1 MQNCVNLLEG
11 YSKDMNL
18 KDIEALLYENY
29 YKYKAWGYDVNA
41 IFDQFIDNISKQETA
56 NLDQN
61 ISYTTFNNYDKIT
74 YLIATLGIKSDDYL
88 SFVKEEVDK
97 YDNIVPI
104 DAQLYLARI
113 GIAAINNPSLVSSV
127 INRIKQKS
135 DIKVPILD
143 RLLFISGIGGA
154 GKSSVVAKYITDY
167 AKNKNKNITAAG
179 PTDTQVKGLNESL
192 GVTDGITAEQLLSL
206 VIDDSKYKNLNGKFN
221 NLSSTDNVDSLI
233 SNADVKNHDSGV
245 LVIDEVTHFST
256 LDLALIN
263 KWAKKNDIFIL
274 GLGDDTQSGYTTD
287 KMIANIDTDNVFCL
301 RTPRLAI
308 SLRNGNIQQS
318 SDTKL
323 LYGLTQ
329 QVRTLINDVMPK
341 DKYVQARN
349 AIKSYSPR
357 YSYSSGELH
366 GTIITDSFD
375 QWDMIPSDTP
385 KKIAYIGP
393 NDITSKI
400 PTAIKLNSIK
410 ELQGQ
415 EFDYLIYEGDIKAQT
430 RDYDD
435 AAVGDLLNS
444 SRKLYTLISRGIK
457 GAVIISPNSGFTST
471 EEFYTG
477 DTTDFSQYAND
488 RRNSLIEE
496 LNSYTLNPSTNTTS
510 TNTTS
515 TSTTSNDEGNDS
527 SSSVETIT
535 YYNMADLDDMIQ
547 DLDITPTDKES
558 LDADNKQA
566 SAFTESIIKTEPS
579 ENNFDRCYGNFSLL
593 GLKRGSKKEWIQDI
607 ESNDL
612 SDIGVVARFNGA
624 NQIISDGK
632 EKDQL
637 VRQLLTLKYA
647 LMQVRMPNTDER
659 LSGKT
664 FLEYHPELRL
674 YFNNSPETFENLKY
688 YITLR
693 KKKDTDSLVGFSDLN
708 NDGVSFKYNGKQIV
722 AVVEA
727 RWSTTDSEGN
737 IINNII
743 TLGSL
748 PNPSDNGAYSK
759 YADEH
764 QELLPTYENYVKQFK
779 DIYDEGGQREINAP
793 KNLITLLKHT
803 DSQIPFQ
810 KVRPQQTWRWE
821 RNINGE
827 TFKGTTEGTLRDADT
842 IDKAALKDRGYLSV
856 SDPIVYMGGANKL
869 KGVNPKME
877 GQVVYLVSSLPNMST
892 EELVQMYCSNKL
904 GDSKSDQDRMKVR
917 MIVPTHRGLS
927 FQDLTNQVW
936 QDMYT
941 LKATDTESANK
952 YPQDQTQLGLRMYA
966 HLWNTRANLKRVLN
980 ALQVNPND
988 DLHIY
993 NQFRRLNPEG
1003 LENKNL
1009 RYYIGW
1015 DEKTRNDA
1023 FSEFAKKQTNTNKH
1037 YNWDDDNDLITVGLK
1052 SLFIEKQKNLKES
1065 DPNKLKSYIYATP
1078 EYMKQMLEVVEGAL
1092 APFKDF
1098 INLKTLNDDG
1108 TTSEFDELNYI
1119 TFDKEGRTNDIR
1131 KLFIHS
1137 LRDYQENNRRY
1148 QFAFPTYNSDGNE
1161 RTVLVELDQDV
1172 IKSQQQLAEARNN
1185 QYKPWSIFKIVPMIL
1200 TKNYR
1205 FVSMAMSPQGNK
1217 LWNKDSNKYKY
1228 RYTDSEGKSQV
1239 KILPMQDLIEASK
1252 KTGST
1257 TEFTNIIDLIFH
1269 GTTKVQDPNVF
1280 RESSAPFRW
1289 GIWAYPRV
1297 DYEQGSE
1304 LLYKK
1309 SLADRGTAYFRRVR
1323 NTSGTNN
1330 INSLYMS
1337 DVIPIPLADIS
1348 LEKRTDTTTKEQP
1361 TKAVI
1366 SGDTGRIN
1374 SIRNIGVITGSY
1386 STVQEAMTAHNSKL
1400 STLDSTLF
1408 GEYPQASLIYL
1419 EDGNLQYIDFDS
1431 NEITQGFDFKS
1442 GKVKNIFKSIDTG
1455 KYYIINNDGI
1465 VEEYKL
1471 NSDDSS
1477 KKKKLIEEAIK
1488 DKEVLSKIYD
1498 ELLDTTAYDENDM
1511 STDYISRDD
1520 FMKLSSVEDVKSK
1533 IGEILDET
1541 GTDGLQPE
1549 KEYID
1554 NIIDYKNCSI
1564 NLV

>member
-1 MQNCVNLLEG
+1 MQNNCVNLLEG
-11 YSKDMNL
+11 YSPDMDL

-29 YKYKAWGYDVNA
+29 YKYKAQGYEVNA
-41 IFDQFIDNISKQETA
+41 IFDQFIDNINKQETT
-56 NLDQN
+56 NLDQTV
-61 ISYTTFNNYDKIT
+61 SYTTFNNYDKIS
-74 YLIATLGIKSDDYL
+74 YLLATLGVKSDDYL
-88 SFVKEEVDK
+88 SFIKEEVDK

-113 GIAAINNPSLVSSV
+113 GIAAINNSSLVSSV
-127 INRIKQKS
+127 ISRIKKKS

-143 RLLFISGIGGA
+143 RLLFISGIGGS
-154 GKSSVVAKYITDY
+154 GKTSVVAKYITDY
-167 AKNKNKNITAAG
+167 AKNKHIIVAG
-179 PTDTQVKGLNESL
+179 PTDTQVTGLNKSL
-192 GVTDGITAEQLLSL
+192 GVTDGVNAKQLLSL
-206 VIDDSKYKNLNGKFN
+206 VIDDAKYDKLNGKFN
-221 NLSSTDNVDSLI
+221 NLSSTDSVDSLI
-233 SNADVKNHDSGV
+233 NNVDVKNHDSGI

-375 QWDMIPSDTP
+375 QWDMIPQDTP
-385 KKIAYIGP
+385 KGIAYIGP

-400 PTAIKLNSIK
+400 PTARKFNNIK

-415 EFDYLIYEGDIKAQT
+415 EFDYLIYEGNIKAQT
-430 RDYDD
+430 REYDD
-435 AAVGDLLNS
+435 TAVGDLLNS
-444 SRKLYTLISRGIK
+444 SRELYTLISRGIK

-488 RRNSLIEE
+488 RRNSLLEE
-496 LNSYTLNPSTNTTS
+496 LNSYTFNPSTNTTPTS
-510 TNTTS
+510 TNTNNS
-515 TSTTSNDEGNDS
+515 P
-527 SSSVETIT
+527 SVETVT
-535 YYNMADLDDMIQ
+535 YYNMADLDDAVQ

-558 LDADNKQA
+558 LDKDNKEA
-566 SAFTESIIKTEPS
+566 SNFTLESIVSAPN
-579 ENNFDRCYGNFSLL
+579 ENSFDRCYGNFSLL
-593 GLKRGSKKEWIQDI
+593 GLKRGSKKEWLQDI
-607 ESNDL
+607 TSNEL
-612 SDIGVVARFNGA
+612 SDIGVVARFNRA

-632 EKDQL
+632 EKDRL
-637 VRQLLTLKYA
+637 IRQLLTLKYA
-647 LMQVRMPNTDER
+647 LMQVRRTDTNER
-659 LSGKT
+659 WDGVT
-664 FLEYHPELRL
+664 FLANHPELNQ
-674 YFNNSPETFENLKY
+674 YFNSPETFENLKY

-693 KKKDTDSLVGFSDLN
+693 EKKDTDSLVGFSDLN
-708 NDGVSFKYNGKQIV
+708 NDKVSFNYNGKQVI

-727 RWSTTDSEGN
+727 KWVTTDPEGN
-737 IINNII
+737 TVNNTI

-748 PNPSDNGAYSK
+748 PNPDKNGAYSK
-759 YADEH
+759 YIEDH
-764 QELLPTYENYVKQFK
+764 NELLPVYDNYVKQFRA
-779 DIYDEGGQREINAP
+779 IYDEGGQREINAP

-803 DSQIPFQ
+803 NSQIPFQ

-821 RNINGE
+821 RTINGE

-842 IDKAALKDRGYLSV
+842 INKAALKDRGYLSV
-856 SDPIVYMGGANKL
+856 SEPIVYMGGANKL
-869 KGVNPKME
+869 EGVNPKME

-904 GDSKSDQDRMKVR
+904 NISSDNLDRMKVR

-1003 LENKNL
+1003 LENKSL

-1015 DEKTRNDA
+1015 DEKDRNDA
-1023 FSEFAKKQTNTNKH
+1023 FFKYTNGV
-1037 YNWDDDNDLITVGLK
+1037 YNWNDDTPVVETFKEN
-1052 SLFIEKQKNLKES
+1052 FIREQRELKES
-1065 DPNKLKSYIYATP
+1065 NPNKLKSYIYATP
-1078 EYMKQMLEVVEGAL
+1078 EYMQQMLKVVEGAL

-1098 INLKTLNDDG
+1098 INLKTFNNDG

-1131 KLFIHS
+1131 KLFMHS
-1137 LRDYQENNRRY
+1137 LRNYQENSRTY
-1148 QFAFPTYNSDGNE
+1148 QFAFPTYNANGNE
-1161 RTVLVELDQDV
+1161 RTVLVELNQDV

-1228 RYTDSEGKSQV
+1228 KYTDSEGKSQV
-1239 KILPMQDLIEASK
+1239 KVLPMQDLIKAGQDI
-1252 KTGST
+1252 GST

-1269 GTTKVQDPNVF
+1269 GTTKVQDPKVF
-1280 RESSAPFRW
+1280 RESTAPFRW

-1309 SLADRGTAYFRRVR
+1309 SLADRGTAYFRKVR

-1348 LEKRTDTTTKEQP
+1348 LEKRTDTITKEQP
-1361 TKAVI
+1361 TAAVI
-1366 SGDTGRIN
+1366 SGDTKKIN
-1374 SIRNIGVITGSY
+1374 SIKNIGVITGSY
-1386 STVQEAMTAHNSKL
+1386 STVQEAITAHNSKL

-1419 EDGNLQYIDFDS
+1419 EDGNLKYIDFDS
-1431 NEITQGFDFKS
+1431 GEITQGFDFKS
-1442 GKVKNIFKSIDTG
+1442 GKIKNIFKSIDTG
-1455 KYYIINNDGI
+1455 KYYIISNDGI

-1477 KKKKLIEEAIK
+1477 KKKKLIEEAVK
-1488 DKEVLSKIYD
+1488 DKKVLSKIYD
-1498 ELLDTTAYDENDM
+1498 ELLDTTAYEEEDM

-1520 FMKLSSVEDVKSK
+1520 FMNLSSVEDVKSK
-1533 IGEILDET
+1533 IEEILDDT
-1541 GTDGLQPE
+1541 ATDGLQSE
-1549 KEYID
+1549 GQYID
-1554 NIIDYKNCSI
+1554 NIIDYENCSI

>member
-1 MQNCVNLLEG
+1 MQTCVNLLEG
-11 YSKDMNL
+11 YSEDMDL

-29 YKYKAWGYDVNA
+29 YKYKVQGYKVDA

-74 YLIATLGIKSDDYL
+74 YLLATLGIKSDDYL
-88 SFVKEEVDK
+88 SFIKEEVDK

-127 INRIKQKS
+127 ISRIRKKS
-135 DIKVPILD
+135 DIRVPILD

-167 AKNKNKNITAAG
+167 AKNRNKNITAAG
-179 PTDTQVKGLNESL
+179 PTDTQVKGLNKSL
-192 GVTDGITAEQLLSL
+192 GVTDGINAQQLLSL
-206 VIDDSKYKNLNGKFN
+206 VIDDSKHDKLNGKFN
-221 NLSSTDNVDSLI
+221 NLSSTDSVESLI
-233 SNADVKNHDSGV
+233 SDADVKNHDSGV

-263 KWAKKNDIFIL
+263 KWAKKNDIFII

-375 QWDMIPSDTP
+375 QWDMIPQDTP

-430 RDYDD
+430 KDYDD
-435 AAVGDLLNS
+435 TAVGDLLNS

-477 DTTDFSQYAND
+477 DTTDFSQYAEE
-488 RRNSLIEE
+488 RRNNLQEE
-496 LNSYTLNPSTNTTS
+496 LNSYTFNPS

-515 TSTTSNDEGNDS
+515 TSTTNASNNTS
-527 SSSVETIT
+527 SSPSVETVT

-566 SAFTESIIKTEPS
+566 SNFTLESIASAPN
-579 ENNFDRCYGNFSLL
+579 ENSFDRCYGNFSLL
-593 GLKRGSKKEWIQDI
+593 GLKRTSKKEWIKDN
-607 ESNDL
+607 SNEL
-612 SDIGVVARFNGA
+612 SDIGVIARFNNT

-647 LMQVRMPNTDER
+647 LMQVRRTDTNER
-659 LSGKT
+659 WDGVT
-664 FLEYHPELRL
+664 FLANHPELNQ
-674 YFNNSPETFENLKY
+674 YFDSPETFENLKY

-693 KKKDTDSLVGFSDLN
+693 EKKDTDSLVGFPDLN
-708 NDGVSFKYNGKQIV
+708 NDEVSFNYNGKQIV

-727 RWSTTDSEGN
+727 KWSTIDSDGN
-737 IINNII
+737 TVTNTI

-748 PNPSDNGAYSK
+748 PNPDINGAYSK
-759 YADEH
+759 YADSHE
-764 QELLPTYENYVKQFK
+764 ELLPAYENYVKQFK
-779 DIYDEGGQREINAP
+779 AIYDEGGQREINAP

-810 KVRPQQTWRWE
+810 KVRPQQTWKWE
-821 RNINGE
+821 RTINGE
-827 TFKGTTEGTLRDADT
+827 TFSGTTEGTLRDADT
-842 IDKAALKDRGYLSV
+842 INKAALKDRGYLSV
-856 SDPIVYMGGANKL
+856 SEPIVYMGGANKL
-869 KGVNPKME
+869 EGINPKME

-892 EELVQMYCSNKL
+892 QELVQMYCSNKL
-904 GDSKSDQDRMKVR
+904 NTSQDNLDRMKVR
-917 MIVPTHRGLS
+917 MIVPIHRGLS

-941 LKATDTESANK
+941 LKATDTESASK

-993 NQFRRLNPEG
+993 NQFRRLNSEG

-1015 DEKTRNDA
+1015 DEKERNEA
-1023 FSEFAKKQTNTNKH
+1023 FSKFVQNQTNTNKS
-1037 YNWDDDNDLITVGLK
+1037 YNWNDDNNVIVEGLK
-1052 SLFIEKQKNLKES
+1052 ALFIEEQGKLKES

-1078 EYMKQMLEVVEGAL
+1078 EYMQQMLKVVEGAL

-1131 KLFIHS
+1131 RLFMHS
-1137 LRDYQENNRRY
+1137 LRDYQENSRTY
-1148 QFAFPTYNSDGNE
+1148 QFAFPTYNTDGNE

-1228 RYTDSEGKSQV
+1228 KYTDSKGKSQV
-1239 KILPMQDLIEASK
+1239 KILPMQDLIKAGQDI
-1252 KTGST
+1252 GST
-1257 TEFTNIIDLIFH
+1257 TEFTNIVDLIFH
-1269 GTTKVQDPNVF
+1269 GTTKVQDPKVF
-1280 RESSAPFRW
+1280 RESTAPFRW
-1289 GIWAYPRV
+1289 GIWTYPRV

-1309 SLADRGTAYFRRVR
+1309 SLADRGTAYFRKVR

-1348 LEKRTDTTTKEQP
+1348 LEKRTDTITKEQP
-1361 TKAVI
+1361 TATVI
-1366 SGDTGRIN
+1366 SGDTGKIN
-1374 SIRNIGVITGSY
+1374 SIKNIGVITGSY

-1419 EDGNLQYIDFDS
+1419 EDGNLKYIDFDS
-1431 NEITQGFDFKS
+1431 EQVTQGFDFKS
-1442 GKVKNIFKSIDTG
+1442 GGTKNIFKSIDTG
-1455 KYYIINNDGI
+1455 KYYIISNDGI

-1533 IGEILDET
+1533 IEEILDET

>member
-1 MQNCVNLLEG
+1 MQNNCVNLLES
-11 YSKDMNL
+11 YSEDMDL

-29 YKYKAWGYDVNA
+29 YKYKAQGYDVNA
-41 IFDQFIDNISKQETA
+41 IFDQFIDNINKQETT
-56 NLDQN
+56 NLDQTV
-61 ISYTTFNNYDKIT
+61 SYTTFNNYDKIS
-74 YLIATLGIKSDDYL
+74 YLLATLGVKSDDYL
-88 SFVKEEVDK
+88 SFIKEEVDK

-113 GIAAINNPSLVSSV
+113 GIAAINNPSLISSV
-127 INRIKQKS
+127 INRIKKKS

-143 RLLFISGIGGA
+143 RLLFISGIGGS
-154 GKSSVVAKYITDY
+154 GKTSVVAKYITDY
-167 AKNKNKNITAAG
+167 AKNKHIIVAG
-179 PTDTQVKGLNESL
+179 PTDTQVTGLNKSL
-192 GVTDGITAEQLLSL
+192 GVTDGIDAKQLLSL
-206 VIDDSKYKNLNGKFN
+206 VINDAKYKDLNGKFN
-221 NLSSTDNVDSLI
+221 NLSSIDSVESLI
-233 SNADVKNHDSGV
+233 SDADVKNHDSGI

-263 KWAKKNDIFIL
+263 KWARKNDIFIL

-287 KMIANIDTDNVFCL
+287 KMIANIDTDNAFCL

-375 QWDMIPSDTP
+375 QWDMIPQDTP

-400 PTAIKLNSIK
+400 PTAIKFNNIK

-415 EFDYLIYEGDIKAQT
+415 EFDYLIYEGKIKAQT
-430 RDYDD
+430 REYDD
-435 AAVGDLLNS
+435 TAVGDLLNS
-444 SRKLYTLISRGIK
+444 SRELYTLISRGIK

-488 RRNSLIEE
+488 RRNSLLEE
-496 LNSYTLNPSTNTTS
+496 LNSYTFNPSTSTTS
-510 TNTTS
+510 TNTNTDNS
-515 TSTTSNDEGNDS
+515 P
-527 SSSVETIT
+527 SVETVT
-535 YYNMADLDDMIQ
+535 YYNMADLDDMVQ

-558 LDADNKQA
+558 LDKDNKQA
-566 SAFTESIIKTEPS
+566 SHFTEAIVETEPN
-579 ENNFDRCYGNFSLL
+579 ENSFDRCYGNFSLL
-593 GLKRGSKKEWIQDI
+593 GLSRGSKKEWFSPDI
-607 ESNDL
+607 TSKEV
-612 SDIGVVARFNGA
+612 SDVGVITRFNKA
-624 NQIISDGK
+624 SQVISDGK
-632 EKDQL
+632 EKDRL

-647 LMQVRMPNTDER
+647 LMQVRNPETNER
-659 LSGKT
+659 WNGKD
-664 FLEYHPELRL
+664 FLENHKDLKK
-674 YFNNSPETFENLKY
+674 YFNDSSETFENLKY

-693 KKKDTDSLVGFSDLN
+693 KKKNTDTLVGFPDLN
-708 NDGVSFKYNGKQIV
+708 NDEVSFNYNGEQIV

-727 RWSTTDSEGN
+727 RWSAIDKNGN
-737 IINNII
+737 TVNNTI

-759 YADEH
+759 YANEH
-764 QELLPTYENYVKQFK
+764 TELLPAYDNYVKQFK
-779 DIYDEGGQREINAP
+779 AIYDEGRQREINAP
-793 KNLITLLKHT
+793 KNLITSLKHT
-803 DSQIPFQ
+803 NSQIPFQ

-821 RNINGE
+821 RTINGE

-842 IDKAALKDRGYLSV
+842 INKAALKDRGYLSV
-856 SDPIVYMGGANKL
+856 SEPIVYMGGANKL
-869 KGVNPKME
+869 EGVNPKME

-892 EELVQMYCSNKL
+892 EELVQMYCYNKL
-904 GDSKSDQDRMKVR
+904 NNRAYDPDKMKVR

-1015 DEKTRNDA
+1015 DEKDRNDA
-1023 FSEFAKKQTNTNKH
+1023 FFKYTNGV
-1037 YNWDDDNDLITVGLK
+1037 YNWNDDAPVVETFKEN
-1052 SLFIEKQKNLKES
+1052 FIREQRELKES
-1065 DPNKLKSYIYATP
+1065 NPNKLKSYIYATP
-1078 EYMKQMLEVVEGAL
+1078 EYMQQMLKVVEGAL

-1098 INLKTLNDDG
+1098 INLKSLNDDG

-1131 KLFIHS
+1131 KLFMHS

-1148 QFAFPTYNSDGNE
+1148 QFAFPTHNADGNE

-1228 RYTDSEGKSQV
+1228 KYTDSEGKSQV
-1239 KILPMQDLIEASK
+1239 KVLPMQDLIKAGQDI
-1252 KTGST
+1252 GST
-1257 TEFTNIIDLIFH
+1257 TEFTNIVDLIFH
-1269 GTTKVQDPNVF
+1269 GTTKVQDPKVF
-1280 RESSAPFRW
+1280 RESTAPFRW
-1289 GIWAYPRV
+1289 GIWTYPRV

-1309 SLADRGTAYFRRVR
+1309 NLADRGTSYFRRVR

-1361 TKAVI
+1361 IETVI
-1366 SGDTGRIN
+1366 SEDTKKIN
-1374 SIRNIGVITGSY
+1374 SIKNIGVITGSY
-1386 STVQEAMTAHNSKL
+1386 STVQEAITAHNLKL
-1400 STLDSTLF
+1400 STEDNTSLGSYSQT
-1408 GEYPQASLIYL
+1408 PPLIYL
-1419 EDGNLQYIDFDS
+1419 EDNNLKYIRY
-1431 NEITQGFDFKS
+1431 NPKNIIQGFDFKS
-1442 GKVKNIFKSIDTG
+1442 GETKNIFKD
-1455 KYYIINNDGI
+1455 KHNPKNYYIVNNDGV
-1465 VEEYKL
+1465 VEEYVL
-1471 NSDDSS
+1471 NSEDSN

-1498 ELLDTTAYDENDM
+1498 EFLDIMDEWGY
-1511 STDYISRDD
+1511 SETDIQEEYEVSRDK
-1520 FMKLSSVEDVKSK
+1520 FMKSPSLEDIKYVIDDTAADISQHKNK
-1533 IGEILDET
+1533 
-1541 GTDGLQPE
+1541 
-1549 KEYID
+1549 YID
-1554 NIIDYKNCSI
+1554 NIINYDSCSI
-1564 NLV
+1564 NLI

>member
-1 MQNCVNLLEG
+1 MQTCVNLLEG
-11 YSKDMNL
+11 YSEDMDL

-29 YKYKAWGYDVNA
+29 YKYKAQGYKVDA

-74 YLIATLGIKSDDYL
+74 YLLATLGIKSDDYL
-88 SFVKEEVDK
+88 SFIKEEVDK

-127 INRIKQKS
+127 ISRIRKKS
-135 DIKVPILD
+135 DIRVPILD

-167 AKNKNKNITAAG
+167 AKNRNKNITAAG
-179 PTDTQVKGLNESL
+179 PTDTQVKGLNKSL
-192 GVTDGITAEQLLSL
+192 GVTDGINAQQLLSL
-206 VIDDSKYKNLNGKFN
+206 VIDDSKHDKLNGKFN
-221 NLSSTDNVDSLI
+221 NLSSTDSVESLI
-233 SNADVKNHDSGV
+233 SDADVKNHDSGV

-263 KWAKKNDIFIL
+263 KWAKKNDIFII

-375 QWDMIPSDTP
+375 QWDMIPQDTP

-430 RDYDD
+430 KDYNDT
-435 AAVGDLLNS
+435 AVGDLLNS

-477 DTTDFSQYAND
+477 DTTDFSQYAEE
-488 RRNSLIEE
+488 RRNNLQEE
-496 LNSYTLNPSTNTTS
+496 LNSYTFNLS

-515 TSTTSNDEGNDS
+515 TSTTNASNNTS
-527 SSSVETIT
+527 SSPSVETVT
-535 YYNMADLDDMIQ
+535 YYNMADLDDMVQ

-558 LDADNKQA
+558 LDRDNKQA
-566 SAFTESIIKTEPS
+566 SNFTLESIASAPN
-579 ENNFDRCYGNFSLL
+579 ENSFDRCYGNFSLL
-593 GLKRGSKKEWIQDI
+593 GLKRTSKKEWIKDN
-607 ESNDL
+607 SNEL
-612 SDIGVVARFNGA
+612 SDIGVIARFNNT

-632 EKDQL
+632 EKDRL

-647 LMQVRMPNTDER
+647 LMQVRRTDTNER
-659 LSGKT
+659 WDGVT
-664 FLEYHPELRL
+664 FLANHPELNQ
-674 YFNNSPETFENLKY
+674 YFDSPETFENLKY

-693 KKKDTDSLVGFSDLN
+693 EKKDTDSLVGFPDLN
-708 NDGVSFKYNGKQIV
+708 NDEVSFNYNGKQIV

-727 RWSTTDSEGN
+727 KWSTIDSDGN
-737 IINNII
+737 TVTNTI

-748 PNPSDNGAYSK
+748 PNPDINGAYSK
-759 YADEH
+759 YADSHE
-764 QELLPTYENYVKQFK
+764 ELLPAYENYVKQFK
-779 DIYDEGGQREINAP
+779 AIYDEGGQREINAP

-810 KVRPQQTWRWE
+810 KVRPQQTWKWE
-821 RNINGE
+821 RTINGE
-827 TFKGTTEGTLRDADT
+827 TFSGTTEGTLRDADT
-842 IDKAALKDRGYLSV
+842 INKAALKDRGYLSV
-856 SDPIVYMGGANKL
+856 SEPIVYMGGANKL
-869 KGVNPKME
+869 EGVNPKME

-892 EELVQMYCSNKL
+892 EELVQMYCENKL
-904 GDSKSDQDRMKVR
+904 NTKQYDPNRMKVR

-952 YPQDQTQLGLRMYA
+952 YPQDQTQLGLRMYVQ
-966 HLWNTRANLKRVLN
+966 LWNTRANLKRVLN
-980 ALQVNPND
+980 ALQVNPKD

-993 NQFRRLNPEG
+993 KQFRRLNPEG

-1015 DEKTRNDA
+1015 DEKERDEA
-1023 FSEFAKKQTNTNKH
+1023 FSKFVQKHTNINKS
-1037 YNWDDDNDLITVGLK
+1037 YKWDEDNLIVEGLK
-1052 SLFIEKQKNLKES
+1052 SSFIEEQRKLKES
-1065 DPNKLKSYIYATP
+1065 NPNKLKSYIYATP
-1078 EYMKQMLEVVEGAL
+1078 EYMQQMLKVVEGAL

-1098 INLKTLNDDG
+1098 INLKALNDDG
-1108 TTSEFDELNYI
+1108 TTSEFDELNPI
-1119 TFDKEGRTNDIR
+1119 TFDKENRTNDIR
-1131 KLFIHS
+1131 KLFMHS

-1148 QFAFPTYNSDGNE
+1148 QFAFPTYNADGDK

-1239 KILPMQDLIEASK
+1239 KILPMQDLIKAGQDI
-1252 KTGST
+1252 GST
-1257 TEFTNIIDLIFH
+1257 TEFTNIVDLIFH
-1269 GTTKVQDPNVF
+1269 GTTKVQDPKVF
-1280 RESSAPFRW
+1280 RESTAPFRW
-1289 GIWAYPRV
+1289 GIWTYPRV

-1309 SLADRGTAYFRRVR
+1309 SLADKGTAYFRKVR

-1348 LEKRTDTTTKEQP
+1348 LKKRTDTTTKEQP
-1361 TKAVI
+1361 TETVI
-1366 SGDTGRIN
+1366 SEDTKKIN
-1374 SIRNIGVITGSY
+1374 SIKNIGVITGSY
-1386 STVQEAMTAHNSKL
+1386 STIQEAITAHNLKL
-1400 STLDSTLF
+1400 STEDNTSLGSYSQT
-1408 GEYPQASLIYL
+1408 PPLIYL
-1419 EDGNLQYIDFDS
+1419 EDSNLKYIRYNPKD
-1431 NEITQGFDFKS
+1431 IIQGFDFKS
-1442 GKVKNIFKSIDTG
+1442 GETKNIFKD
-1455 KYYIINNDGI
+1455 KRNPKNYYIVNNDGI

-1471 NSDDSS
+1471 NFDDSS

-1488 DKEVLSKIYD
+1488 NKEVLSKIYD
-1498 ELLDTTAYDENDM
+1498 ELLDTTAYDEIGMNDEFQL
-1511 STDYISRDD
+1511 SRDS
-1520 FMKLSSVEDVKSK
+1520 FMNLSSIEDVKSK
-1533 IGEILDET
+1533 IEEILGAT
-1541 GTDGLQPE
+1541 YTDGLQPE
-1549 KEYID
+1549 GKYID

>member
-1 MQNCVNLLEG
+1 MQSNCVNLLEG
-11 YSKDMNL
+11 YSEDMDL

-29 YKYKAWGYDVNA
+29 YKYKAQGYDVNA
-41 IFDQFIDNISKQETA
+41 IFDQFIDNINKQETT
-56 NLDQN
+56 NLDQTV
-61 ISYTTFNNYDKIT
+61 SYTTFNNYDKIS
-74 YLIATLGIKSDDYL
+74 YLLASLGVKSDDYL
-88 SFVKEEVDK
+88 SFIKEEVNK
-97 YDNIVPI
+97 YKNIVPI

-127 INRIKQKS
+127 ISRIKKKS

-143 RLLFISGIGGA
+143 RLLFISGIGGS
-154 GKSSVVAKYITDY
+154 GKTSVVAKYITDY
-167 AKNKNKNITAAG
+167 AKNKHIIAAG
-179 PTDTQVKGLNESL
+179 PIDTQVKGLNESL
-192 GVTDGITAEQLLSL
+192 GITDGITAKQLLSL
-206 VIDDSKYKNLNGKFN
+206 VIDDAKYKDLNGKFN
-221 NLSSTDNVDSLI
+221 NLSSTNSVESLI
-233 SNADVKNHDSGV
+233 SNADVKNHDSGI
-245 LVIDEVTHFST
+245 LVIDEITHFST

-287 KMIANIDTDNVFCL
+287 KMIANIDTDNAFCL

-366 GTIITDSFD
+366 GTIITDSFN
-375 QWDMIPSDTP
+375 QWDMIPQDTP

-400 PTAIKLNSIK
+400 PTAIKFNNIK

-415 EFDYLIYEGDIKAQT
+415 EFDYLIYEGNIKAQT
-430 RDYDD
+430 REYDD
-435 AAVGDLLNS
+435 TAVGDLLNS
-444 SRKLYTLISRGIK
+444 SRELYTLISRGIK

-488 RRNSLIEE
+488 RRNSLLEE
-496 LNSYTLNPSTNTTS
+496 LNSYTFNPSTNTTS
-510 TNTTS
+510 TNTNNS
-515 TSTTSNDEGNDS
+515 P
-527 SSSVETIT
+527 SVETVT

-547 DLDITPTDKES
+547 DLDITPTDRES
-558 LDADNKQA
+558 LDKDNKQA
-566 SAFTESIIKTEPS
+566 SNFTLESIASVPN
-579 ENNFDRCYGNFSLL
+579 ENSFDRCYGNFSLL

-607 ESNDL
+607 TSNEL
-612 SDIGVVARFNGA
+612 SDIGVIARFNNA
-624 NQIISDGK
+624 NQIISEGK
-632 EKDQL
+632 EKDRL

-647 LMQVRMPNTDER
+647 LMQVRRTDNNER
-659 LSGKT
+659 WDGER
-664 FLEYHPELRL
+664 FLKNHPELRQ
-674 YFNNSPETFENLKY
+674 YFNSPETFENLKY

-693 KKKDTDSLVGFSDLN
+693 EKKDTDSLVGFSDLN
-708 NDGVSFKYNGKQIV
+708 DDKVSFNYNGEQIV

-727 RWSTTDSEGN
+727 KWQATDPNGN
-737 IINNII
+737 TVTNTI

-748 PNPSDNGAYSK
+748 PNPDINGAYSK
-759 YADEH
+759 YVEEH
-764 QELLPTYENYVKQFK
+764 NELLPAYDNYVKQFK
-779 DIYDEGGQREINAP
+779 AIYDEGRQREINAP

-803 DSQIPFQ
+803 NSQIPFQ

-821 RNINGE
+821 RTINGE
-827 TFKGTTEGTLRDADT
+827 TFNGTTEGTLRDADT
-842 IDKAALKDRGYLSV
+842 INKAALKDRGYLSV
-856 SDPIVYMGGANKL
+856 SEPIIYMGGANKL
-869 KGVNPKME
+869 EGVNPKME

-892 EELVQMYCSNKL
+892 EELVQMYCNNKL
-904 GDSKSDQDRMKVR
+904 NTSQDNLDRMKVR

-993 NQFRRLNPEG
+993 NQFRRLNPKG

-1015 DEKTRNDA
+1015 DEKDRNEA
-1023 FSEFAKKQTNTNKH
+1023 FSKFVQKQTNTNKF
-1037 YNWDDDNDLITVGLK
+1037 YNWNDDDDLIIAGLK
-1052 SLFIEKQKNLKES
+1052 PLFIEEQRKLKES

-1078 EYMKQMLEVVEGAL
+1078 EYMRQMLEVVEGAL

-1098 INLKTLNDDG
+1098 INLKALNNDG

-1131 KLFIHS
+1131 KLFMHS

-1148 QFAFPTYNSDGNE
+1148 QFAFPTYNADGNE
-1161 RTVLVELDQDV
+1161 RTVLIELDQDV
-1172 IKSQQQLAEARNN
+1172 IKSQQQLAEAKNN

-1217 LWNKDSNKYKY
+1217 LWNRDSNKYKY
-1228 RYTDSEGKSQV
+1228 KYTDSEGKSQIKV
-1239 KILPMQDLIEASK
+1239 LPMQDLIKAGQDI
-1252 KTGST
+1252 GSI
-1257 TEFTNIIDLIFH
+1257 TEFTNIVDLIFH
-1269 GTTKVQDPNVF
+1269 GTTKVQDPKVF
-1280 RESSAPFRW
+1280 RESTAPFRW

-1309 SLADRGTAYFRRVR
+1309 SLADRGTAYFRKIR

-1348 LEKRTDTTTKEQP
+1348 LEKRTDTITKEQP
-1361 TKAVI
+1361 TEAVI
-1366 SGDTGRIN
+1366 SGDTGKIN
-1374 SIRNIGVITGSY
+1374 SIKNIGVITGSY
-1386 STVQEAMTAHNSKL
+1386 STVQEAITAHNSKL

-1419 EDGNLQYIDFDS
+1419 EDGNLQYIDFNS
-1431 NEITQGFDFKS
+1431 EEITQGFDFKS
-1442 GKVKNIFKSIDTG
+1442 GESKNIFKSIDTG
-1455 KYYIINNDGI
+1455 KYYIISNDGI

-1498 ELLDTTAYDENDM
+1498 EILYTTDEDESTITEDFISREDFTQLNSIEEISEKIEEILDTTVTEGD
-1511 STDYISRDD
+1511 
-1520 FMKLSSVEDVKSK
+1520 
-1533 IGEILDET
+1533 
-1541 GTDGLQPE
+1541 QPE
-1549 KEYID
+1549 GKYID
-1554 NIIDYKNCSI
+1554 NILDYENCSI

>member
-1 MQNCVNLLEG
+1 MQSNCVNLLEG
-11 YSKDMNL
+11 YSEDMDL

-29 YKYKAWGYDVNA
+29 YKHKAQGYDVNS
-41 IFDQFIDNISKQETA
+41 IFDQFIDNINKQETT
-56 NLDQN
+56 NLDQTV
-61 ISYTTFNNYDKIT
+61 SYTTFNNYDKIS
-74 YLIATLGIKSDDYL
+74 YLLASLGVKSDDYL
-88 SFVKEEVDK
+88 SFIKEEVDK
-97 YDNIVPI
+97 YNNIVPI

-127 INRIKQKS
+127 INRIKKKS

-143 RLLFISGIGGA
+143 RLLFISGIGGS
-154 GKSSVVAKYITDY
+154 GKTSVVAKYITDY
-167 AKNKNKNITAAG
+167 AKNKHIIVAG
-179 PTDTQVKGLNESL
+179 PTDTQVTGLNKSL
-192 GVTDGITAEQLLSL
+192 GVTDGINAKQLLSL
-206 VIDDSKYKNLNGKFN
+206 VIDDAKYKDLNGKFN
-221 NLSSTDNVDSLI
+221 NLSSTNSVESLI
-233 SNADVKNHDSGV
+233 SNADVKNHDSGI
-245 LVIDEVTHFST
+245 LVIDEITHFST

-287 KMIANIDTDNVFCL
+287 KMIANIDTDNAFCL

-366 GTIITDSFD
+366 GTIITGSFD
-375 QWDMIPSDTP
+375 QWDMIPQDTP

-400 PTAIKLNSIK
+400 PTAIKFNNIK

-415 EFDYLIYEGDIKAQT
+415 EFDYLIYEGNIKAQT
-430 RDYDD
+430 REYDD
-435 AAVGDLLNS
+435 TAVGDLLNS
-444 SRKLYTLISRGIK
+444 SRELYTLISRGIK

-488 RRNSLIEE
+488 RRNNLLEE
-496 LNSYTLNPSTNTTS
+496 LNSYTFNPSTNTT
-510 TNTTS
+510 
-515 TSTTSNDEGNDS
+515 

-535 YYNMADLDDMIQ
+535 YYNMADLDDMVQ
-547 DLDITPTDKES
+547 DLDIIPTDKES
-558 LDADNKQA
+558 LDKDNKQA
-566 SAFTESIIKTEPS
+566 SNFTLESIESAPN
-579 ENNFDRCYGNFSLL
+579 ENSFDRCYGNFSLL
-593 GLKRGSKKEWIQDI
+593 GLKRGAKKEWFFPDI
-607 ESNDL
+607 ESKEL
-612 SDIGVVARFNGA
+612 SDVGVIARFNNA
-624 NQIISDGK
+624 SQVISDGK
-632 EKDQL
+632 EKDRL

-647 LMQVRMPNTDER
+647 LMQVRRTDNNER
-659 LSGKT
+659 WSGRS
-664 FLEYHPELRL
+664 FLDNHKDLQQ
-674 YFNNSPETFENLKY
+674 YFNNSSETFENLKY

-693 KKKDTDSLVGFSDLN
+693 KKKDTDTLVGFSDLN
-708 NDGVSFKYNGKQIV
+708 NDEVSFNYNGEQIV

-727 RWSTTDSEGN
+727 KWQAIDPDGN
-737 IINNII
+737 TVTNTI

-748 PNPSDNGAYSK
+748 PNPDINGAYSK
-759 YADEH
+759 YVEEH
-764 QELLPTYENYVKQFK
+764 NELLPAYDNYVKQFK
-779 DIYDEGGQREINAP
+779 AIYDEGGQREINAP

-803 DSQIPFQ
+803 NSQIPFQ
-810 KVRPQQTWRWE
+810 KVKPQQTWKWE
-821 RNINGE
+821 RTINGE

-842 IDKAALKDRGYLSV
+842 INKAALKDRGYLSV
-856 SDPIVYMGGANKL
+856 SEPIVYMGGANKL
-869 KGVNPKME
+869 EGVNPKME

-904 GDSKSDQDRMKVR
+904 NTDPDNLDRMKVR

-927 FQDLTNQVW
+927 FQDLTNQIW

-1015 DEKTRNDA
+1015 DEKARNDA
-1023 FSEFAKKQTNTNKH
+1023 FFKYTNGV
-1037 YNWDDDNDLITVGLK
+1037 YNWNDDAPVVETFKEN
-1052 SLFIEKQKNLKES
+1052 FIREQRRLKES
-1065 DPNKLKSYIYATP
+1065 NPNKLKSYIYATP
-1078 EYMKQMLEVVEGAL
+1078 EYMRQMLKVVEGAL

-1098 INLKTLNDDG
+1098 INLKSLNDDG

-1131 KLFIHS
+1131 KLFMHS

-1148 QFAFPTYNSDGNE
+1148 QFAFPTYNADGNE
-1161 RTVLVELDQDV
+1161 HTVLVELDQDV
-1172 IKSQQQLAEARNN
+1172 IKSQQQLAEAKNN

-1228 RYTDSEGKSQV
+1228 KYTDSEGKSQIKV
-1239 KILPMQDLIEASK
+1239 LPMQNLIKAGQDI
-1252 KTGST
+1252 GSI

-1269 GTTKVQDPNVF
+1269 GTTRVQDPKVF
-1280 RESSAPFRW
+1280 RESTAPFRW
-1289 GIWAYPRV
+1289 GIWTYPRV

-1309 SLADRGTAYFRRVR
+1309 SLADRGTAYFRKVR
-1323 NTSGTNN
+1323 NTLGTNN

-1337 DVIPIPLADIS
+1337 DAIPIPLADIS

-1361 TKAVI
+1361 TEAII
-1366 SGDTGRIN
+1366 SGDTEKIN
-1374 SIRNIGVITGSY
+1374 SIKNIGVITGNY
-1386 STVQEAMTAHNSKL
+1386 STIQEAMTAHNLKL
-1400 STLDSTLF
+1400 STEDNTSLDSYSQT
-1408 GEYPQASLIYL
+1408 PPLIYL
-1419 EDGNLQYIDFDS
+1419 EDGNLKYIRYNPED
-1431 NEITQGFDFKS
+1431 IIQGFDFKS
-1442 GKVKNIFKSIDTG
+1442 GETKNIFKD
-1455 KYYIINNDGI
+1455 KRNPKNYYIVNNDGI
-1465 VEEYKL
+1465 VEEYVL
-1471 NSDDSS
+1471 NSEDSN

-1498 ELLDTTAYDENDM
+1498 EFLDIMDKWGYSE
-1511 STDYISRDD
+1511 TDIQEEYEVSRDK
-1520 FMKLSSVEDVKSK
+1520 FMKSSSVEDMENT
-1533 IGEILDET
+1533 IGHVIEDTAADISQHEN
-1541 GTDGLQPE
+1541 
-1549 KEYID
+1549 KYVD
-1554 NIIDYKNCSI
+1554 NIVNYDSCSI
-1564 NLV
+1564 NLI

>member
-11 YSKDMNL
+11 YSLDMDL

-29 YKYKAWGYDVNA
+29 YKYKVQGYDVNA
-41 IFDQFIDNISKQETA
+41 IFDQFIDNINKQETT
-56 NLDQN
+56 NLDQTV
-61 ISYTTFNNYDKIT
+61 SYTTFNNYDKIS
-74 YLIATLGIKSDDYL
+74 YLLATLGVKSDDYL
-88 SFVKEEVDK
+88 SFIKEEVDK

-113 GIAAINNPSLVSSV
+113 GIAAINNPSLISSV
-127 INRIKQKS
+127 INRIKKKS

-143 RLLFISGIGGA
+143 RLLFISGIGGS
-154 GKSSVVAKYITDY
+154 GKTSVVAKYITDY
-167 AKNKNKNITAAG
+167 AKNKHIIVAG
-179 PTDTQVKGLNESL
+179 PTDTQVTGLNRSL
-192 GVTDGITAEQLLSL
+192 GVTDGINAKQLLSL
-206 VIDDSKYKNLNGKFN
+206 VVDDAKYKDLNGKFS
-221 NLSSTDNVDSLI
+221 NLSSTDSVESLI
-233 SNADVKNHDSGV
+233 SNADVKNHDSGI

-287 KMIANIDTDNVFCL
+287 KMIANIDTDNAFCL

-329 QVRTLINDVMPK
+329 QARTLINDVMPK

-375 QWDMIPSDTP
+375 QWDMIPPDTP

-400 PTAIKLNSIK
+400 PTAIKFNNIK

-415 EFDYLIYEGDIKAQT
+415 EFDYLIYEGNIKAQT
-430 RDYDD
+430 REYDD
-435 AAVGDLLNS
+435 TAVGDLLNS
-444 SRKLYTLISRGIK
+444 SRELYTLISRGIK

-488 RRNSLIEE
+488 RRNSLLEE
-496 LNSYTLNPSTNTTS
+496 LNNYTFNPSTNTTS
-510 TNTTS
+510 TNSVNTS
-515 TSTTSNDEGNDS
+515 TSNASNNTSS
-527 SSSVETIT
+527 SSSVETVT
-535 YYNMADLDDMIQ
+535 YYNMADLDDMVQ

-558 LDADNKQA
+558 LDKDNKQA
-566 SAFTESIIKTEPS
+566 SNFTLESIVSAPN
-579 ENNFDRCYGNFSLL
+579 ENSFDRCYGNFSLL
-593 GLKRGSKKEWIQDI
+593 GLTRGSKKEWFSPDI
-607 ESNDL
+607 TSNEL
-612 SDIGVVARFNGA
+612 SDIGVVARFNKSS
-624 NQIISDGK
+624 QVISDGK

-647 LMQVRMPNTDER
+647 LMQVRRTDTNER
-659 LSGKT
+659 WDGKT
-664 FLEYHPELRL
+664 FLANHPELNQ
-674 YFNNSPETFENLKY
+674 YFDSPETFENLKY

-693 KKKDTDSLVGFSDLN
+693 KKKNTDTLVGFSDLN
-708 NDGVSFKYNGKQIV
+708 NDEVSFNYNGEQIV

-727 RWSTTDSEGN
+727 KWSATDPDGN
-737 IINNII
+737 TVNNTI

-748 PNPSDNGAYSK
+748 PNPGKNGAYSK
-759 YADEH
+759 YAEDH
-764 QELLPTYENYVKQFK
+764 NELLPAYDNYVKQFK
-779 DIYDEGGQREINAP
+779 AIYDEGGQREINAP
-793 KNLITLLKHT
+793 KNLITLLKHIN
-803 DSQIPFQ
+803 SQIPFQ

-821 RNINGE
+821 HTINGE

-842 IDKAALKDRGYLSV
+842 INKAALKDRGYLSV
-856 SDPIVYMGGANKL
+856 SEPIVYMGGANKL
-869 KGVNPKME
+869 EGVNPKME

-904 GDSKSDQDRMKVR
+904 NTSSDNLDRMKVR

-993 NQFRRLNPEG
+993 SQFRRLNPEG

-1015 DEKTRNDA
+1015 DEKDRNDA
-1023 FSEFAKKQTNTNKH
+1023 FFKYTNGV
-1037 YNWDDDNDLITVGLK
+1037 YNWNDDAPVVETFKEN
-1052 SLFIEKQKNLKES
+1052 FIREQRKLKES
-1065 DPNKLKSYIYATP
+1065 NPNKLKSYIYATP
-1078 EYMKQMLEVVEGAL
+1078 EYMQQMLKVVEGAL

-1098 INLKTLNDDG
+1098 INLKSLNDDG

-1131 KLFIHS
+1131 KLFMHS
-1137 LRDYQENNRRY
+1137 LRDYQENSRTY
-1148 QFAFPTYNSDGNE
+1148 QFAFPTYNADGNE

-1172 IKSQQQLAEARNN
+1172 IKSQQQLAEAKNN

-1228 RYTDSEGKSQV
+1228 KYTDSEGKSQV
-1239 KILPMQDLIEASK
+1239 KILPMQDLIKAGQDI
-1252 KTGST
+1252 GST
-1257 TEFTNIIDLIFH
+1257 TEFTNIVDLIFH

-1280 RESSAPFRW
+1280 RESTAPFRW

-1309 SLADRGTAYFRRVR
+1309 SLADRGTAYFRKVR

-1348 LEKRTDTTTKEQP
+1348 LEKRTDTITKEQP
-1361 TKAVI
+1361 TAAVI
-1366 SGDTGRIN
+1366 SGDTGKIN
-1374 SIRNIGVITGSY
+1374 SIKNIGVITGSY
-1386 STVQEAMTAHNSKL
+1386 STVQEAMTAHNLKL

-1431 NEITQGFDFKS
+1431 EEITQGFDFKS
-1442 GKVKNIFKSIDTG
+1442 GGTKNIFKSIDTG
-1455 KYYIINNDGI
+1455 KYYIISNDGI

-1498 ELLDTTAYDENDM
+1498 ELLTTVDEMGYDEDTV
-1511 STDYISRDD
+1511 SEDYISRDD
-1520 FMKLSSVEDVKSK
+1520 FMKLSSIEDVKSK
-1533 IGEILDET
+1533 IEEILDDT
-1541 GTDGLQPE
+1541 TADGEQPE
-1549 KEYID
+1549 GKYID
-1554 NIIDYKNCSI
+1554 NIIDYENCSI

>member
-11 YSKDMNL
+11 YSPDMDL

-29 YKYKAWGYDVNA
+29 YKYKAQGYDVNA
-41 IFDQFIDNISKQETA
+41 IFDQFIDNINKQETT
-56 NLDQN
+56 NLDQTV
-61 ISYTTFNNYDKIT
+61 SYTTFNNYDKIS
-74 YLIATLGIKSDDYL
+74 YLLATLGVKSDNYL
-88 SFVKEEVDK
+88 SFIKEEVDK

-113 GIAAINNPSLVSSV
+113 GIASINNSSLVSSV
-127 INRIKQKS
+127 INRIKKKS

-143 RLLFISGIGGA
+143 RLLFISGIGGS
-154 GKSSVVAKYITDY
+154 GKTSVVAKYITDY
-167 AKNKNKNITAAG
+167 AKNKHIIVAG
-179 PTDTQVKGLNESL
+179 PTDTQVTGLNKSL
-192 GVTDGITAEQLLSL
+192 GVTDGINAKQLLSL
-206 VIDDSKYKNLNGKFN
+206 VIDDVKYKDLNGKFN
-221 NLSSTDNVDSLI
+221 NLSSTDSVESLI
-233 SNADVKNHDSGV
+233 SNTDVKNHDSGI

-287 KMIANIDTDNVFCL
+287 KMIANIDTDNAFCL

-375 QWDMIPSDTP
+375 QWDMIPQDTP

-400 PTAIKLNSIK
+400 PTAIKFNNIK

-415 EFDYLIYEGDIKAQT
+415 EFDYLIYEGNIKAQT
-430 RDYDD
+430 REYDD
-435 AAVGDLLNS
+435 TAVGDLLNS
-444 SRKLYTLISRGIK
+444 SRELYTLISRGIK

-488 RRNSLIEE
+488 RRNSLLEE
-496 LNSYTLNPSTNTTS
+496 LNSYTFNPSTNTTS
-510 TNTTS
+510 TNTNNS
-515 TSTTSNDEGNDS
+515 P
-527 SSSVETIT
+527 SVETVT
-535 YYNMADLDDMIQ
+535 YYNMADLDDMVQ
-547 DLDITPTDKES
+547 DLDITPIDKES
-558 LDADNKQA
+558 LDKDNKQA
-566 SAFTESIIKTEPS
+566 SNFTLESIVSAPN
-579 ENNFDRCYGNFSLL
+579 ENSFDRCYGNFSLL
-593 GLKRGSKKEWIQDI
+593 GLKRGSKKEWLQDI
-607 ESNDL
+607 TSNEL
-612 SDIGVVARFNGA
+612 SDIGVVAKFNKA
-624 NQIISDGK
+624 SQVISEGK

-647 LMQVRMPNTDER
+647 LMQVRRTDTDER
-659 LSGKT
+659 WDGKT
-664 FLEYHPELRL
+664 FLANHPELEQ
-674 YFNNSPETFENLKY
+674 YFDSPETFENLKY

-693 KKKDTDSLVGFSDLN
+693 EKKDTDYLVGFSDLN
-708 NDGVSFKYNGKQIV
+708 NDKVSFNYNGKQIV

-727 RWSTTDSEGN
+727 KWQTTDPDGN
-737 IINNII
+737 TVTNTI

-748 PNPSDNGAYSK
+748 PNPDINGAYSK
-759 YADEH
+759 YVEEH
-764 QELLPTYENYVKQFK
+764 NELLPTYDNYVKQFK
-779 DIYDEGGQREINAP
+779 AIYDEGGQREINAP

-803 DSQIPFQ
+803 NSQIPFQ

-821 RNINGE
+821 RTINGE

-842 IDKAALKDRGYLSV
+842 INKAALKDRGYLSV
-856 SDPIVYMGGANKL
+856 SEPIVYMGGANKL
-869 KGVNPKME
+869 EGVNPKME

-892 EELVQMYCSNKL
+892 EELVQMYCNNKL
-904 GDSKSDQDRMKVR
+904 NTSQDNLDRMKVR

-952 YPQDQTQLGLRMYA
+952 YPQDQTQLGLRMYV
-966 HLWNTRANLKRVLN
+966 HLWNTRANLKRILN
-980 ALQVNPND
+980 ALQINPND

-1015 DEKTRNDA
+1015 DEKDRNEA
-1023 FSEFAKKQTNTNKH
+1023 FSKFVQKQTNTNKF
-1037 YNWDDDNDLITVGLK
+1037 YNWNDDDDLIIAGLK
-1052 SLFIEKQKNLKES
+1052 PLFIEEQRKLKES

-1078 EYMKQMLEVVEGAL
+1078 EYMQQMLKVVEGAL

-1098 INLKTLNDDG
+1098 INLKSLNNDG

-1131 KLFIHS
+1131 KLFMHS

-1148 QFAFPTYNSDGNE
+1148 QFAFPTYNADGNE

-1172 IKSQQQLAEARNN
+1172 IKSQQQLAEAKNN

-1228 RYTDSEGKSQV
+1228 KYTDSEGKSQIKV
-1239 KILPMQDLIEASK
+1239 LPMQDLIKAGQDI
-1252 KTGST
+1252 GST
-1257 TEFTNIIDLIFH
+1257 TEFTNIVDLIFH
-1269 GTTKVQDPNVF
+1269 GTTKVQDPKVF
-1280 RESSAPFRW
+1280 RESTAPFRW

-1309 SLADRGTAYFRRVR
+1309 SLADRGTAYFRKIR

-1348 LEKRTDTTTKEQP
+1348 LEKRTDTITKEQP
-1361 TKAVI
+1361 TTAVI
-1366 SGDTGRIN
+1366 SGDTGKIN
-1374 SIRNIGVITGSY
+1374 SIKNIGVITGSY
-1386 STVQEAMTAHNSKL
+1386 STVQEAMTAHNLKL

-1419 EDGNLQYIDFDS
+1419 EDGNLKYIDFDS
-1431 NEITQGFDFKS
+1431 EEVTQGFDFKS
-1442 GKVKNIFKSIDTG
+1442 GESKNIFKSIDTG
-1455 KYYIINNDGI
+1455 KYYIISNDGI

-1488 DKEVLSKIYD
+1488 DKEVLSKIYN
-1498 ELLDTTAYDENDM
+1498 EILDTTGEDENTITEDF
-1511 STDYISRDD
+1511 ISRED
-1520 FMKLSSVEDVKSK
+1520 FTQLNSIEEISEK
-1533 IGEILDET
+1533 IEEILDTTVTE
-1541 GTDGLQPE
+1541 GDQPE
-1549 KEYID
+1549 GKYID
-1554 NIIDYKNCSI
+1554 NILDYENCSI

>member
-1 MQNCVNLLEG
+1 MQNNCVNLLES
-11 YSKDMNL
+11 YSEDVDL

-29 YKYKAWGYDVNA
+29 YKYKAQGYDVNA
-41 IFDQFIDNISKQETA
+41 IFDQFIDNINKQETT
-56 NLDQN
+56 NLDQTV
-61 ISYTTFNNYDKIT
+61 SYTTFNNYDKIS
-74 YLIATLGIKSDDYL
+74 YLLATLGVKSDDYL
-88 SFVKEEVDK
+88 SFIKEEVDK

-113 GIAAINNPSLVSSV
+113 GIAAINNPSLISSV
-127 INRIKQKS
+127 INRIKKKS

-143 RLLFISGIGGA
+143 RLLFISGIGGS
-154 GKSSVVAKYITDY
+154 GKTSVVAKYITDY
-167 AKNKNKNITAAG
+167 AKNKHIIVAG
-179 PTDTQVKGLNESL
+179 PTDTQVTGLNKSL
-192 GVTDGITAEQLLSL
+192 GVTDGIDAKQLLSL
-206 VIDDSKYKNLNGKFN
+206 VINDAKYKDLNGKFN
-221 NLSSTDNVDSLI
+221 NLSSTDSVESLI
-233 SNADVKNHDSGV
+233 SDADVKNHDSGI

-263 KWAKKNDIFIL
+263 KWARKNDIFIL

-287 KMIANIDTDNVFCL
+287 KMIANIDTDNAFCL

-329 QVRTLINDVMPK
+329 QARTLINDVMPK

-375 QWDMIPSDTP
+375 QWDMIPQDTP

-400 PTAIKLNSIK
+400 PTAIKFNNIK

-415 EFDYLIYEGDIKAQT
+415 EFDYLIYEGKIKAQT
-430 RDYDD
+430 REYDD
-435 AAVGDLLNS
+435 TAVGDLLNS
-444 SRKLYTLISRGIK
+444 SRELYTLISRGIK

-488 RRNSLIEE
+488 RRNSLLEE
-496 LNSYTLNPSTNTTS
+496 LNSYTFNPSTSTTS
-510 TNTTS
+510 TNTNTDNS
-515 TSTTSNDEGNDS
+515 P
-527 SSSVETIT
+527 SVETVT
-535 YYNMADLDDMIQ
+535 YYNMADLDDMVQ

-558 LDADNKQA
+558 LDKDNKQA
-566 SAFTESIIKTEPS
+566 SHFTEAIVETEPN
-579 ENNFDRCYGNFSLL
+579 ENSFDRCYGNFSLL
-593 GLKRGSKKEWIQDI
+593 GLSRGSKKEWFSPDI
-607 ESNDL
+607 TSKEV
-612 SDIGVVARFNGA
+612 SDVGVITRFNKA
-624 NQIISDGK
+624 SQVISDGK
-632 EKDQL
+632 EKDRL

-647 LMQVRMPNTDER
+647 LMQVRNPETNER
-659 LSGKT
+659 WNGKD
-664 FLEYHPELRL
+664 FLENHKDLKK
-674 YFNNSPETFENLKY
+674 YFNDSSETFENLKY

-693 KKKDTDSLVGFSDLN
+693 KKKNTDTLVGFPDLN
-708 NDGVSFKYNGKQIV
+708 NDEVSFNYNGEQIV

-727 RWSTTDSEGN
+727 RWSAIDKNGN
-737 IINNII
+737 TVNNTI

-759 YADEH
+759 YANEH
-764 QELLPTYENYVKQFK
+764 TELLPAYDNYVKQFK
-779 DIYDEGGQREINAP
+779 AIYDEGRQREINAP
-793 KNLITLLKHT
+793 KNLITSLKHT
-803 DSQIPFQ
+803 NSQIPFQ

-821 RNINGE
+821 RTINGE

-842 IDKAALKDRGYLSV
+842 INKAALKDRGYLSV
-856 SDPIVYMGGANKL
+856 SEPIVYMGGANKL
-869 KGVNPKME
+869 EGVNPKME

-892 EELVQMYCSNKL
+892 EELVQMYCYNKL
-904 GDSKSDQDRMKVR
+904 NNRAYDPDKMKVR

-1015 DEKTRNDA
+1015 DEKDRNDA
-1023 FSEFAKKQTNTNKH
+1023 FFKYTNGV
-1037 YNWDDDNDLITVGLK
+1037 YNWNDDAPVVETFKEN
-1052 SLFIEKQKNLKES
+1052 FIREQRELKES
-1065 DPNKLKSYIYATP
+1065 NPNKLKSYIYATP
-1078 EYMKQMLEVVEGAL
+1078 EYMQQMLKVVEGAL

-1098 INLKTLNDDG
+1098 INLKSLNDDG

-1131 KLFIHS
+1131 KLFMHS

-1148 QFAFPTYNSDGNE
+1148 QFAFPTHNADGNE

-1228 RYTDSEGKSQV
+1228 KYTDSEGKSQV
-1239 KILPMQDLIEASK
+1239 KVLPMQDLIKAGQDI
-1252 KTGST
+1252 GST
-1257 TEFTNIIDLIFH
+1257 TEFTNIVDLIFH
-1269 GTTKVQDPNVF
+1269 GTTKVQDPKVF
-1280 RESSAPFRW
+1280 RESTAPFRW
-1289 GIWAYPRV
+1289 GIWTYPRV

-1309 SLADRGTAYFRRVR
+1309 NLADRGTSYFRRVR

-1361 TKAVI
+1361 TETVI
-1366 SGDTGRIN
+1366 SEDTKKIN
-1374 SIRNIGVITGSY
+1374 SIKNIGVITGSY
-1386 STVQEAMTAHNSKL
+1386 STVQEAITAHNLKL
-1400 STLDSTLF
+1400 STEDNTLL
-1408 GEYPQASLIYL
+1408 GSYSQTPPLIYL
-1419 EDGNLQYIDFDS
+1419 EDNNLKYIRY
-1431 NEITQGFDFKS
+1431 NPKNIIQGFDFKS
-1442 GKVKNIFKSIDTG
+1442 GKTKNIFKD
-1455 KYYIINNDGI
+1455 KHNPKNYYIVNNDGV
-1465 VEEYKL
+1465 VEEYVL
-1471 NSDDSS
+1471 NSEDSN

-1498 ELLDTTAYDENDM
+1498 EFLDIMDKWGYSE
-1511 STDYISRDD
+1511 TDIQEEYEVSRDK
-1520 FMKLSSVEDVKSK
+1520 FMKSPSLEDIKYVIDDTAADISQHKNK
-1533 IGEILDET
+1533 
-1541 GTDGLQPE
+1541 
-1549 KEYID
+1549 YID
-1554 NIIDYKNCSI
+1554 NIINYDSCSI
-1564 NLV
+1564 NLI

>member
-1 MQNCVNLLEG
+1 MQSNCVNLLEG
-11 YSKDMNL
+11 YSPDMDL

-29 YKYKAWGYDVNA
+29 QKYKAQGYDVNA
-41 IFDQFIDNISKQETA
+41 IFDQFIDNINKQETT
-56 NLDQN
+56 NLDQTV
-61 ISYTTFNNYDKIT
+61 SYTTFNNYDKIT
-74 YLIATLGIKSDDYL
+74 YLLATLGVKSDDYL
-88 SFVKEEVDK
+88 SFIKKEVDK

-127 INRIKQKS
+127 INRIKKKS

-143 RLLFISGIGGA
+143 RLLFISGIGGS
-154 GKSSVVAKYITDY
+154 GKTSVVAKYITDY
-167 AKNKNKNITAAG
+167 AKNKHIIVAG
-179 PTDTQVKGLNESL
+179 PTDTQVTGLNKSL
-192 GVTDGITAEQLLSL
+192 GVTDGINAKQLLSL
-206 VIDDSKYKNLNGKFN
+206 VVDDAKYKDLNGKFN
-221 NLSSTDNVDSLI
+221 NLSSTDSVESLI
-233 SNADVKNHDSGV
+233 SNADVKNHDSGI
-245 LVIDEVTHFST
+245 LVIDEITHFST

-287 KMIANIDTDNVFCL
+287 KMIANIDTDNAFCL

-366 GTIITDSFD
+366 GTIITDSFN
-375 QWDMIPSDTP
+375 QWNMIPQDTP

-400 PTAIKLNSIK
+400 PTAIKFNNIK

-415 EFDYLIYEGDIKAQT
+415 EFDYLIYEGNIKAQT
-430 RDYDD
+430 REYDD
-435 AAVGDLLNS
+435 TAVGDLLNS
-444 SRKLYTLISRGIK
+444 SRELYTLISRGIK

-488 RRNSLIEE
+488 RRNSLLEE
-496 LNSYTLNPSTNTTS
+496 LNSYTFNPS

-515 TSTTSNDEGNDS
+515 TSTTNASTSNS
-527 SSSVETIT
+527 PFVETVT
-535 YYNMADLDDMIQ
+535 YYNMADLDDMVQ

-558 LDADNKQA
+558 LDKDNKQA
-566 SAFTESIIKTEPS
+566 SNFTLESIESAPN

-593 GLKRGSKKEWIQDI
+593 GLSRGSKKEWFSPDI
-607 ESNDL
+607 ESKELFDV
-612 SDIGVVARFNGA
+612 GVIARFNNA
-624 NQIISDGK
+624 SPVISDGK
-632 EKDQL
+632 EKDRL

-647 LMQVRMPNTDER
+647 LMQVRRTDTKDNER
-659 LSGKT
+659 WDGVT
-664 FLEYHPELRL
+664 FLANHPELRQ
-674 YFNNSPETFENLKY
+674 YFDSPETFENLKY
-688 YITLR
+688 YITLK
-693 KKKDTDSLVGFSDLN
+693 KKKDTDTLVGFSDLN
-708 NDGVSFKYNGKQIV
+708 NDEVSFNYNGEQIV

-727 RWSTTDSEGN
+727 KWQATDPDGN
-737 IINNII
+737 IVTNTI

-748 PNPSDNGAYSK
+748 PNPDINGAYSK
-759 YADEH
+759 YVEDH
-764 QELLPTYENYVKQFK
+764 KELLPAYDNYVKQFK
-779 DIYDEGGQREINAP
+779 AIYNEGRQREINAP

-821 RNINGE
+821 RTINGE

-842 IDKAALKDRGYLSV
+842 INKAALKDRGYLSV
-856 SDPIVYMGGANKL
+856 SEPIVYMGGANKL
-869 KGVNPKME
+869 EGVNPKME

-904 GDSKSDQDRMKVR
+904 NTSSDNLNRMKVR

-966 HLWNTRANLKRVLN
+966 HLWNTRANLKRVLS

-1015 DEKTRNDA
+1015 DEKDRNDA
-1023 FSEFAKKQTNTNKH
+1023 FFKYTNGV
-1037 YNWDDDNDLITVGLK
+1037 YNWNDDTPVVETFKEN
-1052 SLFIEKQKNLKES
+1052 FIREQRELKES
-1065 DPNKLKSYIYATP
+1065 NPNKLKSYIYATP
-1078 EYMKQMLEVVEGAL
+1078 EYMQQMLKVVEGAL

-1098 INLKTLNDDG
+1098 INLKSLNDDG

-1131 KLFIHS
+1131 KLFMHS

-1148 QFAFPTYNSDGNE
+1148 QFAFPTYNADGNE
-1161 RTVLVELDQDV
+1161 RTVLIELDQDV
-1172 IKSQQQLAEARNN
+1172 IKSQQQLAEAKNN

-1228 RYTDSEGKSQV
+1228 KYTDSEGKSQV
-1239 KILPMQDLIEASK
+1239 KILPMQDLIKAGQDI
-1252 KTGST
+1252 GST
-1257 TEFTNIIDLIFH
+1257 TEFTNIVDLIFH
-1269 GTTKVQDPNVF
+1269 GTTKVQDPKVF
-1280 RESSAPFRW
+1280 RESTAPFRW
-1289 GIWAYPRV
+1289 GIWTYPRV

-1309 SLADRGTAYFRRVR
+1309 SLADRGTAYFRKVR

-1348 LEKRTDTTTKEQP
+1348 LEKRTDITTKEQP
-1361 TKAVI
+1361 TEAII
-1366 SGDTGRIN
+1366 SGDTEKIN
-1374 SIRNIGVITGSY
+1374 NIKNIGVITGNY
-1386 STVQEAMTAHNSKL
+1386 STVQEAMTAHNLKL
-1400 STLDSTLF
+1400 STEDSTLLDS
-1408 GEYPQASLIYL
+1408 YSQTPPLIYL
-1419 EDGNLQYIDFDS
+1419 EDGNLKYIRYNPKD
-1431 NEITQGFDFKS
+1431 IMQGFDFKS
-1442 GKVKNIFKSIDTG
+1442 GKTKNIFKD
-1455 KYYIINNDGI
+1455 KRNPKNYYIVNNDGI
-1465 VEEYKL
+1465 IEEYVL
-1471 NSDDSS
+1471 NSEDSN

-1498 ELLDTTAYDENDM
+1498 EFLEIMDEWGYSETDIQEEYEVSRDKFMKSPSLEDIKYVIEDTAADM
-1511 STDYISRDD
+1511 SQHENKY
-1520 FMKLSSVEDVKSK
+1520 V
-1533 IGEILDET
+1533 
-1541 GTDGLQPE
+1541 
-1549 KEYID
+1549 D
-1554 NIIDYKNCSI
+1554 NIINYDSCSI
-1564 NLV
+1564 NLI

>member
-1 MQNCVNLLEG
+1 MQSNCVNLLEG
-11 YSKDMNL
+11 YSEDMDL

-29 YKYKAWGYDVNA
+29 YKHKAQGYDVNS
-41 IFDQFIDNISKQETA
+41 IFDQFIDNINKQETT
-56 NLDQN
+56 NLDQTV
-61 ISYTTFNNYDKIT
+61 SYTTFNNYDKIS
-74 YLIATLGIKSDDYL
+74 YLLASLGVKSDDYL
-88 SFVKEEVDK
+88 SFIKEEVDK

-127 INRIKQKS
+127 INRIKKKS

-143 RLLFISGIGGA
+143 RLLFISGIGGS
-154 GKSSVVAKYITDY
+154 GKTSVVAKYITDY
-167 AKNKNKNITAAG
+167 AKNKHIIVAG
-179 PTDTQVKGLNESL
+179 PTDTQVTGLNKSL
-192 GVTDGITAEQLLSL
+192 GVTDGINAKQLLSL
-206 VIDDSKYKNLNGKFN
+206 VIDDAKYKDLNGKFN
-221 NLSSTDNVDSLI
+221 NLSNTDSVESLI
-233 SNADVKNHDSGV
+233 SNADVKNHDSGI
-245 LVIDEVTHFST
+245 LVIDEITHFST

-287 KMIANIDTDNVFCL
+287 KMIANIDTDNAFCL

-375 QWDMIPSDTP
+375 QWDMIPQDTP

-400 PTAIKLNSIK
+400 PTAIKFNNIK

-415 EFDYLIYEGDIKAQT
+415 EFDYLIYEGNIKAQT
-430 RDYDD
+430 REYDD
-435 AAVGDLLNS
+435 TAVGDLLNS
-444 SRKLYTLISRGIK
+444 SRELYTLISRGIK

-477 DTTDFSQYAND
+477 DTTDFSQYANN
-488 RRNSLIEE
+488 RRNSLLEE
-496 LNSYTLNPSTNTTS
+496 LNNYTFNPSTNTTS
-510 TNTTS
+510 TSTNTNT
-515 TSTTSNDEGNDS
+515 NN
-527 SSSVETIT
+527 SSSVETVT
-535 YYNMADLDDMIQ
+535 YYNMADLDDMVQ
-547 DLDITPTDKES
+547 DLDIIPTDKES
-558 LDADNKQA
+558 LDKDNKQA
-566 SAFTESIIKTEPS
+566 SNFTLESIESAPN
-579 ENNFDRCYGNFSLL
+579 ENSFDRCYGNFSLL
-593 GLKRGSKKEWIQDI
+593 GLKRGAKKEWFFPDI
-607 ESNDL
+607 ESREL
-612 SDIGVVARFNGA
+612 SDVGVIARFNNA
-624 NQIISDGK
+624 SQVISDGK
-632 EKDQL
+632 EKDRL

-647 LMQVRMPNTDER
+647 LMQVRRTDNNER
-659 LSGKT
+659 WSGRS
-664 FLEYHPELRL
+664 FLDNHKDLQQ
-674 YFNNSPETFENLKY
+674 YFNNSSETFENLKY

-693 KKKDTDSLVGFSDLN
+693 KKKDTDTLVGFSDLN
-708 NDGVSFKYNGKQIV
+708 NDEVSFNYNGEQIV

-727 RWSTTDSEGN
+727 KWQAIDPD
-737 IINNII
+737 NNIVTNTI

-748 PNPSDNGAYSK
+748 PNPDINGAYSK
-759 YADEH
+759 YVEEH
-764 QELLPTYENYVKQFK
+764 KELLPAYDNYVKQFK
-779 DIYDEGGQREINAP
+779 AIYDEGGQREINAP

-803 DSQIPFQ
+803 NSQIPFQ
-810 KVRPQQTWRWE
+810 KVKPQQTWRWE
-821 RNINGE
+821 RTINGE

-842 IDKAALKDRGYLSV
+842 INKAALKDRGYLSV
-856 SDPIVYMGGANKL
+856 SEPIVYMGGANKL
-869 KGVNPKME
+869 EGVNPKME

-904 GDSKSDQDRMKVR
+904 NTDSDNLDRMKVR

-966 HLWNTRANLKRVLN
+966 HLWNTRANLKRVLS
-980 ALQVNPND
+980 ALQINPND

-1015 DEKTRNDA
+1015 DEKARNDA
-1023 FSEFAKKQTNTNKH
+1023 FFKYTNGV
-1037 YNWDDDNDLITVGLK
+1037 YNWNDNAPVVETFRQE
-1052 SLFIEKQKNLKES
+1052 FIKEQRSLKES
-1065 DPNKLKSYIYATP
+1065 NPNKLKSYIYATP
-1078 EYMKQMLEVVEGAL
+1078 EYMRQMLKVVEGAL

-1098 INLKTLNDDG
+1098 INLKSLNDDG

-1131 KLFIHS
+1131 KLFMHS

-1148 QFAFPTYNSDGNE
+1148 QFAFPTYNADGNE
-1161 RTVLVELDQDV
+1161 RTVLIELDQDV
-1172 IKSQQQLAEARNN
+1172 IKSQQQLAEAKNN

-1228 RYTDSEGKSQV
+1228 KYTDSEGKSQIKV
-1239 KILPMQDLIEASK
+1239 LPMQNLIKAGQDI
-1252 KTGST
+1252 GSI

-1269 GTTKVQDPNVF
+1269 GTTRVQDSKVF
-1280 RESSAPFRW
+1280 RESTAPFRW

-1309 SLADRGTAYFRRVR
+1309 SLADRGTAYFRKVR

-1361 TKAVI
+1361 TEAII
-1366 SGDTGRIN
+1366 SGDTEKIN
-1374 SIRNIGVITGSY
+1374 SIKNIGVITGSY
-1386 STVQEAMTAHNSKL
+1386 STIQEAITAHNLKL
-1400 STLDSTLF
+1400 STEDNTSLDSYSQT
-1408 GEYPQASLIYL
+1408 PPLIYL
-1419 EDGNLQYIDFDS
+1419 EDGNLKYIRY
-1431 NEITQGFDFKS
+1431 NPENIIQGFDFKS
-1442 GKVKNIFKSIDTG
+1442 GETKNIFKD
-1455 KYYIINNDGI
+1455 KRNPKNYYIINNDGI
-1465 VEEYKL
+1465 VEEYVL
-1471 NSDDSS
+1471 NSEDSN

-1488 DKEVLSKIYD
+1488 NKEVLSKIYD
-1498 ELLDTTAYDENDM
+1498 EFLDIMDKWGYSE
-1511 STDYISRDD
+1511 TDIQEEYEVSRDK
-1520 FMKLSSVEDVKSK
+1520 FMKSSSVEDMENT
-1533 IGEILDET
+1533 IGHVIEDTAADISQHEN
-1541 GTDGLQPE
+1541 
-1549 KEYID
+1549 KYVD
-1554 NIIDYKNCSI
+1554 NIVNYDSCSI
-1564 NLV
+1564 NLI

>member
-11 YSKDMNL
+11 YSKDMDL

-29 YKYKAWGYDVNA
+29 YKYKAQGYDVNA

-61 ISYTTFNNYDKIT
+61 ISYTTFNNYDKLT

-113 GIAAINNPSLVSSV
+113 GIAVINNPSLVSAV
-127 INRIKQKS
+127 IDRIKQKS
-135 DIKVPILD
+135 DIKIPILD

-154 GKSSVVAKYITDY
+154 GKTSVVAKYITDY
-167 AKNKNKNITAAG
+167 AKNKHIMVAG
-179 PTDTQVKGLNESL
+179 PTDNQVTGLNKSL
-192 GVTDGITAEQLLSL
+192 GVTDGINAQQLLSL
-206 VIDDSKYKNLNGKFN
+206 VIDNAKYKDLNGKFN
-221 NLSSTDNVDSLI
+221 NLSSTDSVDSLI
-233 SNADVKNHDSGV
+233 NNVDVKNHDSGI

-263 KWAKKNDIFIL
+263 KWAKKNNIVIL
-274 GLGDDTQSGYTTD
+274 GLGDDTQSGYTTN

-323 LYGLTQ
+323 LYELTQ
-329 QVRTLINDVMPK
+329 QVRPLINDVMPK

-349 AIKSYSPR
+349 AIKGYSPR

-375 QWDMIPSDTP
+375 QWDMIPPDTP

-400 PTAIKLNSIK
+400 PTAIKFNSVK

-415 EFDYLIYEGDIKAQT
+415 EFDYLIYEGNIKVQT

-435 AAVGDLLNS
+435 TAVGDLLNS
-444 SRKLYTLISRGIK
+444 SRELYTLISRGIK

-496 LNSYTLNPSTNTTS
+496 LNSYTLNPSTNTT
-510 TNTTS
+510 NTS
-515 TSTTSNDEGNDS
+515 TASNNEGNDS
-527 SSSVETIT
+527 SSSVETVT
-535 YYNMADLDDMIQ
+535 YYNMADLDDMVQ

-579 ENNFDRCYGNFSLL
+579 ENSFDRCYGNFSLL
-593 GLKRGSKKEWIQDI
+593 GLKRDSKKEWIQDTK
-607 ESNDL
+607 SNDL
-612 SDIGVVARFNGA
+612 SDIGVVARFKNA
-624 NQIISDGK
+624 STVISDGK

-647 LMQVRMPNTDER
+647 LMQVRMPNSNER
-659 LSGKT
+659 LSGKA
-664 FLEYHPELRL
+664 FLQYHPDLNL
-674 YFNNSPETFENLKY
+674 YFNDSPETFENLKY

-693 KKKDTDSLVGFSDLN
+693 EKKDTDSLVGFSDLN

-727 RWSTTDSEGN
+727 RWSSIDPEGN
-737 IINNII
+737 TVNNTI

-764 QELLPTYENYVKQFK
+764 QELLPAYENYAKQFK
-779 DIYDEGGQREINAP
+779 AIYDEGGQREINAP

-810 KVRPQQTWRWE
+810 KVRPQQTWKWE
-821 RNINGE
+821 RTINGE

-856 SDPIVYMGGANKL
+856 SEPIVYMGGANKL

-941 LKATDTESANK
+941 LEATDTESANK

-1015 DEKTRNDA
+1015 DEKARNDA
-1023 FSEFAKKQTNTNKH
+1023 FSKFTNGVYSWDSNAPVIETFKQA
-1037 YNWDDDNDLITVGLK
+1037 
-1052 SLFIEKQKNLKES
+1052 FIEEQKNLKES

-1098 INLKTLNDDG
+1098 INLKTLNDDD

-1131 KLFIHS
+1131 KLFMHS

-1148 QFAFPTYNSDGNE
+1148 QFAFPTYNADGNE

-1239 KILPMQDLIEASK
+1239 KILPMQDLIEAGK

-1348 LEKRTDTTTKEQP
+1348 LEKRTDTTTREQP
-1361 TKAVI
+1361 TETVI
-1366 SGDTGRIN
+1366 SEDTKKIN
-1374 SIRNIGVITGSY
+1374 SIKNIGVITGSY
-1386 STVQEAMTAHNSKL
+1386 STIQEAITAHNLKL
-1400 STLDSTLF
+1400 STENNTSLGSYSQT
-1408 GEYPQASLIYL
+1408 PPLIYL
-1419 EDGNLQYIDFDS
+1419 EDDNLKYIHYNPKD
-1431 NEITQGFDFKS
+1431 IIQGFDFKS
-1442 GKVKNIFKSIDTG
+1442 GETKNIFKD
-1455 KYYIINNDGI
+1455 KRNPKNYYIVNNDGV
-1465 VEEYKL
+1465 VEEYVL

-1498 ELLDTTAYDENDM
+1498 ELLYDTREYGFDDEDV
-1511 STDYISRDD
+1511 SEKKSRDD
-1520 FMKLSSVEDVKSK
+1520 FMKLSSIEEVASAIEEIFDYTGAGSEKS
-1533 IGEILDET
+1533 G
-1541 GTDGLQPE
+1541 
-1549 KEYID
+1549 EYID
-1554 NIIDYKNCSI
+1554 NITDYENCSI

>member
-1 MQNCVNLLEG
+1 MQSNCVNLLES
-11 YSKDMNL
+11 YSEDMDL

-29 YKYKAWGYDVNA
+29 YKYKAQGYDVNA
-41 IFDQFIDNISKQETA
+41 IFDQFIDNINKQETT
-56 NLDQN
+56 NLDQTV
-61 ISYTTFNNYDKIT
+61 SYTTFNNYDKIS
-74 YLIATLGIKSDDYL
+74 YLLASLGVKSDDYL
-88 SFVKEEVDK
+88 SFIKEEVDK

-127 INRIKQKS
+127 INRIKKKS

-143 RLLFISGIGGA
+143 RLLFISGIGGS
-154 GKSSVVAKYITDY
+154 GKTSVVAKYITDY
-167 AKNKNKNITAAG
+167 AKNKHIIVAG
-179 PTDTQVKGLNESL
+179 PTDTQVTGLNKSL
-192 GVTDGITAEQLLSL
+192 GVTDGINAKQLLSL
-206 VIDDSKYKNLNGKFN
+206 VIDDAKYKDLNGKFN
-221 NLSSTDNVDSLI
+221 NLSSTDSVESLI
-233 SNADVKNHDSGV
+233 SNADVKNHDSGI
-245 LVIDEVTHFST
+245 LVIDEITHFST

-287 KMIANIDTDNVFCL
+287 KMIANIDTDNAFCL

-341 DKYVQARN
+341 DKYVQVRN

-375 QWDMIPSDTP
+375 QWDMIPQDTP

-400 PTAIKLNSIK
+400 PTAIKFNNIK

-415 EFDYLIYEGDIKAQT
+415 EFDYLIYEGNIKAQT
-430 RDYDD
+430 REYDD
-435 AAVGDLLNS
+435 TAVGDLLNS
-444 SRKLYTLISRGIK
+444 SRELYTLISRGIK
-457 GAVIISPNSGFTST
+457 GAVIISPNSGFTCT

-488 RRNSLIEE
+488 RRNNLIEE
-496 LNSYTLNPSTNTTS
+496 LNNYTFNPSTNTIPTS
-510 TNTTS
+510 TDN
-515 TSTTSNDEGNDS
+515 
-527 SSSVETIT
+527 SSSVETVT
-535 YYNMADLDDMIQ
+535 YYNMADLDDMVQ

-558 LDADNKQA
+558 LDKDNKQA
-566 SAFTESIIKTEPS
+566 SNFTLESIESTPN
-579 ENNFDRCYGNFSLL
+579 ENSFDRCYGNFSLL
-593 GLKRGSKKEWIQDI
+593 GLKRSSKKEWFFPDT
-607 ESNDL
+607 ESKEL
-612 SDIGVVARFNGA
+612 SDVGVIARFNNA
-624 NQIISDGK
+624 SQVISDGK
-632 EKDQL
+632 EKDSL

-647 LMQVRMPNTDER
+647 LMQVRRTDNNER
-659 LSGKT
+659 WDGRT
-664 FLEYHPELRL
+664 FLENHKDLKK
-674 YFNNSPETFENLKY
+674 YFNDSSETFENLKY

-693 KKKDTDSLVGFSDLN
+693 KRKDTDTLVGFSDLN
-708 NDGVSFKYNGKQIV
+708 NDEISFNYNGEQIV

-727 RWSTTDSEGN
+727 KWQAIDPDGN
-737 IINNII
+737 TVTNTI

-748 PNPSDNGAYSK
+748 PNPDINGAYSK
-759 YADEH
+759 YVEEH
-764 QELLPTYENYVKQFK
+764 NELLPAYDNYVKQFK
-779 DIYDEGGQREINAP
+779 TIYNEGGQREINAP

-803 DSQIPFQ
+803 NSQIPFQ
-810 KVRPQQTWRWE
+810 KVKPQQTWRWE
-821 RNINGE
+821 RTINGE

-842 IDKAALKDRGYLSV
+842 INKAALKDRGYLSV
-856 SDPIVYMGGANKL
+856 SEPIVYMGGANKL
-869 KGVNPKME
+869 EGVNPKME

-904 GDSKSDQDRMKVR
+904 NTDPDNLDRMKVR

-1015 DEKTRNDA
+1015 DEKDRNDA
-1023 FSEFAKKQTNTNKH
+1023 FFKYTNGV
-1037 YNWDDDNDLITVGLK
+1037 YNWNDDAPVVETFKEN
-1052 SLFIEKQKNLKES
+1052 FIREQRKLKES

-1078 EYMKQMLEVVEGAL
+1078 EYMRQMLEVVEGAL

-1098 INLKTLNDDG
+1098 INLKSLNDDG

-1131 KLFIHS
+1131 KLFMHS

-1148 QFAFPTYNSDGNE
+1148 QFAFPTYNIDGNE
-1161 RTVLVELDQDV
+1161 RTVLIELDQDI
-1172 IKSQQQLAEARNN
+1172 IKSQQQLVEAKNN

-1228 RYTDSEGKSQV
+1228 KYTDSDGKSQIKV
-1239 KILPMQDLIEASK
+1239 LPMQDLIKAGQDI
-1252 KTGST
+1252 GSI
-1257 TEFTNIIDLIFH
+1257 TEFTNIVDLIFH
-1269 GTTKVQDPNVF
+1269 GTTRVQDPKVF
-1280 RESSAPFRW
+1280 RESTAPFRW
-1289 GIWAYPRV
+1289 GIWTYPRV

-1309 SLADRGTAYFRRVR
+1309 SLSDRGTAYFRKVR

-1361 TKAVI
+1361 TETII
-1366 SGDTGRIN
+1366 SEDTKKIN
-1374 SIRNIGVITGSY
+1374 SIKNIGVITGNY
-1386 STVQEAMTAHNSKL
+1386 STIQEAITAHNLKL
-1400 STLDSTLF
+1400 STEDNTSLSSYSQT
-1408 GEYPQASLIYL
+1408 PPLIYL
-1419 EDGNLQYIDFDS
+1419 EDGNLKYIRY
-1431 NEITQGFDFKS
+1431 NPEYIIQGFDFKS
-1442 GKVKNIFKSIDTG
+1442 GETKNIFKD
-1455 KYYIINNDGI
+1455 KRNPKNYYIVNNDGI
-1465 VEEYKL
+1465 VEEYVL
-1471 NSDDSS
+1471 NSEDSN

-1498 ELLDTTAYDENDM
+1498 EFLDIMDKWGYSE
-1511 STDYISRDD
+1511 TDIQEEYEVSRDK
-1520 FMKLSSVEDVKSK
+1520 FMKSSSVEDMENT
-1533 IGEILDET
+1533 IGYVIEDTAADMSQHEN
-1541 GTDGLQPE
+1541 
-1549 KEYID
+1549 KYVD
-1554 NIIDYKNCSI
+1554 NIVNYDSCSI
-1564 NLV
+1564 NLI

>member
-1 MQNCVNLLEG
+1 MQSNCVNLLEG
-11 YSKDMNL
+11 YSEDMDL

-29 YKYKAWGYDVNA
+29 YKHKAQGYDVNS
-41 IFDQFIDNISKQETA
+41 IFDQFIDNINKQETT
-56 NLDQN
+56 NLDQTV
-61 ISYTTFNNYDKIT
+61 SYTTFNNYDKIS
-74 YLIATLGIKSDDYL
+74 YLLASLGVKSDDYL
-88 SFVKEEVDK
+88 SFIKEEVDK

-127 INRIKQKS
+127 INRIKKKS

-143 RLLFISGIGGA
+143 RLLFISGIGGS
-154 GKSSVVAKYITDY
+154 GKTSVVAKYITDY
-167 AKNKNKNITAAG
+167 AKNKHIIVAG
-179 PTDTQVKGLNESL
+179 PTDTQVTGLNKSL
-192 GVTDGITAEQLLSL
+192 GVTDGINAKQLLSL
-206 VIDDSKYKNLNGKFN
+206 VIDDAKYKDLNGKFN
-221 NLSSTDNVDSLI
+221 NLSSTDNVESLI
-233 SNADVKNHDSGV
+233 SNANVKNHDSGI
-245 LVIDEVTHFST
+245 LVIDEITHFST

-287 KMIANIDTDNVFCL
+287 KMIANIDTDNAFCL

-341 DKYVQARN
+341 DKYVQVRN

-375 QWDMIPSDTP
+375 QWDMIPQDTP

-400 PTAIKLNSIK
+400 PTAIKFNNIK

-415 EFDYLIYEGDIKAQT
+415 EFDYLIYEGNIKAQT
-430 RDYDD
+430 REYDD
-435 AAVGDLLNS
+435 TAVGDLLNS
-444 SRKLYTLISRGIK
+444 SRELYTLISRGIK

-488 RRNSLIEE
+488 RRNNLIEK
-496 LNSYTLNPSTNTTS
+496 LNNYTFNPSTNTIPTS
-510 TNTTS
+510 TDN
-515 TSTTSNDEGNDS
+515 
-527 SSSVETIT
+527 SSSVETVT
-535 YYNMADLDDMIQ
+535 YYNMADLDDMVQ

-558 LDADNKQA
+558 LDKDNKQA
-566 SAFTESIIKTEPS
+566 SNFTLESIESTPN
-579 ENNFDRCYGNFSLL
+579 ENSFDRCYGNFSLL
-593 GLKRGSKKEWIQDI
+593 GLKRSSKKEWFFPDT
-607 ESNDL
+607 ESKEL
-612 SDIGVVARFNGA
+612 SDVGVIARFNNA
-624 NQIISDGK
+624 SQVISDGK
-632 EKDQL
+632 EKDSL

-647 LMQVRMPNTDER
+647 LMQVRRTDNNER
-659 LSGKT
+659 WDGRT
-664 FLEYHPELRL
+664 FLENHKDLKK
-674 YFNNSPETFENLKY
+674 YFNDSSETFENLKY

-693 KKKDTDSLVGFSDLN
+693 KRKDTDTLVGFSDLN
-708 NDGVSFKYNGKQIV
+708 NDEISFNYNGEQIV

-727 RWSTTDSEGN
+727 KWQAIDPDGN
-737 IINNII
+737 IVTNTI

-748 PNPSDNGAYSK
+748 PNPDINGAYSK
-759 YADEH
+759 YVEDH
-764 QELLPTYENYVKQFK
+764 KELLPAYNNYVKQFK
-779 DIYDEGGQREINAP
+779 AIYDEGGQREINAP

-803 DSQIPFQ
+803 NSQIPFQ
-810 KVRPQQTWRWE
+810 KVKPQQTWRWE
-821 RNINGE
+821 RTINGE

-842 IDKAALKDRGYLSV
+842 INKAALKDRGYLSV
-856 SDPIVYMGGANKL
+856 SEPIVYMGGANKL
-869 KGVNPKME
+869 EGVNPKME

-904 GDSKSDQDRMKVR
+904 NTDPDNLDRMKVR

-1015 DEKTRNDA
+1015 DEKDRNDA
-1023 FSEFAKKQTNTNKH
+1023 FFKYTNGV
-1037 YNWDDDNDLITVGLK
+1037 YNWNDDAPIVETFKEN
-1052 SLFIEKQKNLKES
+1052 FIREQRKLKES
-1065 DPNKLKSYIYATP
+1065 NPNKLKSYIYATP
-1078 EYMKQMLEVVEGAL
+1078 EYMRQMLKVVEGAL

-1098 INLKTLNDDG
+1098 INLKSLNDDG

-1131 KLFIHS
+1131 KLFMHS

-1148 QFAFPTYNSDGNE
+1148 QFAFPTYNANGNE
-1161 RTVLVELDQDV
+1161 RTVLIELDQDI
-1172 IKSQQQLAEARNN
+1172 IKSQQQLAEAKNN

-1228 RYTDSEGKSQV
+1228 KYTDSEGKSQI
-1239 KILPMQDLIEASK
+1239 KILPMQDLIKAGQDI
-1252 KTGST
+1252 GSI
-1257 TEFTNIIDLIFH
+1257 TEFTNIVDLIFH
-1269 GTTKVQDPNVF
+1269 GTTKVQDPKVF
-1280 RESSAPFRW
+1280 RESTAPFRW
-1289 GIWAYPRV
+1289 GIWTYPRV

-1309 SLADRGTAYFRRVR
+1309 SLADRGTAYFRKVR

-1361 TKAVI
+1361 TEAII
-1366 SGDTGRIN
+1366 SKDTEKIN
-1374 SIRNIGVITGSY
+1374 SIKNIGVITGSY
-1386 STVQEAMTAHNSKL
+1386 STIQEAMTDHNLKL
-1400 STLDSTLF
+1400 STEDNTSLSSYSQT
-1408 GEYPQASLIYL
+1408 PPLIYL
-1419 EDGNLQYIDFDS
+1419 EDDNLKYIRYNPED
-1431 NEITQGFDFKS
+1431 IIQGFDFKS
-1442 GKVKNIFKSIDTG
+1442 GETKNIFKD
-1455 KYYIINNDGI
+1455 KRNPKNYYIINNDGI
-1465 VEEYKL
+1465 VEEYVL
-1471 NSDDSS
+1471 NSEDSN
-1477 KKKKLIEEAIK
+1477 KKKKLIEETIK
-1488 DKEVLSKIYD
+1488 DKEVLDKIYNEILETTGED
-1498 ELLDTTAYDENDM
+1498 ESDLSESRKDFKQLNSLEK
-1511 STDYISRDD
+1511 IS
-1520 FMKLSSVEDVKSK
+1520 EK
-1533 IGEILDET
+1533 IQEILDNTLSE
-1541 GTDGLQPE
+1541 GDQPE
-1549 KEYID
+1549 GKYID
-1554 NIIDYKNCSI
+1554 NIINYENCSI

>member
-1 MQNCVNLLEG
+1 MQSNCVNLLEG
-11 YSKDMNL
+11 YSEDMDL

-29 YKYKAWGYDVNA
+29 YKHKAQGYDVNA
-41 IFDQFIDNISKQETA
+41 IFDQFIDNINKQETT
-56 NLDQN
+56 NLDQTV
-61 ISYTTFNNYDKIT
+61 SYTTFNNYDKIS
-74 YLIATLGIKSDDYL
+74 YLLASLGVKSDDYL
-88 SFVKEEVDK
+88 SFIKEEVDK

-127 INRIKQKS
+127 INRIKKKS

-143 RLLFISGIGGA
+143 RLLFISGIGGS
-154 GKSSVVAKYITDY
+154 GKTSVVAKYITDY
-167 AKNKNKNITAAG
+167 AKNKHIIVAG
-179 PTDTQVKGLNESL
+179 PTDTQVTGLNKSL
-192 GVTDGITAEQLLSL
+192 GVTDGINAKQLLSL
-206 VIDDSKYKNLNGKFN
+206 VIDDAKYKDLNGKFN
-221 NLSSTDNVDSLI
+221 NLSSTDSVESLI
-233 SNADVKNHDSGV
+233 SNADVKNHDSGI
-245 LVIDEVTHFST
+245 LVIDEITHFST

-287 KMIANIDTDNVFCL
+287 KMIANIDTDNAFCL

-375 QWDMIPSDTP
+375 QWDMIPQDTS

-400 PTAIKLNSIK
+400 PTAIKFNNIK

-415 EFDYLIYEGDIKAQT
+415 EFDYLIYEGNIKAQT
-430 RDYDD
+430 REYDD
-435 AAVGDLLNS
+435 TAVGDLLNS
-444 SRKLYTLISRGIK
+444 SRELYTLISRGIK

-488 RRNSLIEE
+488 RRNSLLEE
-496 LNSYTLNPSTNTTS
+496 LNSYTFNPS

-515 TSTTSNDEGNDS
+515 TSTTNTSTNTNNS
-527 SSSVETIT
+527 PSVETVT
-535 YYNMADLDDMIQ
+535 YYNMVDLDDMVQ
-547 DLDITPTDKES
+547 DLDIIPTDKES
-558 LDADNKQA
+558 LDKDNKQA
-566 SAFTESIIKTEPS
+566 SNFTLESIESVPN
-579 ENNFDRCYGNFSLL
+579 ENSFDRCYGNFSLL
-593 GLKRGSKKEWIQDI
+593 GLKRSSKKEWFFPDT
-607 ESNDL
+607 ESKEL
-612 SDIGVVARFNGA
+612 SDVGVIARFNNA
-624 NQIISDGK
+624 SQVISDGK
-632 EKDQL
+632 EKDRL

-647 LMQVRMPNTDER
+647 LMQVRRTDNNER
-659 LSGKT
+659 WDGT
-664 FLEYHPELRL
+664 FLENHKDLKK
-674 YFNNSPETFENLKY
+674 YFNDSQETFENLKY

-693 KKKDTDSLVGFSDLN
+693 KKKDTDTLVGFSDLN
-708 NDGVSFKYNGKQIV
+708 NDEVSFNYNGEQIV

-727 RWSTTDSEGN
+727 KWQAIDPDGN
-737 IINNII
+737 IVTNTI

-748 PNPSDNGAYSK
+748 PNPDINGAYSK
-759 YADEH
+759 YVEEH
-764 QELLPTYENYVKQFK
+764 NELLPAYDNYVKQFK
-779 DIYDEGGQREINAP
+779 AIYDEGGQREINAP

-803 DSQIPFQ
+803 NSQIPFQ
-810 KVRPQQTWRWE
+810 KVKPQQIWRWE
-821 RNINGE
+821 RTINGE

-842 IDKAALKDRGYLSV
+842 INKAALKDRGYLSV
-856 SDPIVYMGGANKL
+856 SEPIVYMGGANKL
-869 KGVNPKME
+869 EGVNPKME

-904 GDSKSDQDRMKVR
+904 NNDQDNLDRMKVR

-1015 DEKTRNDA
+1015 DEKDRNDA
-1023 FSEFAKKQTNTNKH
+1023 FFKYTNGV
-1037 YNWDDDNDLITVGLK
+1037 YNWNDDAPVVETFKEN
-1052 SLFIEKQKNLKES
+1052 FIREQRKLKES
-1065 DPNKLKSYIYATP
+1065 NPNKLKSYIYATP
-1078 EYMKQMLEVVEGAL
+1078 EYMRQMLKVVEGAL

-1098 INLKTLNDDG
+1098 INLKSLNDDG

-1119 TFDKEGRTNDIR
+1119 TFDKEGRINDIR
-1131 KLFIHS
+1131 KLFMHS

-1148 QFAFPTYNSDGNE
+1148 QFAFPTYNVDGNE
-1161 RTVLVELDQDV
+1161 RTVLIELDQDV
-1172 IKSQQQLAEARNN
+1172 IKSQQQLAEAKNN

-1228 RYTDSEGKSQV
+1228 KYTDSKGKSQIKV
-1239 KILPMQDLIEASK
+1239 LPMQDLIKASQDI
-1252 KTGST
+1252 GSI
-1257 TEFTNIIDLIFH
+1257 TEFTNIVDLIFH
-1269 GTTKVQDPNVF
+1269 GTTRVQDPKVF
-1280 RESSAPFRW
+1280 RESTAPFRW
-1289 GIWAYPRV
+1289 GIWTYPRV

-1309 SLADRGTAYFRRVR
+1309 SLADRGTAYFRKIR

-1348 LEKRTDTTTKEQP
+1348 LEKRTDTITKEQP
-1361 TKAVI
+1361 TAAVI
-1366 SGDTGRIN
+1366 SGDTGKIN
-1374 SIRNIGVITGSY
+1374 SIKNIGVITGSY
-1386 STVQEAMTAHNSKL
+1386 STVQEAITAHNSKL

-1419 EDGNLQYIDFDS
+1419 EDGNLKYIDFDS
-1431 NEITQGFDFKS
+1431 EETIQGFDFKS
-1442 GKVKNIFKSIDTG
+1442 GESKNIFKSIDTG
-1455 KYYIINNDGI
+1455 KYYIISNDGV

-1498 ELLDTTAYDENDM
+1498 ELLTTVDEMGYDEDTV
-1511 STDYISRDD
+1511 SEDYISRDD
-1520 FMKLSSVEDVKSK
+1520 FMKLSSIEDIKSK
-1533 IGEILDET
+1533 IEEILDDTTAE
-1541 GTDGLQPE
+1541 GEQPE
-1549 KEYID
+1549 GKYID
-1554 NIIDYKNCSI
+1554 NIIDYENCSI

>member
-11 YSKDMNL
+11 YSPDMDL

-29 YKYKAWGYDVNA
+29 YKYKAQGYDVNA
-41 IFDQFIDNISKQETA
+41 IFDQFIDNINKQETT
-56 NLDQN
+56 NLDQTV
-61 ISYTTFNNYDKIT
+61 SYTTFNNYDKIS
-74 YLIATLGIKSDDYL
+74 YLLAILGVKSDDYL
-88 SFVKEEVDK
+88 SFIKEEVDK

-113 GIAAINNPSLVSSV
+113 GIASINNPSLVSSV
-127 INRIKQKS
+127 INRIKKKS

-143 RLLFISGIGGA
+143 RLLFISGIGGS
-154 GKSSVVAKYITDY
+154 GKTSVVAKYITDY
-167 AKNKNKNITAAG
+167 AKNKHIIVAG
-179 PTDTQVKGLNESL
+179 PTDTQVTGLNKSL
-192 GVTDGITAEQLLSL
+192 GVTDGINAKQLLSL
-206 VIDDSKYKNLNGKFN
+206 VIDDAKYKDLNGKFN
-221 NLSSTDNVDSLI
+221 NLSSTNSVESLI
-233 SNADVKNHDSGV
+233 SNADVKNHDSGI
-245 LVIDEVTHFST
+245 LVIDEITHFST

-287 KMIANIDTDNVFCL
+287 KMIANIDTDNAFCL

-329 QVRTLINDVMPK
+329 QVRTLINDIMPK

-366 GTIITDSFD
+366 GTIITDSFN
-375 QWDMIPSDTP
+375 QWDMIPQDTS

-400 PTAIKLNSIK
+400 PTAIKFNNIK

-415 EFDYLIYEGDIKAQT
+415 EFDYLIYEGNIKAQT
-430 RDYDD
+430 REYDD
-435 AAVGDLLNS
+435 TAVGDLLNS
-444 SRKLYTLISRGIK
+444 SRELYTLISRGIK

-488 RRNSLIEE
+488 RRNSLLEE
-496 LNSYTLNPSTNTTS
+496 LNSYTFNPSTNTTS
-510 TNTTS
+510 TNTNNS
-515 TSTTSNDEGNDS
+515 P
-527 SSSVETIT
+527 SVETIT

-547 DLDITPTDKES
+547 DLDVTPIDKES
-558 LDADNKQA
+558 LDKDNKQA
-566 SAFTESIIKTEPS
+566 SNFTLESIASVPN
-579 ENNFDRCYGNFSLL
+579 ENSFDRCYGNFSLL

-607 ESNDL
+607 TSNEL
-612 SDIGVVARFNGA
+612 SDMGVVARFNKA
-624 NQIISDGK
+624 SQIISDGK

-637 VRQLLTLKYA
+637 VKQLLTLKYA
-647 LMQVRMPNTDER
+647 LMQVRRTDTDER
-659 LSGKT
+659 WDGKT
-664 FLEYHPELRL
+664 FLANHPELNQ
-674 YFNNSPETFENLKY
+674 YFDSPETFENLKY

-693 KKKDTDSLVGFSDLN
+693 EKKDTDSLVGFSDLN
-708 NDGVSFKYNGKQIV
+708 NDKVSFNYNGKQIV

-727 RWSTTDSEGN
+727 KWSTTDPDGS
-737 IINNII
+737 IVNNTI

-748 PNPSDNGAYSK
+748 PNPDINGAYSK
-759 YADEH
+759 YAEEH
-764 QELLPTYENYVKQFK
+764 NELLPAYDNYVKQFK
-779 DIYDEGGQREINAP
+779 AIYDEGGQREINAP

-803 DSQIPFQ
+803 NSQIPFQ
-810 KVRPQQTWRWE
+810 KVRPQQTWKWE
-821 RNINGE
+821 RTINGE

-842 IDKAALKDRGYLSV
+842 INKAALKDRGYLSV
-856 SDPIVYMGGANKL
+856 SEPIVYMGGANKL
-869 KGVNPKME
+869 EGVNPKME

-904 GDSKSDQDRMKVR
+904 NTSSDNLDRMKVR

-966 HLWNTRANLKRVLN
+966 HLWNTRANLKRVLS

-1015 DEKTRNDA
+1015 DEKDRNEA
-1023 FSEFAKKQTNTNKH
+1023 FSKFVQKQTNTNKF
-1037 YNWDDDNDLITVGLK
+1037 YNWNDDDDLIIAGLK
-1052 SLFIEKQKNLKES
+1052 PLFIEEQRKLKES

-1078 EYMKQMLEVVEGAL
+1078 EYMRQMLKVVEGAL

-1098 INLKTLNDDG
+1098 INLKSLNDDG

-1119 TFDKEGRTNDIR
+1119 TFDKEGKTNDIR
-1131 KLFIHS
+1131 KLFMHS
-1137 LRDYQENNRRY
+1137 LRDYQENSRTY
-1148 QFAFPTYNSDGNE
+1148 QFAFPTYNADGNE
-1161 RTVLVELDQDV
+1161 RTVLIELDQDV
-1172 IKSQQQLAEARNN
+1172 IKSQQQLAEAKNN

-1228 RYTDSEGKSQV
+1228 KYTDSEGKSQV
-1239 KILPMQDLIEASK
+1239 KVLPMQDLIKAGQDI
-1252 KTGST
+1252 GST
-1257 TEFTNIIDLIFH
+1257 TEFTNIVDLIFH
-1269 GTTKVQDPNVF
+1269 GTTKVQDPKVF
-1280 RESSAPFRW
+1280 RESTAPFRW

-1309 SLADRGTAYFRRVR
+1309 SLADRGTAYFRKVR

-1348 LEKRTDTTTKEQP
+1348 LEKRTDTITKEQP
-1361 TKAVI
+1361 TESVI
-1366 SGDTGRIN
+1366 SGDTEKIN
-1374 SIRNIGVITGSY
+1374 SIKNIGVITGSY
-1386 STVQEAMTAHNSKL
+1386 STVQEAITAHNLKL

-1419 EDGNLQYIDFDS
+1419 EDGNLKYIDFDS
-1431 NEITQGFDFKS
+1431 EEITQGFDFKS
-1442 GKVKNIFKSIDTG
+1442 GKTKNIFKSIDTG
-1455 KYYIINNDGI
+1455 KYYIISNDGI

-1498 ELLDTTAYDENDM
+1498 EILDTTDEDENTITEDF
-1511 STDYISRDD
+1511 ISRED
-1520 FMKLSSVEDVKSK
+1520 FTQLNSIEEISEK
-1533 IGEILDET
+1533 IEEILDTTVTE
-1541 GTDGLQPE
+1541 GDQPE
-1549 KEYID
+1549 GKYID
-1554 NIIDYKNCSI
+1554 NILDYENCSI

>member
-11 YSKDMNL
+11 YSPDMDL

-29 YKYKAWGYDVNA
+29 YKYKAQGYDVNA
-41 IFDQFIDNISKQETA
+41 IFDQFIDNINKQETT
-56 NLDQN
+56 NLDQTV
-61 ISYTTFNNYDKIT
+61 SYTTFNNYDKIS
-74 YLIATLGIKSDDYL
+74 YLLAILGVKSDDYL
-88 SFVKEEVDK
+88 SFIKEEVDK

-113 GIAAINNPSLVSSV
+113 GIASINNPSLVSSV
-127 INRIKQKS
+127 INRIKKKS

-143 RLLFISGIGGA
+143 RLLFISGIGGS
-154 GKSSVVAKYITDY
+154 GKTSVVAKYITDY
-167 AKNKNKNITAAG
+167 AKNKHIIVAG
-179 PTDTQVKGLNESL
+179 PTDTQVTGLNKSL
-192 GVTDGITAEQLLSL
+192 GVTDGINAKQLLSL
-206 VIDDSKYKNLNGKFN
+206 VIDDAKYKDLNGKFN
-221 NLSSTDNVDSLI
+221 NLSSTNSVESLI
-233 SNADVKNHDSGV
+233 SNADVKNHDSGI
-245 LVIDEVTHFST
+245 LVIDEITHFST

-287 KMIANIDTDNVFCL
+287 KMIANIDTDNAFCL

-329 QVRTLINDVMPK
+329 QARTLINDVMPK

-375 QWDMIPSDTP
+375 QWDMIPQDTP

-393 NDITSKI
+393 SDITSKI
-400 PTAIKLNSIK
+400 PTAIKFNNIK

-415 EFDYLIYEGDIKAQT
+415 EFDYLIYEGNIKAQT
-430 RDYDD
+430 REYDD
-435 AAVGDLLNS
+435 TAVGDLLNS
-444 SRKLYTLISRGIK
+444 SRELYTLISRGIK

-488 RRNSLIEE
+488 RRNSLLEE
-496 LNSYTLNPSTNTTS
+496 LNSYTFNLSTNTTS
-510 TNTTS
+510 
-515 TSTTSNDEGNDS
+515 
-527 SSSVETIT
+527 SSVETVT
-535 YYNMADLDDMIQ
+535 YYNMVDLDDIVQ
-547 DLDITPTDKES
+547 DLDITPTDRES
-558 LDADNKQA
+558 LDKDNKQA
-566 SAFTESIIKTEPS
+566 SNFTLESIASVPN
-579 ENNFDRCYGNFSLL
+579 ENSFDRCYGNFSLL

-607 ESNDL
+607 TSNEL
-612 SDIGVVARFNGA
+612 SDIGVVARFNKA
-624 NQIISDGK
+624 SQVISDGK

-637 VRQLLTLKYA
+637 VKQLLTLKYA
-647 LMQVRMPNTDER
+647 LMQVRRTDTNER
-659 LSGKT
+659 WDGKT
-664 FLEYHPELRL
+664 FLANHPELNQ
-674 YFNNSPETFENLKY
+674 YFDSPETFENLKY

-693 KKKDTDSLVGFSDLN
+693 EKKDTDSLVGFSDLN
-708 NDGVSFKYNGKQIV
+708 NDKVSFNYNGKQIV

-727 RWSTTDSEGN
+727 KWSTTDQDGN
-737 IINNII
+737 TVNNTI

-748 PNPSDNGAYSK
+748 PNPDINGAYSK
-759 YADEH
+759 YVEEH
-764 QELLPTYENYVKQFK
+764 NELLPAYDNYVKQFK
-779 DIYDEGGQREINAP
+779 AIYDEGGQREINAP

-803 DSQIPFQ
+803 NSQIPFQ
-810 KVRPQQTWRWE
+810 KVRPQQTWKWE
-821 RNINGE
+821 RTINGE

-842 IDKAALKDRGYLSV
+842 INKAALKDRGYLSV
-856 SDPIVYMGGANKL
+856 SEPIVYMGGANKL
-869 KGVNPKME
+869 EGVNPKME

-904 GDSKSDQDRMKVR
+904 NTSPDNLDRMKVR

-1015 DEKTRNDA
+1015 DEKDRNEA
-1023 FSEFAKKQTNTNKH
+1023 FSKFVQKQTNTNKF
-1037 YNWDDDNDLITVGLK
+1037 YNWNDDDDLIIAGLK
-1052 SLFIEKQKNLKES
+1052 PLFIEEQRKLKES

-1078 EYMKQMLEVVEGAL
+1078 EYMRQMLKVVEGAL

-1098 INLKTLNDDG
+1098 INLKSLNNDG
-1108 TTSEFDELNYI
+1108 TTSEFNELNYI
-1119 TFDKEGRTNDIR
+1119 TFDKEGKTNDIR
-1131 KLFIHS
+1131 KLFMHS
-1137 LRDYQENNRRY
+1137 LRDYQENSRTY
-1148 QFAFPTYNSDGNE
+1148 QFAFPTYNADGNE
-1161 RTVLVELDQDV
+1161 RTVLIELDQDV
-1172 IKSQQQLAEARNN
+1172 IKSQQQLAEAKNN

-1228 RYTDSEGKSQV
+1228 KYTNSEGKSQV
-1239 KILPMQDLIEASK
+1239 KVLPMQDLIKAGQDI
-1252 KTGST
+1252 GST
-1257 TEFTNIIDLIFH
+1257 TEFTNIVDLIFH
-1269 GTTKVQDPNVF
+1269 GTTKVQDPKVF
-1280 RESSAPFRW
+1280 RESTAPFRW

-1309 SLADRGTAYFRRVR
+1309 SLADRGTAYFRKVR

-1348 LEKRTDTTTKEQP
+1348 LEKRTDTITKEQP
-1361 TKAVI
+1361 TEAII
-1366 SGDTGRIN
+1366 SGDTEKINRIK
-1374 SIRNIGVITGSY
+1374 NIGVITESY
-1386 STVQEAMTAHNSKL
+1386 STVQEAITAHNLKL

-1419 EDGNLQYIDFDS
+1419 EDGNLKYIDFNS
-1431 NEITQGFDFKS
+1431 EEITQGFDFKS
-1442 GKVKNIFKSIDTG
+1442 GESKNIFKSIDTG
-1455 KYYIINNDGI
+1455 KYYIISNDGI

-1498 ELLDTTAYDENDM
+1498 EILDTTGEDENTITEDF
-1511 STDYISRDD
+1511 ISRED
-1520 FMKLSSVEDVKSK
+1520 FTQLNSIEEISEK
-1533 IGEILDET
+1533 IEEILDTTVTE
-1541 GTDGLQPE
+1541 GDQPE
-1549 KEYID
+1549 GKYID
-1554 NIIDYKNCSI
+1554 NILDYENCSI

>member
-1 MQNCVNLLEG
+1 MQNNCVNLLEG
-11 YSKDMNL
+11 YSPDMDL

-29 YKYKAWGYDVNA
+29 YKYKAQGYEVNA
-41 IFDQFIDNISKQETA
+41 IFDQFIDNINKQETT
-56 NLDQN
+56 NLDQTV
-61 ISYTTFNNYDKIT
+61 SYTTFNNYDKIS
-74 YLIATLGIKSDDYL
+74 YLLATLGVKSDDYL
-88 SFVKEEVDK
+88 SFIKEEVDK
-97 YDNIVPI
+97 YNNIVPI

-127 INRIKQKS
+127 ISRIKKKS

-143 RLLFISGIGGA
+143 RLLFISGIGGS
-154 GKSSVVAKYITDY
+154 GKTSVVAKYITDY
-167 AKNKNKNITAAG
+167 AKNKHIIVAG
-179 PTDTQVKGLNESL
+179 PTDTQVTGLNKSL
-192 GVTDGITAEQLLSL
+192 GVTDGVNAKQLLSL
-206 VIDDSKYKNLNGKFN
+206 VIDDAKYDKLNGKFN
-221 NLSSTDNVDSLI
+221 NLSSTDSVDSLI
-233 SNADVKNHDSGV
+233 NNVDVKNHDSGI

-375 QWDMIPSDTP
+375 QWDMIPQDTP
-385 KKIAYIGP
+385 KGIAYIGP

-400 PTAIKLNSIK
+400 PTARKFNNIK

-415 EFDYLIYEGDIKAQT
+415 EFDYLIYEGNIKAQT
-430 RDYDD
+430 REYDD
-435 AAVGDLLNS
+435 TAVGDLLNS
-444 SRKLYTLISRGIK
+444 SRELYTLISRGIK

-488 RRNSLIEE
+488 RRNSLLEE
-496 LNSYTLNPSTNTTS
+496 LNSYTFNPSTNTTPTS
-510 TNTTS
+510 TNTNNS
-515 TSTTSNDEGNDS
+515 P
-527 SSSVETIT
+527 SVETVT
-535 YYNMADLDDMIQ
+535 YYNMADLDDAVQ

-558 LDADNKQA
+558 LDKDNKEA
-566 SAFTESIIKTEPS
+566 SNFTLESIVSAPN
-579 ENNFDRCYGNFSLL
+579 ENSFDRCYGNFSLL
-593 GLKRGSKKEWIQDI
+593 GLKRGSKKEWLQDI
-607 ESNDL
+607 TSNEL
-612 SDIGVVARFNGA
+612 SDIGVVARFNRA

-632 EKDQL
+632 EKDRL
-637 VRQLLTLKYA
+637 IRQLLTLKYA
-647 LMQVRMPNTDER
+647 LMQVRRTDTNER
-659 LSGKT
+659 WDGVT
-664 FLEYHPELRL
+664 FLANHPELNQ
-674 YFNNSPETFENLKY
+674 YFNSPETFENLKY

-693 KKKDTDSLVGFSDLN
+693 EKKDTDSLVGFSDLN
-708 NDGVSFKYNGKQIV
+708 NDKVSFNYNGKQII

-727 RWSTTDSEGN
+727 KWVTTDPEGN
-737 IINNII
+737 TVNNTI

-748 PNPSDNGAYSK
+748 PNPDKNGAYSK
-759 YADEH
+759 YIEDH
-764 QELLPTYENYVKQFK
+764 NELLPVYDNYVKQFRA
-779 DIYDEGGQREINAP
+779 IYDEGGQREINAP

-803 DSQIPFQ
+803 NSQIPFQ

-821 RNINGE
+821 RTINGE

-842 IDKAALKDRGYLSV
+842 INKAALKDRGYLSV
-856 SDPIVYMGGANKL
+856 SEPIVYMGGANKL
-869 KGVNPKME
+869 EGVNPKME

-904 GDSKSDQDRMKVR
+904 NISSDNLDRMKVR

-1003 LENKNL
+1003 LENKSL

-1015 DEKTRNDA
+1015 DEKDRNDA
-1023 FSEFAKKQTNTNKH
+1023 FFKYTNGV
-1037 YNWDDDNDLITVGLK
+1037 YNWNDDAPVVETFKEN
-1052 SLFIEKQKNLKES
+1052 FIREQRELKES
-1065 DPNKLKSYIYATP
+1065 NPNKLKSYIYATP
-1078 EYMKQMLEVVEGAL
+1078 EYMQQMLKVVEGAL

-1098 INLKTLNDDG
+1098 INLKTLNNDG

-1131 KLFIHS
+1131 KLFMHS
-1137 LRDYQENNRRY
+1137 LRDYQENSRTY
-1148 QFAFPTYNSDGNE
+1148 QFAFPTYNADGNE
-1161 RTVLVELDQDV
+1161 RTVLVELNQDV

-1228 RYTDSEGKSQV
+1228 KYTDSEGKSQV
-1239 KILPMQDLIEASK
+1239 KVLPMQDLIKAGQDI
-1252 KTGST
+1252 GST

-1269 GTTKVQDPNVF
+1269 GTTKVQDPKVF
-1280 RESSAPFRW
+1280 RESTAPFRW
-1289 GIWAYPRV
+1289 GIWTYPRV

-1309 SLADRGTAYFRRVR
+1309 SLADRGTAYFRKVR

-1348 LEKRTDTTTKEQP
+1348 LEKRTDTITKEQP
-1361 TKAVI
+1361 TAAVI
-1366 SGDTGRIN
+1366 SGDTKKIN
-1374 SIRNIGVITGSY
+1374 SIKNIGVITGSY
-1386 STVQEAMTAHNSKL
+1386 STVQEAITAHNSKL

-1419 EDGNLQYIDFDS
+1419 EDGNLKYIDFDS
-1431 NEITQGFDFKS
+1431 EEITQGFDFKS
-1442 GKVKNIFKSIDTG
+1442 GKIKNIFKSIDTG
-1455 KYYIINNDGI
+1455 KYYIISNDGI

-1477 KKKKLIEEAIK
+1477 KKKKLIEEAVK
-1488 DKEVLSKIYD
+1488 DKKVLSKIYD
-1498 ELLDTTAYDENDM
+1498 ELLDTTAYEEEDM

-1520 FMKLSSVEDVKSK
+1520 FMNLSSVEDVKSK
-1533 IGEILDET
+1533 IEEILDDT
-1541 GTDGLQPE
+1541 ATDGLQSE
-1549 KEYID
+1549 GQYID
-1554 NIIDYKNCSI
+1554 NIIDYENCSI

>member
-1 MQNCVNLLEG
+1 MQSNCVNLLES
-11 YSKDMNL
+11 YSEDMDL

-29 YKYKAWGYDVNA
+29 YKYKAQGYDVNA
-41 IFDQFIDNISKQETA
+41 IFDQFIDNINKQETT
-56 NLDQN
+56 NLDQTV
-61 ISYTTFNNYDKIT
+61 SYTTFNNYDKIS
-74 YLIATLGIKSDDYL
+74 YLLASLGVKSDDYL
-88 SFVKEEVDK
+88 SFIKEEVDK

-127 INRIKQKS
+127 INRIKKKS

-143 RLLFISGIGGA
+143 RLLFISGIGGS
-154 GKSSVVAKYITDY
+154 GKTSVVAKYITDY
-167 AKNKNKNITAAG
+167 AKNKHIIVAG
-179 PTDTQVKGLNESL
+179 PTDTQVTGLNKSL
-192 GVTDGITAEQLLSL
+192 GVTDGINAKQLLSL
-206 VIDDSKYKNLNGKFN
+206 VIDDAKYKDLNGKFN
-221 NLSSTDNVDSLI
+221 NLSSTDSVESLI
-233 SNADVKNHDSGV
+233 SNADVKNHDSGI
-245 LVIDEVTHFST
+245 LVIDEITHFST

-287 KMIANIDTDNVFCL
+287 KMIANIDTDNAFCL

-341 DKYVQARN
+341 DKYVQVRN

-375 QWDMIPSDTP
+375 QWDMIPQDTP

-400 PTAIKLNSIK
+400 PTAIKFNNIK

-415 EFDYLIYEGDIKAQT
+415 EFDYLIYEGNIKAQT
-430 RDYDD
+430 REYDD
-435 AAVGDLLNS
+435 TAVGDLLNS
-444 SRKLYTLISRGIK
+444 SRELYTLISRGIK

-488 RRNSLIEE
+488 RRNNLIEE
-496 LNSYTLNPSTNTTS
+496 LNNYTFNPSTNTIPTS
-510 TNTTS
+510 TDN
-515 TSTTSNDEGNDS
+515 
-527 SSSVETIT
+527 SSSVETVT
-535 YYNMADLDDMIQ
+535 YYNMADLDDMVQ

-558 LDADNKQA
+558 LDKDNKQA
-566 SAFTESIIKTEPS
+566 SNFTLESIESTPN
-579 ENNFDRCYGNFSLL
+579 ENSFDRCYGNFSLL
-593 GLKRGSKKEWIQDI
+593 GLKRSSKKEWFFPDT
-607 ESNDL
+607 ESKEL
-612 SDIGVVARFNGA
+612 SDVGVIARFNNA
-624 NQIISDGK
+624 SQVISDGK
-632 EKDQL
+632 EKDSL

-647 LMQVRMPNTDER
+647 LMQVRRTDNNER
-659 LSGKT
+659 WDGRT
-664 FLEYHPELRL
+664 FLENHKDLKK
-674 YFNNSPETFENLKY
+674 YFNDSSETFENLKY

-693 KKKDTDSLVGFSDLN
+693 KRKDTDTLVGFSDLN
-708 NDGVSFKYNGKQIV
+708 NDEISFNYNGEQIV

-727 RWSTTDSEGN
+727 KWQAIDPDGN
-737 IINNII
+737 TVTNTI

-748 PNPSDNGAYSK
+748 PNPDINGAYSK
-759 YADEH
+759 YVEEH
-764 QELLPTYENYVKQFK
+764 NELLPAYDNYVKQFK
-779 DIYDEGGQREINAP
+779 TIYNEGGQREINAP

-803 DSQIPFQ
+803 NSQIPFQ
-810 KVRPQQTWRWE
+810 KVKPQQTWRWE
-821 RNINGE
+821 RTINGE

-842 IDKAALKDRGYLSV
+842 INKAALKDRGYLSV
-856 SDPIVYMGGANKL
+856 SEPIVYMGGANKL
-869 KGVNPKME
+869 EGVNPKME
-877 GQVVYLVSSLPNMST
+877 GRVVYLVSSLPNMST

-904 GDSKSDQDRMKVR
+904 NTDPDNLDRMKVR

-1015 DEKTRNDA
+1015 DEKDRNDA
-1023 FSEFAKKQTNTNKH
+1023 FFKYTNGV
-1037 YNWDDDNDLITVGLK
+1037 YNWNDDAPVVETFKEN
-1052 SLFIEKQKNLKES
+1052 FIREQRKLKES

-1078 EYMKQMLEVVEGAL
+1078 EYMRQMLEVVEGAL

-1098 INLKTLNDDG
+1098 INLKSLNDDG

-1131 KLFIHS
+1131 KLFMHS

-1148 QFAFPTYNSDGNE
+1148 QFAFPTYNIDGNE
-1161 RTVLVELDQDV
+1161 RTVLIELDQDI
-1172 IKSQQQLAEARNN
+1172 IKSQQQLAEAKNN

-1228 RYTDSEGKSQV
+1228 KYTDSDGKSQIKV
-1239 KILPMQDLIEASK
+1239 LPMQDLIKAGQDI
-1252 KTGST
+1252 GSI
-1257 TEFTNIIDLIFH
+1257 TEFTNIVDLIFH
-1269 GTTKVQDPNVF
+1269 GTTRVQDPKVF
-1280 RESSAPFRW
+1280 RESTAPFRW
-1289 GIWAYPRV
+1289 GIWTYPRV

-1309 SLADRGTAYFRRVR
+1309 SLSDRGTAYFRKVR

-1361 TKAVI
+1361 TETII
-1366 SGDTGRIN
+1366 SEDTKKIN
-1374 SIRNIGVITGSY
+1374 SIKNIGVNTGNY
-1386 STVQEAMTAHNSKL
+1386 STIQEAITAHNLKL
-1400 STLDSTLF
+1400 STEDNTSLSSYSQT
-1408 GEYPQASLIYL
+1408 PPLIYL
-1419 EDGNLQYIDFDS
+1419 EDGNLKYIRY
-1431 NEITQGFDFKS
+1431 NPEYIIQGFDFKS
-1442 GKVKNIFKSIDTG
+1442 GETKNIFKD
-1455 KYYIINNDGI
+1455 KRNPKNYYIVNNDGI
-1465 VEEYKL
+1465 VEEYVL
-1471 NSDDSS
+1471 NSQDSN

-1498 ELLDTTAYDENDM
+1498 EFLDIMDKWGYSE
-1511 STDYISRDD
+1511 TDIQEEYEVSRDK
-1520 FMKLSSVEDVKSK
+1520 FMKSSSVEDMENT
-1533 IGEILDET
+1533 IGYVIEDTAADMSQHEN
-1541 GTDGLQPE
+1541 
-1549 KEYID
+1549 KYVD
-1554 NIIDYKNCSI
+1554 NIVNYDSCSI
-1564 NLV
+1564 NLI

>member
-1 MQNCVNLLEG
+1 MQNNCVNLLEG
-11 YSKDMNL
+11 YSPDMDL

-29 YKYKAWGYDVNA
+29 YKYKAQGYEVNA
-41 IFDQFIDNISKQETA
+41 IFDQFIDNINKQETT
-56 NLDQN
+56 NLDQTV
-61 ISYTTFNNYDKIT
+61 SYTTFNNYDKIT
-74 YLIATLGIKSDDYL
+74 YLLATLGVKSDDYL
-88 SFVKEEVDK
+88 SFIKEEIDK

-113 GIAAINNPSLVSSV
+113 GIAAINNSSLVSSV
-127 INRIKQKS
+127 INRIKKKS

-143 RLLFISGIGGA
+143 RLLFISGIGGS
-154 GKSSVVAKYITDY
+154 GKTSVVAKYITDY
-167 AKNKNKNITAAG
+167 AKNKHIIVAG
-179 PTDTQVKGLNESL
+179 PTDTQVTGLNKSL
-192 GVTDGITAEQLLSL
+192 GVTDGINAKQLLSL
-206 VIDDSKYKNLNGKFN
+206 VIDDAKYKDLNGKFN
-221 NLSSTDNVDSLI
+221 NLSSTDSVESLI
-233 SNADVKNHDSGV
+233 SNADVKNHDSGI

-287 KMIANIDTDNVFCL
+287 KMIANIDTDNAFCL

-341 DKYVQARN
+341 DKYIQARN

-375 QWDMIPSDTP
+375 QWDMIPQDTP

-400 PTAIKLNSIK
+400 PTAIKFNNIK

-415 EFDYLIYEGDIKAQT
+415 EFDYLIYEGNIKAQT
-430 RDYDD
+430 REYDD
-435 AAVGDLLNS
+435 TAVGDLLNS
-444 SRKLYTLISRGIK
+444 SRELYTLISRGIK

-488 RRNSLIEE
+488 RRNSLLEE
-496 LNSYTLNPSTNTTS
+496 LNSYTFNPSTNTTS
-510 TNTTS
+510 TS
-515 TSTTSNDEGNDS
+515 TNNSP
-527 SSSVETIT
+527 SVETIT
-535 YYNMADLDDMIQ
+535 YYNMADLDDMVQ
-547 DLDITPTDKES
+547 DLDVTPTDKES
-558 LDADNKQA
+558 LDKDNKQA
-566 SAFTESIIKTEPS
+566 SNFTLESIESVPN
-579 ENNFDRCYGNFSLL
+579 ENSFDRCYGNFSLL
-593 GLKRGSKKEWIQDI
+593 GLSRGSKKEWFSPDI
-607 ESNDL
+607 TSNEL
-612 SDIGVVARFNGA
+612 SDVGVIARFNNA
-624 NQIISDGK
+624 SQVISDGK
-632 EKDQL
+632 EKDRL

-647 LMQVRMPNTDER
+647 LMQVRRTDTKDNER
-659 LSGKT
+659 WDGVT
-664 FLEYHPELRL
+664 FLANHPELKQ
-674 YFNNSPETFENLKY
+674 YFDSPETFENLKY

-693 KKKDTDSLVGFSDLN
+693 EKKNTDTLVGFPDLN
-708 NDGVSFKYNGKQIV
+708 NEEVSFNYNGEQIV

-727 RWSTTDSEGN
+727 KWQATDPDGN
-737 IINNII
+737 TVTNTI

-748 PNPSDNGAYSK
+748 PNPDINGAYSK
-759 YADEH
+759 YVEDH
-764 QELLPTYENYVKQFK
+764 KELLPAYDNYVKQFK
-779 DIYDEGGQREINAP
+779 AIYDEGRQREINAP

-821 RNINGE
+821 RTINGE

-842 IDKAALKDRGYLSV
+842 INKAALKDRGYLSV
-856 SDPIVYMGGANKL
+856 SEPIVYMGGANKL

-904 GDSKSDQDRMKVR
+904 NNNQDNLDRMKVR

-952 YPQDQTQLGLRMYA
+952 YPQDQTQLGLRMYT

-993 NQFRRLNPEG
+993 NQFRKLNPEG

-1015 DEKTRNDA
+1015 DEKDRNDA
-1023 FSEFAKKQTNTNKH
+1023 FFKYTNGV
-1037 YNWDDDNDLITVGLK
+1037 YNWNDDGPIVETFKEN
-1052 SLFIEKQKNLKES
+1052 FIREQRQLKES
-1065 DPNKLKSYIYATP
+1065 NPNKLKSYIYATP
-1078 EYMKQMLEVVEGAL
+1078 EYMQQMLKVVEGAL

-1098 INLKTLNDDG
+1098 INLKSLNNDG

-1131 KLFIHS
+1131 KLFMHS

-1148 QFAFPTYNSDGNE
+1148 QFAFPTYNSNGNE

-1172 IKSQQQLAEARNN
+1172 IKSQQQLAEAKNN

-1228 RYTDSEGKSQV
+1228 KYTDSNGKSQV
-1239 KILPMQDLIEASK
+1239 KVLPMQDLIKA
-1252 KTGST
+1252 GQDIGNT
-1257 TEFTNIIDLIFH
+1257 TEFTNIVDLIFH
-1269 GTTKVQDPNVF
+1269 GTTRVQDPKVF
-1280 RESSAPFRW
+1280 RESTAPFRW

-1309 SLADRGTAYFRRVR
+1309 SLADRGTAYFRKVR

-1348 LEKRTDTTTKEQP
+1348 LEKRTDTITKEQP
-1361 TKAVI
+1361 TEVII
-1366 SGDTGRIN
+1366 SGDTEKIN
-1374 SIRNIGVITGSY
+1374 NIKNIGVITGNY
-1386 STVQEAMTAHNSKL
+1386 STVQEAMTAHNLKL
-1400 STLDSTLF
+1400 STEDNTLLDSYSQT
-1408 GEYPQASLIYL
+1408 PPLIYL
-1419 EDGNLQYIDFDS
+1419 EDGNLKYIRYNPED
-1431 NEITQGFDFKS
+1431 IIQGFDFKS
-1442 GKVKNIFKSIDTG
+1442 GETKNIFKD
-1455 KYYIINNDGI
+1455 KRNPKNYYIVNNDGI
-1465 VEEYKL
+1465 VEEYVL
-1471 NSDDSS
+1471 NSEDSN

-1498 ELLDTTAYDENDM
+1498 EFLDIMDKWGYSETDIQEEYKVSRDKFMKSPSLEDIKHVIEDTAADM
-1511 STDYISRDD
+1511 SQHENKY
-1520 FMKLSSVEDVKSK
+1520 V
-1533 IGEILDET
+1533 
-1541 GTDGLQPE
+1541 
-1549 KEYID
+1549 D
-1554 NIIDYKNCSI
+1554 NIINYDSCSI
-1564 NLV
+1564 NLI

>member
-1 MQNCVNLLEG
+1 MQNNCVNLLES
-11 YSKDMNL
+11 YSEDMDS

-29 YKYKAWGYDVNA
+29 YKYKAQGYDVNA
-41 IFDQFIDNISKQETA
+41 IFDQFIDNINKQETT
-56 NLDQN
+56 NLDQTV
-61 ISYTTFNNYDKIT
+61 SYTTFNNYDKIS
-74 YLIATLGIKSDDYL
+74 YLLATLGVKSDDYL
-88 SFVKEEVDK
+88 SFIKEEVDK

-113 GIAAINNPSLVSSV
+113 GIAAINNPSLISSV
-127 INRIKQKS
+127 INRIKKKS

-143 RLLFISGIGGA
+143 RLLFISGIGGS
-154 GKSSVVAKYITDY
+154 GKTSVVAKYITDY
-167 AKNKNKNITAAG
+167 AKNKHIIVAG
-179 PTDTQVKGLNESL
+179 PTDTQVTGLNKSL
-192 GVTDGITAEQLLSL
+192 GVTDGIDAKQLLSL
-206 VIDDSKYKNLNGKFN
+206 VINDAKYKDLNGKFN
-221 NLSSTDNVDSLI
+221 NLSSTDSVESLI
-233 SNADVKNHDSGV
+233 SDADVKNHDSGI

-263 KWAKKNDIFIL
+263 KWARKNDIFIL

-287 KMIANIDTDNVFCL
+287 KMIANIDTDNAFCL

-329 QVRTLINDVMPK
+329 QARTLINDVMPK
-341 DKYVQARN
+341 DKYIQARN

-375 QWDMIPSDTP
+375 QWDMIPQDTP

-400 PTAIKLNSIK
+400 PTAIKFNNIK

-415 EFDYLIYEGDIKAQT
+415 EFDYLIYEGKIKAQT
-430 RDYDD
+430 REYDD
-435 AAVGDLLNS
+435 TAVGDLLNS
-444 SRKLYTLISRGIK
+444 SRELYTLISRGIK

-488 RRNSLIEE
+488 RRNSLLEE
-496 LNSYTLNPSTNTTS
+496 LNSYTFNPSTSTTS
-510 TNTTS
+510 TNTNTDNS
-515 TSTTSNDEGNDS
+515 P
-527 SSSVETIT
+527 SVETVT
-535 YYNMADLDDMIQ
+535 YYNMADLDDMVQ

-558 LDADNKQA
+558 LDKDNKQA
-566 SAFTESIIKTEPS
+566 SHFTEAIVETEPN
-579 ENNFDRCYGNFSLL
+579 ENSFDRCYGNFSLL
-593 GLKRGSKKEWIQDI
+593 GLSRGSKKEWFSPDI
-607 ESNDL
+607 TSKEV
-612 SDIGVVARFNGA
+612 SDVGVITRFNKA
-624 NQIISDGK
+624 SQVISDGK
-632 EKDQL
+632 EKDRL

-647 LMQVRMPNTDER
+647 LMQVRNPETNER
-659 LSGKT
+659 WNGKD
-664 FLEYHPELRL
+664 FLENHKDLKK
-674 YFNNSPETFENLKY
+674 YFNDSSETFENLKY

-693 KKKDTDSLVGFSDLN
+693 KKKNTDTLVGFPDLN
-708 NDGVSFKYNGKQIV
+708 NDEVSFNYNGEQIV

-727 RWSTTDSEGN
+727 RWSAIDKNGN
-737 IINNII
+737 TVNNTI

-759 YADEH
+759 YANEH
-764 QELLPTYENYVKQFK
+764 TELLPAYDNYVKQFK
-779 DIYDEGGQREINAP
+779 AIYDEGRQREINAP
-793 KNLITLLKHT
+793 KNLITSLKHT
-803 DSQIPFQ
+803 NSQIPFQ

-821 RNINGE
+821 RTINGE
-827 TFKGTTEGTLRDADT
+827 TFKGTTEGTLRDADN
-842 IDKAALKDRGYLSV
+842 INKAALKDRGYLSV
-856 SDPIVYMGGANKL
+856 SEPIVYMGGANKL
-869 KGVNPKME
+869 EGVNPKME

-892 EELVQMYCSNKL
+892 EELVQMYCYNKL
-904 GDSKSDQDRMKVR
+904 NNRAYDPDKMKVR
-917 MIVPTHRGLS
+917 MIVPTHKGLS

-1015 DEKTRNDA
+1015 DEKDRNDA
-1023 FSEFAKKQTNTNKH
+1023 FFKYTNGV
-1037 YNWDDDNDLITVGLK
+1037 YNWNDDAPVVETFKEN
-1052 SLFIEKQKNLKES
+1052 FIREQRELKES
-1065 DPNKLKSYIYATP
+1065 NPNKLKSYIYATP
-1078 EYMKQMLEVVEGAL
+1078 EYMQQMLKVVEGAL

-1098 INLKTLNDDG
+1098 INLKSLNDDG

-1131 KLFIHS
+1131 KLFMHS

-1148 QFAFPTYNSDGNE
+1148 QFAFPTHNADGNE

-1228 RYTDSEGKSQV
+1228 KYTDSEGKSQV
-1239 KILPMQDLIEASK
+1239 KVLPMQDLIKAGQDI
-1252 KTGST
+1252 GST
-1257 TEFTNIIDLIFH
+1257 TEFTNIVDLIFH
-1269 GTTKVQDPNVF
+1269 GTTKVQDPKVF
-1280 RESSAPFRW
+1280 RESTAPFRW
-1289 GIWAYPRV
+1289 GIWTYPRV

-1309 SLADRGTAYFRRVR
+1309 NLADRGTSYFRRVR

-1361 TKAVI
+1361 TETVI
-1366 SGDTGRIN
+1366 SEDTKKIN
-1374 SIRNIGVITGSY
+1374 SIKNIGVITGSY
-1386 STVQEAMTAHNSKL
+1386 STVQEAITAHNLKL
-1400 STLDSTLF
+1400 STEDNTSLGSYSQT
-1408 GEYPQASLIYL
+1408 PPLIYL
-1419 EDGNLQYIDFDS
+1419 EDNNLKYIRY
-1431 NEITQGFDFKS
+1431 NPKNIIQGFDFKS
-1442 GKVKNIFKSIDTG
+1442 GKTKNIFKD
-1455 KYYIINNDGI
+1455 KHNPKNYYIVNNDGV
-1465 VEEYKL
+1465 VEEYVL
-1471 NSDDSS
+1471 NSEDSN

-1498 ELLDTTAYDENDM
+1498 EFLDIMDKWGYSE
-1511 STDYISRDD
+1511 TDIQEEYEVSRDK
-1520 FMKLSSVEDVKSK
+1520 FMKSPSLEDIKYVIDDTAADISQHKNK
-1533 IGEILDET
+1533 
-1541 GTDGLQPE
+1541 
-1549 KEYID
+1549 YID
-1554 NIIDYKNCSI
+1554 NIINYDSCSI
-1564 NLV
+1564 NLI

>member
-1 MQNCVNLLEG
+1 MQSNCVNLLES
-11 YSKDMNL
+11 YSEDMDL

-29 YKYKAWGYDVNA
+29 YKYKAQGYEVNA
-41 IFDQFIDNISKQETA
+41 IFDQFIDNINKQETT
-56 NLDQN
+56 NLDQTV
-61 ISYTTFNNYDKIT
+61 SYTTFNNYDKIS
-74 YLIATLGIKSDDYL
+74 YLLATLGVKSDDYL
-88 SFVKEEVDK
+88 SFIKEEVDK

-113 GIAAINNPSLVSSV
+113 GIAAINNPSLISSV
-127 INRIKQKS
+127 INRIKKKS

-143 RLLFISGIGGA
+143 KLLFISGIGGS
-154 GKSSVVAKYITDY
+154 GKTSVVAKYITDY
-167 AKNKNKNITAAG
+167 AKNKHIIVAG
-179 PTDTQVKGLNESL
+179 PTDTQVTGLNKSL
-192 GVTDGITAEQLLSL
+192 GVTDGINAKQLLSL
-206 VIDDSKYKNLNGKFN
+206 VIDDAKYKDLNGKFN
-221 NLSSTDNVDSLI
+221 NLSSTDNVESLI
-233 SNADVKNHDSGV
+233 SNADVKNHDSGI
-245 LVIDEVTHFST
+245 LVIDEITHFST

-287 KMIANIDTDNVFCL
+287 KMIANIDTDNAFCL

-366 GTIITDSFD
+366 GTIITDSFN
-375 QWDMIPSDTP
+375 QWDMIPQDTP

-400 PTAIKLNSIK
+400 PTAIKFNNIK

-430 RDYDD
+430 KEYDD
-435 AAVGDLLNS
+435 TAVGDLLNS

-488 RRNSLIEE
+488 RRNNLLEE
-496 LNSYTLNPSTNTTS
+496 LNSYTFNPS

-515 TSTTSNDEGNDS
+515 TSTTSTNAGS
-527 SSSVETIT
+527 SSSPSVETVT
-535 YYNMADLDDMIQ
+535 YYNMADLDDMVQ
-547 DLDITPTDKES
+547 DLDVTPTDKES
-558 LDADNKQA
+558 LDRDNKQA
-566 SAFTESIIKTEPS
+566 SAFTEAIVETEPN
-579 ENNFDRCYGNFSLL
+579 ENSFDRCYGNFSLL
-593 GLKRGSKKEWIQDI
+593 GLSRGSKKEWFPPDI
-607 ESNDL
+607 TSKEV
-612 SDIGVVARFNGA
+612 SDVGVIARFNKTSPV
-624 NQIISDGK
+624 ISDGK
-632 EKDQL
+632 EKDRL

-647 LMQVRMPNTDER
+647 LMQVRRADTNER
-659 LSGKT
+659 WDGKT
-664 FLEYHPELRL
+664 FLANHPEISQ
-674 YFNNSPETFENLKY
+674 YFNSPETFENLKY

-693 KKKDTDSLVGFSDLN
+693 KKKNTDTLVGFSDLN
-708 NDGVSFKYNGKQIV
+708 NDEVSFNYNGEQIV

-727 RWSTTDSEGN
+727 RWSAIDKDGN
-737 IINNII
+737 IVNNTI

-759 YADEH
+759 YANKH
-764 QELLPTYENYVKQFK
+764 TELLPAYDNYVKQFK
-779 DIYDEGGQREINAP
+779 AIYDEGGQREINAP
-793 KNLITLLKHT
+793 KNLITSLKHT
-803 DSQIPFQ
+803 NSQIPFQ
-810 KVRPQQTWRWE
+810 KVKPQQTWRWE
-821 RNINGE
+821 RTINGE

-842 IDKAALKDRGYLSV
+842 INKAALKDRGYLSV
-856 SDPIVYMGGANKL
+856 SEPIVYMGGANKL
-869 KGVNPKME
+869 EGVNPKME

-904 GDSKSDQDRMKVR
+904 NTSSDNLNRMKVR

-980 ALQVNPND
+980 ALQINPND

-1015 DEKTRNDA
+1015 DEKARNDA
-1023 FSEFAKKQTNTNKH
+1023 FFKYTNGV
-1037 YNWDDDNDLITVGLK
+1037 YNWNDDAPVVETFKEN
-1052 SLFIEKQKNLKES
+1052 FIREQRELKES
-1065 DPNKLKSYIYATP
+1065 SPNKLKSYIYATP
-1078 EYMKQMLEVVEGAL
+1078 EYMQQMLKVVEGAL

-1098 INLKTLNDDG
+1098 INLKSLNDDG

-1131 KLFIHS
+1131 KLFMHS
-1137 LRDYQENNRRY
+1137 LRDYQENSRTY
-1148 QFAFPTYNSDGNE
+1148 QFAFPTYNADGNE

-1172 IKSQQQLAEARNN
+1172 IKSQQQLAETRNN

-1239 KILPMQDLIEASK
+1239 KILPMQDLIEAGK

-1269 GTTKVQDPNVF
+1269 GTTKVQDPKVF
-1280 RESSAPFRW
+1280 RESTAPFRW

-1309 SLADRGTAYFRRVR
+1309 SLADRGTAYFRKVR

-1348 LEKRTDTTTKEQP
+1348 LEKRTDTITKEQP
-1361 TKAVI
+1361 TAAVI
-1366 SGDTGRIN
+1366 SGDTGKIN
-1374 SIRNIGVITGSY
+1374 SIKNIGVITGSY
-1386 STVQEAMTAHNSKL
+1386 STIQEAMTAHNLKL

-1431 NEITQGFDFKS
+1431 KEVTQGFNFKS
-1442 GKVKNIFKSIDTG
+1442 GKIKNIFKNIDTG

-1465 VEEYKL
+1465 VEEYVL
-1471 NSDDSS
+1471 NFEDSS

-1498 ELLDTTAYDENDM
+1498 EILDTTDENENTITKDF
-1511 STDYISRDD
+1511 ISRED
-1520 FMKLSSVEDVKSK
+1520 FTQLNSIEEISEK
-1533 IGEILDET
+1533 IEEILDITVTE
-1541 GTDGLQPE
+1541 GDQPE
-1549 KEYID
+1549 GKYID
-1554 NIIDYKNCSI
+1554 NIFDYKNCPI

>member
-11 YSKDMNL
+11 YSPDMDL

-29 YKYKAWGYDVNA
+29 YKYKAQGYDVNA
-41 IFDQFIDNISKQETA
+41 IFDQFIDNINKQETT
-56 NLDQN
+56 NLDQT
-61 ISYTTFNNYDKIT
+61 ISYTTFNNYDKIS
-74 YLIATLGIKSDDYL
+74 YLLAILGVKSDDYL
-88 SFVKEEVDK
+88 SFIKEEVNK

-113 GIAAINNPSLVSSV
+113 GIASINNPSLVSSV
-127 INRIKQKS
+127 INRIKKKS

-143 RLLFISGIGGA
+143 RLLFISGIGGS
-154 GKSSVVAKYITDY
+154 GKTSVVAKYITDY
-167 AKNKNKNITAAG
+167 AKNKHIIVAG
-179 PTDTQVKGLNESL
+179 PTDTQVTGLNKSL
-192 GVTDGITAEQLLSL
+192 GVTDGINDKQLLSL
-206 VIDDSKYKNLNGKFN
+206 IIDDAKYKDLNGKFN
-221 NLSSTDNVDSLI
+221 NLSSTNSVESLI
-233 SNADVKNHDSGV
+233 SNADVKNHDSGI
-245 LVIDEVTHFST
+245 LVIDEITHFST

-287 KMIANIDTDNVFCL
+287 KMIANIDTDNAFCL

-375 QWDMIPSDTP
+375 QWDMIPQDTP

-400 PTAIKLNSIK
+400 PTAIKFNNIK

-415 EFDYLIYEGDIKAQT
+415 EFDYLIYEGNIKAQT
-430 RDYDD
+430 REYDD
-435 AAVGDLLNS
+435 TAVGDLLNS
-444 SRKLYTLISRGIK
+444 SRELYTLISRGIK

-488 RRNSLIEE
+488 RRNSLLEE
-496 LNSYTLNPSTNTTS
+496 LNSYTFNLSTNTT
-510 TNTTS
+510 
-515 TSTTSNDEGNDS
+515 S
-527 SSSVETIT
+527 SSSVETVT
-535 YYNMADLDDMIQ
+535 YYNMVDLDDMVQ
-547 DLDITPTDKES
+547 DLDVTPTDKES
-558 LDADNKQA
+558 LDKDNKQA
-566 SAFTESIIKTEPS
+566 SNFTLESIASVPN
-579 ENNFDRCYGNFSLL
+579 ENSFDRCYGNFSLL

-607 ESNDL
+607 TSNEL
-612 SDIGVVARFNGA
+612 SDIGVVARFNKA
-624 NQIISDGK
+624 SQVISDGK

-637 VRQLLTLKYA
+637 VKQLLTLKYT
-647 LMQVRMPNTDER
+647 LMQVRRTDTDER
-659 LSGKT
+659 WDGKT
-664 FLEYHPELRL
+664 FLANHPELNQ
-674 YFNNSPETFENLKY
+674 YFDSPETFENLKY

-693 KKKDTDSLVGFSDLN
+693 EKKDTDSLVGFSDLN
-708 NDGVSFKYNGKQIV
+708 NDKVSFNYNGKQIV

-727 RWSTTDSEGN
+727 KWSTTDPDGN
-737 IINNII
+737 TVNNTI

-748 PNPSDNGAYSK
+748 PNPDINGAYSK
-759 YADEH
+759 YVEEH
-764 QELLPTYENYVKQFK
+764 NELLPAYDNYVKQFK
-779 DIYDEGGQREINAP
+779 AIYDEGGQREINAP

-803 DSQIPFQ
+803 NSQIPFQ
-810 KVRPQQTWRWE
+810 KVRPQQTWKWE
-821 RNINGE
+821 RTINGE

-842 IDKAALKDRGYLSV
+842 INKAALKDRGYLSV
-856 SDPIVYMGGANKL
+856 SEPIVYMGGANKL
-869 KGVNPKME
+869 EGINPKME

-892 EELVQMYCSNKL
+892 EELVQMYCDNKL
-904 GDSKSDQDRMKVR
+904 NTSSDNLDRMKVR

-980 ALQVNPND
+980 ALQVNSND

-993 NQFRRLNPEG
+993 SQFRRLNPEG

-1015 DEKTRNDA
+1015 DEKDRNEA
-1023 FSEFAKKQTNTNKH
+1023 FSKFVQKQTNTNKF
-1037 YNWDDDNDLITVGLK
+1037 YNWNDDDDLIIAGLK
-1052 SLFIEKQKNLKES
+1052 PLFIEEQRKLKES

-1078 EYMKQMLEVVEGAL
+1078 EYMRQMLKVVEGAL

-1098 INLKTLNDDG
+1098 INLKSLNNDG

-1119 TFDKEGRTNDIR
+1119 TFDKEGKTNDIR
-1131 KLFIHS
+1131 KLFMHS
-1137 LRDYQENNRRY
+1137 LRDYQENSRTY
-1148 QFAFPTYNSDGNE
+1148 QFAFPTYNADGNE

-1172 IKSQQQLAEARNN
+1172 IKSQQQLAEAKNN

-1228 RYTDSEGKSQV
+1228 KYTDSEGKSQIKV
-1239 KILPMQDLIEASK
+1239 LPMQDLIKAGQDI
-1252 KTGST
+1252 GST

-1269 GTTKVQDPNVF
+1269 GTTKVQDPKVF
-1280 RESSAPFRW
+1280 RESTAPFRW

-1309 SLADRGTAYFRRVR
+1309 SLADRGTAYFRKVR

-1348 LEKRTDTTTKEQP
+1348 LEKRTDTITKEQP
-1361 TKAVI
+1361 TEAII
-1366 SGDTGRIN
+1366 SGDTVKIN
-1374 SIRNIGVITGSY
+1374 SIKNIGVITGSY
-1386 STVQEAMTAHNSKL
+1386 STVQEAVTAHNLKL

-1419 EDGNLQYIDFDS
+1419 EDDNLKYIDFDS
-1431 NEITQGFDFKS
+1431 EKITQGFDFKS
-1442 GKVKNIFKSIDTG
+1442 GESKNIFKSIDTG
-1455 KYYIINNDGI
+1455 KYYIISNDGI

-1498 ELLDTTAYDENDM
+1498 EILDTTDEDENTITEDF
-1511 STDYISRDD
+1511 ISRED
-1520 FMKLSSVEDVKSK
+1520 FTQLNSIEEISEK
-1533 IGEILDET
+1533 IEEILDTTVTE
-1541 GTDGLQPE
+1541 GDQPE
-1549 KEYID
+1549 GKYID
-1554 NIIDYKNCSI
+1554 NILDYENCSI

>member
-1 MQNCVNLLEG
+1 MQNNCVNLLES
-11 YSKDMNL
+11 YSEDMDL

-29 YKYKAWGYDVNA
+29 YKYKAQGYDVNA
-41 IFDQFIDNISKQETA
+41 IFDQFIDNINKQETT
-56 NLDQN
+56 NLNQTV
-61 ISYTTFNNYDKIT
+61 SYTTFNNYDKIS
-74 YLIATLGIKSDDYL
+74 YLLASLGVKSDDYL
-88 SFVKEEVDK
+88 SFIKEEVDK

-113 GIAAINNPSLVSSV
+113 GIAAINNPSLISSV
-127 INRIKQKS
+127 INRIKKKS

-143 RLLFISGIGGA
+143 RLLFISGIGGS
-154 GKSSVVAKYITDY
+154 GKTSVVAKYITDY
-167 AKNKNKNITAAG
+167 AKNKHIIVAG
-179 PTDTQVKGLNESL
+179 PTDTQVTGLNKSL
-192 GVTDGITAEQLLSL
+192 GVTDGIDAKQLLSL
-206 VIDDSKYKNLNGKFN
+206 VINDAKYKDLNGKFN
-221 NLSSTDNVDSLI
+221 NLSSTDSVESLI
-233 SNADVKNHDSGV
+233 SNADVKNHDSGI

-287 KMIANIDTDNVFCL
+287 KMIANIDTDNAFCL

-329 QVRTLINDVMPK
+329 QARTLINDVMPK
-341 DKYVQARN
+341 DKYIQARN

-375 QWDMIPSDTP
+375 QWDMIPPNTP
-385 KKIAYIGP
+385 KGIAYIGP

-400 PTAIKLNSIK
+400 PTARKFNNIK

-415 EFDYLIYEGDIKAQT
+415 EFDYLIYEGNIKAQT
-430 RDYDD
+430 REYDD
-435 AAVGDLLNS
+435 TAVGDLLNS
-444 SRKLYTLISRGIK
+444 SRELYTLISRGIK

-488 RRNSLIEE
+488 RRNSLLEE
-496 LNSYTLNPSTNTTS
+496 LNSYTFNPSTSTTS
-510 TNTTS
+510 TNTNTNNS
-515 TSTTSNDEGNDS
+515 P
-527 SSSVETIT
+527 SVETVT
-535 YYNMADLDDMIQ
+535 YYNMADLDDMVQ

-558 LDADNKQA
+558 LDKDNKQA
-566 SAFTESIIKTEPS
+566 SNFTLESIVSAPD
-579 ENNFDRCYGNFSLL
+579 ENSFDRCYGNFSLL
-593 GLKRGSKKEWIQDI
+593 GLTRGSKKEWFSPDI
-607 ESNDL
+607 TSNEL
-612 SDIGVVARFNGA
+612 SDIGVVARFNKA
-624 NQIISDGK
+624 SQVISNGK

-647 LMQVRMPNTDER
+647 LMQVRRTDTNER
-659 LSGKT
+659 WDGKT
-664 FLEYHPELRL
+664 FLANHPELTR
-674 YFNNSPETFENLKY
+674 YFDSPETFENLKY

-693 KKKDTDSLVGFSDLN
+693 EKKDTDSLVGFSDLN
-708 NDGVSFKYNGKQIV
+708 NDEVSFNYNGKQIV

-727 RWSTTDSEGN
+727 RWSSIDPDGN
-737 IINNII
+737 TVNNTI

-748 PNPSDNGAYSK
+748 PNPDKNGAYSK
-759 YADEH
+759 YAEDH
-764 QELLPTYENYVKQFK
+764 NELLPAYDNYVKQFK
-779 DIYDEGGQREINAP
+779 AIYDEGGQREINAP

-803 DSQIPFQ
+803 NSQIPFQ

-821 RNINGE
+821 RTINGE

-856 SDPIVYMGGANKL
+856 SEPIVYMGGANKL

-904 GDSKSDQDRMKVR
+904 NTSSDNLDRMKVR

-993 NQFRRLNPEG
+993 SQFRRLNPEG

-1015 DEKTRNDA
+1015 DEKDRNDA
-1023 FSEFAKKQTNTNKH
+1023 FFKYTNGV
-1037 YNWDDDNDLITVGLK
+1037 YNWNDDAPVVETFKEN
-1052 SLFIEKQKNLKES
+1052 FIREQRKLKES
-1065 DPNKLKSYIYATP
+1065 NPNKLKSYIYATP
-1078 EYMKQMLEVVEGAL
+1078 EYMQQMLKVVEGAL

-1098 INLKTLNDDG
+1098 INLKSLNDDG

-1131 KLFIHS
+1131 KLFMHS
-1137 LRDYQENNRRY
+1137 LRDYQENSRTY
-1148 QFAFPTYNSDGNE
+1148 QFAFPTYNADGNE
-1161 RTVLVELDQDV
+1161 RTVLVELNQDV
-1172 IKSQQQLAEARNN
+1172 IKSQQQLAEAKNN

-1228 RYTDSEGKSQV
+1228 KYTDSEGKSQV
-1239 KILPMQDLIEASK
+1239 KILPMQDLIK
-1252 KTGST
+1252 VGQDIGSI
-1257 TEFTNIIDLIFH
+1257 TEFTNIVDLIFH
-1269 GTTKVQDPNVF
+1269 GTTKVQDPKVF
-1280 RESSAPFRW
+1280 RESTAPFRW

-1309 SLADRGTAYFRRVR
+1309 SLADRGTAYFRKVR

-1348 LEKRTDTTTKEQP
+1348 LEKRTDATTKEQP
-1361 TKAVI
+1361 TATVI
-1366 SGDTGRIN
+1366 SGDTGKIN
-1374 SIRNIGVITGSY
+1374 SIKNIGVITGSY
-1386 STVQEAMTAHNSKL
+1386 STVQEAMTAHNLKL
-1400 STLDSTLF
+1400 SILDSTLF

-1431 NEITQGFDFKS
+1431 EKITQGFDFKS
-1442 GKVKNIFKSIDTG
+1442 GGTKNIFKSIDTG
-1455 KYYIINNDGI
+1455 KYYIISNDGI

-1471 NSDDSS
+1471 NFDDSS
-1477 KKKKLIEEAIK
+1477 KKKKLIEEAVK

-1498 ELLDTTAYDENDM
+1498 ELLDTTAYDEDDM

-1533 IGEILDET
+1533 IEEILDET

>member
-1 MQNCVNLLEG
+1 MQSNCVNLLES
-11 YSKDMNL
+11 YSEDMDL

-29 YKYKAWGYDVNA
+29 YKYKAQGYDVNA
-41 IFDQFIDNISKQETA
+41 IFDQFIDNINKQETT
-56 NLDQN
+56 NLDQTV
-61 ISYTTFNNYDKIT
+61 SYTTFNNYDKIS
-74 YLIATLGIKSDDYL
+74 YLLASLGVKSDDYL
-88 SFVKEEVDK
+88 SFIKEEVDK

-127 INRIKQKS
+127 INRIKKKS

-143 RLLFISGIGGA
+143 RLLFISGIGGS
-154 GKSSVVAKYITDY
+154 GKTSVVAKYITDY
-167 AKNKNKNITAAG
+167 AKNKHIIVAG
-179 PTDTQVKGLNESL
+179 PTDTQVTGLNKSL
-192 GVTDGITAEQLLSL
+192 GVTDGINAKQLLSL
-206 VIDDSKYKNLNGKFN
+206 VIDDAKYKDLNGKFN
-221 NLSSTDNVDSLI
+221 NLSSTDSVESLI
-233 SNADVKNHDSGV
+233 SNADVKNHDSGI
-245 LVIDEVTHFST
+245 LVIDEITHFST

-287 KMIANIDTDNVFCL
+287 KMIANIDTDNAFCL

-341 DKYVQARN
+341 DKYVQVRN

-375 QWDMIPSDTP
+375 QWDMIPQDTP

-400 PTAIKLNSIK
+400 PTAIKFNNIK

-415 EFDYLIYEGDIKAQT
+415 EFDYLIYEGNIKAQT
-430 RDYDD
+430 REYDD
-435 AAVGDLLNS
+435 TAVGDLLNS
-444 SRKLYTLISRGIK
+444 SRELYTLISRGIK

-488 RRNSLIEE
+488 RRNNLIEE
-496 LNSYTLNPSTNTTS
+496 LNNYTFNPSTNTIPTS
-510 TNTTS
+510 TDN
-515 TSTTSNDEGNDS
+515 
-527 SSSVETIT
+527 SSSVETVT
-535 YYNMADLDDMIQ
+535 YYNMADLDDMVQ

-558 LDADNKQA
+558 LDKDNKQA
-566 SAFTESIIKTEPS
+566 SNFTLESIESTPN
-579 ENNFDRCYGNFSLL
+579 ENSFDRCYGNFSLL
-593 GLKRGSKKEWIQDI
+593 GLKRSSKKEWFFPDT
-607 ESNDL
+607 ESKEL
-612 SDIGVVARFNGA
+612 SDVGVIARFNNA
-624 NQIISDGK
+624 SQVISDGK
-632 EKDQL
+632 EKDSL

-647 LMQVRMPNTDER
+647 LMQVRRTDNNER
-659 LSGKT
+659 WDGRT
-664 FLEYHPELRL
+664 FLENHKDLKK
-674 YFNNSPETFENLKY
+674 YFNDSSETFENLKY

-693 KKKDTDSLVGFSDLN
+693 KRKDTDTLVGFSDLN
-708 NDGVSFKYNGKQIV
+708 NDEISFNYNGEQIV

-727 RWSTTDSEGN
+727 KWQAIDPDGN
-737 IINNII
+737 TVTNTI

-748 PNPSDNGAYSK
+748 PNPDINGAYSK
-759 YADEH
+759 YVEEH
-764 QELLPTYENYVKQFK
+764 NELLPAYDNYVKQFK
-779 DIYDEGGQREINAP
+779 TIYNEGGQREINAP

-803 DSQIPFQ
+803 NSQIPFQ
-810 KVRPQQTWRWE
+810 KVKPQQTWRWE
-821 RNINGE
+821 RTINGE

-842 IDKAALKDRGYLSV
+842 INKAALKDRGYLSV
-856 SDPIVYMGGANKL
+856 SEPIVYMGGANKL
-869 KGVNPKME
+869 EGVNPKME

-904 GDSKSDQDRMKVR
+904 NTDPDNLDRMKVR

-1015 DEKTRNDA
+1015 DEKDRNDA
-1023 FSEFAKKQTNTNKH
+1023 FFKYTNGV
-1037 YNWDDDNDLITVGLK
+1037 YNWNDDAPVVETFKEN
-1052 SLFIEKQKNLKES
+1052 FIREQRKLKES

-1078 EYMKQMLEVVEGAL
+1078 EYMRQMLEVVEGAL

-1098 INLKTLNDDG
+1098 INLKSLNDDG

-1131 KLFIHS
+1131 KLFMHS

-1148 QFAFPTYNSDGNE
+1148 QFAFPTYNTDGNE
-1161 RTVLVELDQDV
+1161 RTVLIELDQDI
-1172 IKSQQQLAEARNN
+1172 IKSQQQLAEAKNN

-1228 RYTDSEGKSQV
+1228 KYTDSDGKSQIKV
-1239 KILPMQDLIEASK
+1239 LPMQDLIKAGQDI
-1252 KTGST
+1252 GSI
-1257 TEFTNIIDLIFH
+1257 TEFTNIVDLIFH
-1269 GTTKVQDPNVF
+1269 GTTRVQDPKVF
-1280 RESSAPFRW
+1280 RESTAPFRW
-1289 GIWAYPRV
+1289 GIWTYPRV

-1309 SLADRGTAYFRRVR
+1309 SLSDRGTAYFRKVR

-1361 TKAVI
+1361 TETII
-1366 SGDTGRIN
+1366 SEDTKKIN
-1374 SIRNIGVITGSY
+1374 SIKNIGVITGNY
-1386 STVQEAMTAHNSKL
+1386 STIQEAITAHNLKL
-1400 STLDSTLF
+1400 STEDNTSLSSYSQT
-1408 GEYPQASLIYL
+1408 PPLIYL
-1419 EDGNLQYIDFDS
+1419 EDGNLKYIRY
-1431 NEITQGFDFKS
+1431 NPEYIIQGFDFKS
-1442 GKVKNIFKSIDTG
+1442 GETKNIFKD
-1455 KYYIINNDGI
+1455 KRNPKNYYIVNNDGI
-1465 VEEYKL
+1465 VEEYVL
-1471 NSDDSS
+1471 NSEDSN

-1498 ELLDTTAYDENDM
+1498 EFLDIMDKWGYSE
-1511 STDYISRDD
+1511 TDIQEEYEVSRDK
-1520 FMKLSSVEDVKSK
+1520 FMKSSSVEDMENT
-1533 IGEILDET
+1533 IGYVIEDTAADMSQHEN
-1541 GTDGLQPE
+1541 
-1549 KEYID
+1549 KYVD
-1554 NIIDYKNCSI
+1554 NIVNYDSCSI
-1564 NLV
+1564 NLI

>member
-1 MQNCVNLLEG
+1 MQSNCVNLLEG
-11 YSKDMNL
+11 YSPDMDL

-29 YKYKAWGYDVNA
+29 YKYKIQGYDVNA
-41 IFDQFIDNISKQETA
+41 IFDQFIDNINKQETT
-56 NLDQN
+56 NLDQTV
-61 ISYTTFNNYDKIT
+61 SYTTFNNYDKIS
-74 YLIATLGIKSDDYL
+74 YLLATLGVKSDDYL
-88 SFVKEEVDK
+88 SFIKEEVDK

-113 GIAAINNPSLVSSV
+113 GIAAINNPSLISSV
-127 INRIKQKS
+127 INRIKKKS

-143 RLLFISGIGGA
+143 RLLFISGIGGS
-154 GKSSVVAKYITDY
+154 GKTSVVAKYITDY
-167 AKNKNKNITAAG
+167 AKNKHIIVAG
-179 PTDTQVKGLNESL
+179 PTDTQVIGLNKSL
-192 GVTDGITAEQLLSL
+192 GVTDGINAKQLLSL
-206 VIDDSKYKNLNGKFN
+206 VINDAKYDKLNGKFN
-221 NLSSTDNVDSLI
+221 NLSSTDSVESLI
-233 SNADVKNHDSGV
+233 SDADVKNHDSGI

-287 KMIANIDTDNVFCL
+287 KMIANIDTDNAFCL

-329 QVRTLINDVMPK
+329 QARTLINDVMPK

-375 QWDMIPSDTP
+375 QWDMIPPNTP
-385 KKIAYIGP
+385 KGIAYIGP

-400 PTAIKLNSIK
+400 PTARKFNNIK

-415 EFDYLIYEGDIKAQT
+415 EFDYLIYEGNIKAQT
-430 RDYDD
+430 REYDD
-435 AAVGDLLNS
+435 TAVGDLLNS
-444 SRKLYTLISRGIK
+444 SRELYTLISRGIK

-488 RRNSLIEE
+488 RRNSLLEE
-496 LNSYTLNPSTNTTS
+496 LNSYTFNPSTNTTPTS
-510 TNTTS
+510 TNTNNS
-515 TSTTSNDEGNDS
+515 P
-527 SSSVETIT
+527 SVETVT
-535 YYNMADLDDMIQ
+535 YYNMADLDDAVQ

-558 LDADNKQA
+558 LDKNNKEA
-566 SAFTESIIKTEPS
+566 SNFTLESIVSAPN
-579 ENNFDRCYGNFSLL
+579 ENSFDRCYGNFSLL
-593 GLKRGSKKEWIQDI
+593 GLKRGSKKEWLQDI
-607 ESNDL
+607 TSNEL
-612 SDIGVVARFNGA
+612 SDIGVVARFNRA

-632 EKDQL
+632 EKDRL
-637 VRQLLTLKYA
+637 IRQLLTLKYA
-647 LMQVRMPNTDER
+647 LMQVRRTDTNER
-659 LSGKT
+659 WDGVT
-664 FLEYHPELRL
+664 FLANHPELNQ
-674 YFNNSPETFENLKY
+674 YFNSPETFENLKY

-693 KKKDTDSLVGFSDLN
+693 EKKDTDSLVGFSDLN
-708 NDGVSFKYNGKQIV
+708 NDKVSFNYNGEQIV

-727 RWSTTDSEGN
+727 RWSSIDPDGN
-737 IINNII
+737 TINNTI

-748 PNPSDNGAYSK
+748 PNPDKNGAYSK
-759 YADEH
+759 YIEDH
-764 QELLPTYENYVKQFK
+764 NELLPVYDNYVKQFRA
-779 DIYDEGGQREINAP
+779 IYDEGGQREINAP

-803 DSQIPFQ
+803 NSQIPFQ

-821 RNINGE
+821 RTINGE

-842 IDKAALKDRGYLSV
+842 INKAALKDRGYLSV
-856 SDPIVYMGGANKL
+856 SEPIVYMGGANKL
-869 KGVNPKME
+869 EGVNPKME

-904 GDSKSDQDRMKVR
+904 NTSSDNLDRMKVR

-1003 LENKNL
+1003 LENKSL

-1015 DEKTRNDA
+1015 DEKDRNDA
-1023 FSEFAKKQTNTNKH
+1023 FFKYTNGV
-1037 YNWDDDNDLITVGLK
+1037 YNWNDDTPVVETFKEN
-1052 SLFIEKQKNLKES
+1052 FIREQRELKES
-1065 DPNKLKSYIYATP
+1065 NPNKLKSYIYATP
-1078 EYMKQMLEVVEGAL
+1078 EYMQQMLKVVEGAL

-1098 INLKTLNDDG
+1098 INLKTLNNDG

-1131 KLFIHS
+1131 KLFMHS
-1137 LRDYQENNRRY
+1137 LRDYQENSRTY
-1148 QFAFPTYNSDGNE
+1148 QFAFPTYNADGNE

-1172 IKSQQQLAEARNN
+1172 IKSQQQLAEAKNN

-1239 KILPMQDLIEASK
+1239 KVLPMQDLIKAGQDV
-1252 KTGST
+1252 GST

-1269 GTTKVQDPNVF
+1269 GTTKVQDPKVF
-1280 RESSAPFRW
+1280 RESTAPFRW
-1289 GIWAYPRV
+1289 GIWTYPRV

-1309 SLADRGTAYFRRVR
+1309 SLADRGIAYFRKVR

-1348 LEKRTDTTTKEQP
+1348 LEKRTDTITKEQP
-1361 TKAVI
+1361 TAAVI
-1366 SGDTGRIN
+1366 SGDAGKIN
-1374 SIRNIGVITGSY
+1374 SIKNIGVITGSY
-1386 STVQEAMTAHNSKL
+1386 STVQEAITAHNSKL

-1419 EDGNLQYIDFDS
+1419 EDGNLKYIDFDS
-1431 NEITQGFDFKS
+1431 EEITQCFDFKS
-1442 GKVKNIFKSIDTG
+1442 GKIKNIFKNIDTG
-1455 KYYIINNDGI
+1455 KYYIISNDGI

-1477 KKKKLIEEAIK
+1477 KKKKLIEESIK
-1488 DKEVLSKIYD
+1488 DKTILSKIYD
-1498 ELLDTTAYDENDM
+1498 ELLMTVDEMGYDEDAV
-1511 STDYISRDD
+1511 SEDYISRDD
-1520 FMKLSSVEDVKSK
+1520 FMKLSSVEDIKSK
-1533 IGEILDET
+1533 IEEILDDT
-1541 GTDGLQPE
+1541 AADGEQPE
-1549 KEYID
+1549 GKYID
-1554 NIIDYKNCSI
+1554 NIIDYENCSI

>member
-1 MQNCVNLLEG
+1 MQNNCVNLLES
-11 YSKDMNL
+11 YSEDMDL

-29 YKYKAWGYDVNA
+29 YKYKAQGYDVNA
-41 IFDQFIDNISKQETA
+41 IFDQFIDNINKQETT
-56 NLDQN
+56 NLDQTV
-61 ISYTTFNNYDKIT
+61 SYTTFNNYDKIS
-74 YLIATLGIKSDDYL
+74 YLLASLGVKSDDYL
-88 SFVKEEVDK
+88 SFIKEEVDK

-113 GIAAINNPSLVSSV
+113 GIAAINNPSLISSV
-127 INRIKQKS
+127 INRIKKKS

-143 RLLFISGIGGA
+143 RLLFISGIGGS
-154 GKSSVVAKYITDY
+154 GKTSVVAKYITDY
-167 AKNKNKNITAAG
+167 AKNKHIIVAG
-179 PTDTQVKGLNESL
+179 PTDTQVTGLNKSL
-192 GVTDGITAEQLLSL
+192 GVTDGIDTKQLLSL
-206 VIDDSKYKNLNGKFN
+206 VINDAKYKDLNGKFN
-221 NLSSTDNVDSLI
+221 NLSSTDSVESLI
-233 SNADVKNHDSGV
+233 SDADVKNHDSGI

-287 KMIANIDTDNVFCL
+287 KMIANIDTDNAFCL
-301 RTPRLAI
+301 RTPKLAI

-329 QVRTLINDVMPK
+329 QARTLINDVMPK
-341 DKYVQARN
+341 DKYIQARN

-375 QWDMIPSDTP
+375 QWDMIPPNTP
-385 KKIAYIGP
+385 KGIAYIGP

-400 PTAIKLNSIK
+400 PTAKKFNNIK

-415 EFDYLIYEGDIKAQT
+415 EFDYLIYEGNIKAQT
-430 RDYDD
+430 REYDD
-435 AAVGDLLNS
+435 TAVGDLLNS
-444 SRKLYTLISRGIK
+444 SRELYTLISRGIK

-488 RRNSLIEE
+488 RRNSLLEE
-496 LNSYTLNPSTNTTS
+496 LNSYTFNPSTSTTS
-510 TNTTS
+510 TNTNT
-515 TSTTSNDEGNDS
+515 NN
-527 SSSVETIT
+527 SSSVETVT
-535 YYNMADLDDMIQ
+535 YYNMADLDDMVQ

-558 LDADNKQA
+558 LDKDNKQA
-566 SAFTESIIKTEPS
+566 SHFTEAIVETEPN
-579 ENNFDRCYGNFSLL
+579 ENSFDRCYGNFSLL
-593 GLKRGSKKEWIQDI
+593 GLSRGSKKEWFSPDI
-607 ESNDL
+607 TSKEV
-612 SDIGVVARFNGA
+612 SDVGVITRFNKA
-624 NQIISDGK
+624 SPVISDGK
-632 EKDQL
+632 EKDRL

-647 LMQVRMPNTDER
+647 LMQVRNPETNER
-659 LSGKT
+659 WNGKD
-664 FLEYHPELRL
+664 FLENHKDLKK
-674 YFNNSPETFENLKY
+674 YFNDSSETFENLKY

-693 KKKDTDSLVGFSDLN
+693 KKKNTDTLVGFSDLN
-708 NDGVSFKYNGKQIV
+708 NDEVSFNYNGEQIV

-727 RWSTTDSEGN
+727 RWSAIDKNGN
-737 IINNII
+737 TVNNTI

-759 YADEH
+759 YANEH
-764 QELLPTYENYVKQFK
+764 TELLPAYDNYVKQFK
-779 DIYDEGGQREINAP
+779 AIYDEGRQREINAP
-793 KNLITLLKHT
+793 KNLITSLKHT
-803 DSQIPFQ
+803 NSQIPFQ

-821 RNINGE
+821 RTINGE

-842 IDKAALKDRGYLSV
+842 INKAALKDRGYLSV
-856 SDPIVYMGGANKL
+856 SEPIVYMGGANKL
-869 KGVNPKME
+869 EGVNPKME

-892 EELVQMYCSNKL
+892 EELVQMYCYNKL
-904 GDSKSDQDRMKVR
+904 NNRAYDPDKMKVR

-1015 DEKTRNDA
+1015 DEKDRDDA
-1023 FSEFAKKQTNTNKH
+1023 FFKYTNGV
-1037 YNWDDDNDLITVGLK
+1037 YNWNDDAPVVETFKEN
-1052 SLFIEKQKNLKES
+1052 FIREQRELKES
-1065 DPNKLKSYIYATP
+1065 NPNKLKSYIYATP
-1078 EYMKQMLEVVEGAL
+1078 EYMQQMLKVVEGAL

-1098 INLKTLNDDG
+1098 INLKSLNDDG

-1131 KLFIHS
+1131 KLFMHS

-1148 QFAFPTYNSDGNE
+1148 QFAFPTHNADGNE

-1228 RYTDSEGKSQV
+1228 KYTDSEGKSQV
-1239 KILPMQDLIEASK
+1239 KVLPMQDLIKAGQDI
-1252 KTGST
+1252 GST
-1257 TEFTNIIDLIFH
+1257 TEFTNIVDLIFH
-1269 GTTKVQDPNVF
+1269 GTTKVQDPKVF
-1280 RESSAPFRW
+1280 RESTAPFRW
-1289 GIWAYPRV
+1289 GIWTYPRV

-1309 SLADRGTAYFRRVR
+1309 NLADRGTSYFRRVR

-1361 TKAVI
+1361 TETVI
-1366 SGDTGRIN
+1366 SEDTKKIN
-1374 SIRNIGVITGSY
+1374 SIKNIGVITGSY
-1386 STVQEAMTAHNSKL
+1386 STIQEAITAHNLKL
-1400 STLDSTLF
+1400 STEDNTSLGSYSQT
-1408 GEYPQASLIYL
+1408 PPLIYL
-1419 EDGNLQYIDFDS
+1419 EDSNLKYIRYNPKD
-1431 NEITQGFDFKS
+1431 IIQGFDFKS
-1442 GKVKNIFKSIDTG
+1442 GETKNIFKD
-1455 KYYIINNDGI
+1455 KHNPKNYYIVNNDGV
-1465 VEEYKL
+1465 VEEYVL
-1471 NSDDSS
+1471 NSEDSN

-1498 ELLDTTAYDENDM
+1498 EFLDIMDKWGYSE
-1511 STDYISRDD
+1511 TDIQEEYEVSRDK
-1520 FMKLSSVEDVKSK
+1520 FIKSPSLEDIKYVIDDTAADISQHKNK
-1533 IGEILDET
+1533 
-1541 GTDGLQPE
+1541 
-1549 KEYID
+1549 YID
-1554 NIIDYKNCSI
+1554 NIINYDSCSI
-1564 NLV
+1564 NLI

>member
-1 MQNCVNLLEG
+1 MQSNCVNLLES
-11 YSKDMNL
+11 YSEDMDL

-29 YKYKAWGYDVNA
+29 YKYKAQGYDVNA
-41 IFDQFIDNISKQETA
+41 IFDQFIDNINKQETT
-56 NLDQN
+56 NLDQTV
-61 ISYTTFNNYDKIT
+61 SYTTFNNYDKIS
-74 YLIATLGIKSDDYL
+74 YLLASLGVKSDDYL
-88 SFVKEEVDK
+88 SFIKEEVDK

-127 INRIKQKS
+127 INRIKKKS

-143 RLLFISGIGGA
+143 RLLFISGIGGS
-154 GKSSVVAKYITDY
+154 GKTSVVAKYITDY
-167 AKNKNKNITAAG
+167 AKNKHIIVAG
-179 PTDTQVKGLNESL
+179 PTDTQVTGLNKSL
-192 GVTDGITAEQLLSL
+192 GVTDGINAKQLLSL
-206 VIDDSKYKNLNGKFN
+206 VIDDAKYKDLNGKFN
-221 NLSSTDNVDSLI
+221 NLSSTDSVESLI
-233 SNADVKNHDSGV
+233 SNADVKNHDSGI
-245 LVIDEVTHFST
+245 LVIDEITHFST

-287 KMIANIDTDNVFCL
+287 KMIANIDTDNAFCL

-341 DKYVQARN
+341 DKYVQVRN

-375 QWDMIPSDTP
+375 QWDMIPQNTP

-400 PTAIKLNSIK
+400 PTAIKFNNIK

-415 EFDYLIYEGDIKAQT
+415 EFDYLIYEGNIKAQT
-430 RDYDD
+430 REYDD
-435 AAVGDLLNS
+435 TAVGDLLNS
-444 SRKLYTLISRGIK
+444 SRELYTLISRGIK

-488 RRNSLIEE
+488 RRNNLIEE
-496 LNSYTLNPSTNTTS
+496 LNNYTFNPSTNTIPTS
-510 TNTTS
+510 TDN
-515 TSTTSNDEGNDS
+515 
-527 SSSVETIT
+527 SSSVETVT
-535 YYNMADLDDMIQ
+535 YYNMADLDDMVQ

-558 LDADNKQA
+558 LDKDNKQA
-566 SAFTESIIKTEPS
+566 SNFTLESIESTPN
-579 ENNFDRCYGNFSLL
+579 ENSFDRCYGNFSLL
-593 GLKRGSKKEWIQDI
+593 GLKRSSKKEWFFPDT
-607 ESNDL
+607 ESKEL
-612 SDIGVVARFNGA
+612 SDVGVIARFNNA
-624 NQIISDGK
+624 SQVISDGK
-632 EKDQL
+632 EKDSL

-647 LMQVRMPNTDER
+647 LMQVRRTDNNER
-659 LSGKT
+659 WDGRT
-664 FLEYHPELRL
+664 FLENHKDLKK
-674 YFNNSPETFENLKY
+674 YFNDSSETFENLKY

-693 KKKDTDSLVGFSDLN
+693 KRKDTDTLVGFSDLN
-708 NDGVSFKYNGKQIV
+708 NDEISFNYNGEQIV

-727 RWSTTDSEGN
+727 KWQAIDPDGN
-737 IINNII
+737 TVTNTI

-748 PNPSDNGAYSK
+748 PNPDINGAYSK
-759 YADEH
+759 YVEEH
-764 QELLPTYENYVKQFK
+764 NELLPAYDNYVKQFK
-779 DIYDEGGQREINAP
+779 TIYNEGGQREINAP

-803 DSQIPFQ
+803 NSQIPFQ
-810 KVRPQQTWRWE
+810 KVKPQQTWRWE
-821 RNINGE
+821 RTINGE

-842 IDKAALKDRGYLSV
+842 INKAALKDRGYLSV
-856 SDPIVYMGGANKL
+856 SEPIVYMGGANKL
-869 KGVNPKME
+869 EGVNPKME

-904 GDSKSDQDRMKVR
+904 NTDPDNLDRMKVR

-1015 DEKTRNDA
+1015 DEKDRNDA
-1023 FSEFAKKQTNTNKH
+1023 FFKYTNGV
-1037 YNWDDDNDLITVGLK
+1037 YNWNDDAPVVETFKEN
-1052 SLFIEKQKNLKES
+1052 FIREQRKLKES

-1078 EYMKQMLEVVEGAL
+1078 EYMRQMLEVVEGAL

-1098 INLKTLNDDG
+1098 INLKSLNDDG

-1131 KLFIHS
+1131 KLFMHS
-1137 LRDYQENNRRY
+1137 LRDHQENNRRY
-1148 QFAFPTYNSDGNE
+1148 QFAFPTYNTDGNK
-1161 RTVLVELDQDV
+1161 RTVLIELDQDI
-1172 IKSQQQLAEARNN
+1172 IKSQQQLAEAKNN

-1228 RYTDSEGKSQV
+1228 KYTDSDGKSQIKV
-1239 KILPMQDLIEASK
+1239 LPMQDLIKAGQDI
-1252 KTGST
+1252 GSI
-1257 TEFTNIIDLIFH
+1257 TEFTNIVDLIFH
-1269 GTTKVQDPNVF
+1269 GTTRVQDPKVF
-1280 RESSAPFRW
+1280 RESTAPFRW
-1289 GIWAYPRV
+1289 GIWTYPRV

-1309 SLADRGTAYFRRVR
+1309 SLSDRGTAYFRKVR

-1361 TKAVI
+1361 TETII
-1366 SGDTGRIN
+1366 SEDTKKIN
-1374 SIRNIGVITGSY
+1374 SIKNIGVITGNY
-1386 STVQEAMTAHNSKL
+1386 STIQEAITAHNLKL
-1400 STLDSTLF
+1400 STEDNTSLSSYSQT
-1408 GEYPQASLIYL
+1408 PPLIYL
-1419 EDGNLQYIDFDS
+1419 EDGNLKYIRY
-1431 NEITQGFDFKS
+1431 NPEYIIQGFDFKS
-1442 GKVKNIFKSIDTG
+1442 GETKNIFKD
-1455 KYYIINNDGI
+1455 KRNPKNYYIVNNDGI
-1465 VEEYKL
+1465 VEEYVL
-1471 NSDDSS
+1471 NSEDSN

-1498 ELLDTTAYDENDM
+1498 EFLDIMDKWGYSE
-1511 STDYISRDD
+1511 TDIQEEYEVSRDK
-1520 FMKLSSVEDVKSK
+1520 FMKSSSVEDMENT
-1533 IGEILDET
+1533 IGYVIEDTAADMSQHEN
-1541 GTDGLQPE
+1541 
-1549 KEYID
+1549 KYVD
-1554 NIIDYKNCSI
+1554 NIVNYDSCSI
-1564 NLV
+1564 NLI

>member
-11 YSKDMNL
+11 YSPDMDL

-29 YKYKAWGYDVNA
+29 YKYKAQGYDVNA
-41 IFDQFIDNISKQETA
+41 IFDQFIDNINKQETT
-56 NLDQN
+56 NLDQT

-74 YLIATLGIKSDDYL
+74 YLLATLGIKSDDYL
-88 SFVKEEVDK
+88 SFIKEEVDK

-113 GIAAINNPSLVSSV
+113 GIAAINSPSLISSV
-127 INRIKQKS
+127 ISRIKQKS
-135 DIKVPILD
+135 DIKIPILD

-206 VIDDSKYKNLNGKFN
+206 VIDDAKYKNLNGKFN
-221 NLSSTDNVDSLI
+221 NLSSTDSIDSLI
-233 SNADVKNHDSGV
+233 SNIDVKNHDSGV

-263 KWAKKNDIFIL
+263 KWAKKNDIFII

-287 KMIANIDTDNVFCL
+287 KMIANIDTDNAFCL

-329 QVRTLINDVMPK
+329 QARTLINDVIPK

-375 QWDMIPSDTP
+375 QWDMIPQDTP

-400 PTAIKLNSIK
+400 PTAIKFNNIK

-415 EFDYLIYEGDIKAQT
+415 EFDYLIYEGNIKAQT
-430 RDYDD
+430 KEYDD
-435 AAVGDLLNS
+435 TAVGDLLNS

-477 DTTDFSQYAND
+477 DTTNFSQYAND
-488 RRNSLIEE
+488 RRNNLLEE
-496 LNSYTLNPSTNTTS
+496 LNSYTLNPSTSTTS

-515 TSTTSNDEGNDS
+515 INAGSSN
-527 SSSVETIT
+527 SSSVETVT

-558 LDADNKQA
+558 LDKDNKQA
-566 SAFTESIIKTEPS
+566 SHFTEAIVETEPN
-579 ENNFDRCYGNFSLL
+579 ENSFDRCYGNFSLL
-593 GLKRGSKKEWIQDI
+593 GLKRGSKKEWFQDI
-607 ESNDL
+607 TSNEL
-612 SDIGVVARFNGA
+612 SDIGVVARFNKA
-624 NQIISDGK
+624 SQVISDGK
-632 EKDQL
+632 EKDRL

-647 LMQVRMPNTDER
+647 LMQVRRTDTDER
-659 LSGKT
+659 WDGKT
-664 FLEYHPELRL
+664 FLANHPEISQ
-674 YFNNSPETFENLKY
+674 YFNSSETFENLKY

-693 KKKDTDSLVGFSDLN
+693 KKKDTDSLVGFPDLS
-708 NDGVSFKYNGKQIV
+708 NDEVSFNYNGEQIV

-727 RWSTTDSEGN
+727 RWSAIDKDGN
-737 IINNII
+737 TVNNTI

-748 PNPSDNGAYSK
+748 PNPNDNGAYSK
-759 YADEH
+759 YANEH
-764 QELLPTYENYVKQFK
+764 TELLPAYDNYVKQFK
-779 DIYDEGGQREINAP
+779 AIYDEGGQREINAP

-803 DSQIPFQ
+803 NSQIPFQ

-821 RNINGE
+821 RTINGE
-827 TFKGTTEGTLRDADT
+827 TFKGTTEGILRDADT
-842 IDKAALKDRGYLSV
+842 INKAALKDRGYLSV
-856 SDPIVYMGGANKL
+856 SEPIVYMGGANKL
-869 KGVNPKME
+869 EGVNPKME

-904 GDSKSDQDRMKVR
+904 NTSSDNLDRMKVR

-966 HLWNTRANLKRVLN
+966 HLWNTRANLKRILN

-1015 DEKTRNDA
+1015 DEKDRNDA
-1023 FSEFAKKQTNTNKH
+1023 FFKYTNGV
-1037 YNWDDDNDLITVGLK
+1037 YNWNDDAPVVETFKEN
-1052 SLFIEKQKNLKES
+1052 FIREQRELKES
-1065 DPNKLKSYIYATP
+1065 NPNKLKSYIYATP
-1078 EYMKQMLEVVEGAL
+1078 EYMQQMLKVVEGAL

-1098 INLKTLNDDG
+1098 INLKSLNDDG

-1119 TFDKEGRTNDIR
+1119 TFDKEGKTNDIR
-1131 KLFIHS
+1131 KLFMHS
-1137 LRDYQENNRRY
+1137 LRDYQENSRTY
-1148 QFAFPTYNSDGNE
+1148 QFAFPTYNADGNE
-1161 RTVLVELDQDV
+1161 RTVLIELDQDV
-1172 IKSQQQLAEARNN
+1172 IKSQQQLAEAKNN

-1228 RYTDSEGKSQV
+1228 KYTDSEGKSQV
-1239 KILPMQDLIEASK
+1239 KILPMQDLIK
-1252 KTGST
+1252 VGQDIGST
-1257 TEFTNIIDLIFH
+1257 TEFTNIVDLIFH
-1269 GTTKVQDPNVF
+1269 GTTKVQDPKVF
-1280 RESSAPFRW
+1280 RESTAPFRW

-1309 SLADRGTAYFRRVR
+1309 NLADRGIAYFRKVR

-1348 LEKRTDTTTKEQP
+1348 LEKRTDTITKEQP

-1366 SGDTGRIN
+1366 SGDTGKIN
-1374 SIRNIGVITGSY
+1374 SIKNIGVITGNY
-1386 STVQEAMTAHNSKL
+1386 STVQEAITAHNLKL

-1419 EDGNLQYIDFDS
+1419 EDSNLQYIDFDS
-1431 NEITQGFDFKS
+1431 EEITQGFDFKS
-1442 GKVKNIFKSIDTG
+1442 GETKNIFKSIDTG
-1455 KYYIINNDGI
+1455 KYYIISNDGI

-1488 DKEVLSKIYD
+1488 NKEVLSKIYD
-1498 ELLDTTAYDENDM
+1498 ELLTTVDEMGYDEDTV
-1511 STDYISRDD
+1511 SEDYISRDD
-1520 FMKLSSVEDVKSK
+1520 FMKLSSIEDIKSK
-1533 IGEILDET
+1533 IEEILDDT
-1541 GTDGLQPE
+1541 TADGEQPE
-1549 KEYID
+1549 GKYID
-1554 NIIDYKNCSI
+1554 NIIDYENCSI

>member
-1 MQNCVNLLEG
+1 MQNNCVNLLEN
-11 YSKDMNL
+11 YSEDMDL

-29 YKYKAWGYDVNA
+29 YKYKAQGYDVNA
-41 IFDQFIDNISKQETA
+41 IFDQFIDNINKQETT
-56 NLDQN
+56 NLDQTV
-61 ISYTTFNNYDKIT
+61 SYTTFNNYDKIS
-74 YLIATLGIKSDDYL
+74 YLLASLGVKSDDYL
-88 SFVKEEVDK
+88 SFIKEEVNK
-97 YDNIVPI
+97 YKNIVPI
-104 DAQLYLARI
+104 DAQLYLSRI

-127 INRIKQKS
+127 INRIKKKS

-143 RLLFISGIGGA
+143 RLLFISGIGGS
-154 GKSSVVAKYITDY
+154 GKTSVVAKYITDY
-167 AKNKNKNITAAG
+167 AKNKHIIVAG
-179 PTDTQVKGLNESL
+179 PTDTQVTGLNKSL
-192 GVTDGITAEQLLSL
+192 EVTDGINAKQLLSL
-206 VIDDSKYKNLNGKFN
+206 VIDDAKYNKLNGKFN
-221 NLSSTDNVDSLI
+221 NLSSTDSVESLI
-233 SNADVKNHDSGV
+233 SNADVKNHDSGI
-245 LVIDEVTHFST
+245 LVIDEITHFST

-274 GLGDDTQSGYTTD
+274 GLGDDTQSGYTTN
-287 KMIANIDTDNVFCL
+287 KMIANIDTDNAFCL

-366 GTIITDSFD
+366 GTVITDSFD
-375 QWDMIPSDTP
+375 QWDMIPPDTP

-400 PTAIKLNSIK
+400 PTAIKFNNIK

-415 EFDYLIYEGDIKAQT
+415 EFDYLIYEGNIKAQT
-430 RDYDD
+430 REYDD
-435 AAVGDLLNS
+435 TAVGDLLNS
-444 SRKLYTLISRGIK
+444 SRELYTLISRGIK

-488 RRNSLIEE
+488 RRNNLLEE
-496 LNSYTLNPSTNTTS
+496 LNNYTFNPSTNTTS
-510 TNTTS
+510 TNTTN
-515 TSTTSNDEGNDS
+515 TNTNN

-535 YYNMADLDDMIQ
+535 YYNMADLNDMVQ
-547 DLDITPTDKES
+547 DLDIIPTDKES
-558 LDADNKQA
+558 LDKDNKQA
-566 SAFTESIIKTEPS
+566 SNFTLESIESAPN
-579 ENNFDRCYGNFSLL
+579 ENSFDRCYGNFSLL
-593 GLKRGSKKEWIQDI
+593 GLKRSSKKEWLQDI
-607 ESNDL
+607 TSNEL
-612 SDIGVVARFNGA
+612 SDVGVVARFNNA
-624 NQIISDGK
+624 SQVISDGK
-632 EKDQL
+632 EKDRL

-647 LMQVRMPNTDER
+647 LMQVRRTDTGER
-659 LSGKT
+659 WDGKR
-664 FLEYHPELRL
+664 FLKNHPELKQ
-674 YFNNSPETFENLKY
+674 YFDSPETFENLKY

-693 KKKDTDSLVGFSDLN
+693 EKKDTDTLVGFPDLN
-708 NDGVSFKYNGKQIV
+708 NDEVSFNYNGKQIV

-727 RWSTTDSEGN
+727 KWQTTDSDGN
-737 IINNII
+737 TVTNTI

-748 PNPSDNGAYSK
+748 PNPDINGAYSK
-759 YADEH
+759 YVEEH
-764 QELLPTYENYVKQFK
+764 DELLPAYDNYVKQFK
-779 DIYDEGGQREINAP
+779 AIYDEGGQREINAP

-810 KVRPQQTWRWE
+810 KVKPQQTWRWE
-821 RNINGE
+821 RTINGE

-842 IDKAALKDRGYLSV
+842 INKAALKDRRYLSV
-856 SDPIVYMGGANKL
+856 SEPIVYMGGANKL
-869 KGVNPKME
+869 EGVNPKME

-904 GDSKSDQDRMKVR
+904 NTDSDNLDRMKVR

-966 HLWNTRANLKRVLN
+966 HLWNTRANLKRVLS

-1015 DEKTRNDA
+1015 DEKARNDA
-1023 FSEFAKKQTNTNKH
+1023 FFKYTNGV
-1037 YNWDDDNDLITVGLK
+1037 YNWNDDAPVVETFKEN
-1052 SLFIEKQKNLKES
+1052 FIREQRKLKES
-1065 DPNKLKSYIYATP
+1065 NPNKLKSYIYATP
-1078 EYMKQMLEVVEGAL
+1078 EYMRQMLKVVEGAL

-1098 INLKTLNDDG
+1098 INLKSLNDDG

-1131 KLFIHS
+1131 KLFMHS

-1148 QFAFPTYNSDGNE
+1148 QFAFPTYNADGNE

-1172 IKSQQQLAEARNN
+1172 IKSQQQLAEAKNN

-1217 LWNKDSNKYKY
+1217 LWNRDSNKYKY
-1228 RYTDSEGKSQV
+1228 KYTDSKGKSQV
-1239 KILPMQDLIEASK
+1239 KILPMQDLIKA
-1252 KTGST
+1252 GQDIGNI

-1269 GTTKVQDPNVF
+1269 GTTKVQDPKVF
-1280 RESSAPFRW
+1280 RESTAPFRW
-1289 GIWAYPRV
+1289 GIWTYPRV

-1309 SLADRGTAYFRRVR
+1309 SLADRGTAYFRKVR

-1337 DVIPIPLADIS
+1337 DAIPIPLADIS
-1348 LEKRTDTTTKEQP
+1348 LEKRTDTTTKEQL
-1361 TKAVI
+1361 TEAII
-1366 SGDTGRIN
+1366 SEDTEKIN
-1374 SIRNIGVITGSY
+1374 NIKNIGVITGNY
-1386 STVQEAMTAHNSKL
+1386 STIQEAMTAHNLKL
-1400 STLDSTLF
+1400 STEDNTSLGSYSQT
-1408 GEYPQASLIYL
+1408 PPLIYL
-1419 EDGNLQYIDFDS
+1419 EDGNLKYIRY
-1431 NEITQGFDFKS
+1431 NPEHIIQGFDFKS
-1442 GKVKNIFKSIDTG
+1442 GETKNIFKD
-1455 KYYIINNDGI
+1455 KRNPKNYYIVNNDGI
-1465 VEEYKL
+1465 VEEYVL
-1471 NSDDSS
+1471 NSEDSN

-1488 DKEVLSKIYD
+1488 NKEVLSKIYD
-1498 ELLDTTAYDENDM
+1498 EFLDIMDKWGYSE
-1511 STDYISRDD
+1511 TDIQEEYEVSRDK
-1520 FMKLSSVEDVKSK
+1520 FMKSSSVEDMENT
-1533 IGEILDET
+1533 IGHVIEDTAADISQHEN
-1541 GTDGLQPE
+1541 
-1549 KEYID
+1549 KYVD
-1554 NIIDYKNCSI
+1554 NIVNYDSCSI
-1564 NLV
+1564 NLI

>member
-11 YSKDMNL
+11 YSPDMDL

-29 YKYKAWGYDVNA
+29 YKYKAQGYDVNA
-41 IFDQFIDNISKQETA
+41 IFDQFIDNINKQETT
-56 NLDQN
+56 NLDQTV
-61 ISYTTFNNYDKIT
+61 SYTTFNNYDKIS
-74 YLIATLGIKSDDYL
+74 YLLAILGVKSDDYL
-88 SFVKEEVDK
+88 SFIKEEVDK

-113 GIAAINNPSLVSSV
+113 GIASINNPSLVSSV
-127 INRIKQKS
+127 INRIKKKS

-143 RLLFISGIGGA
+143 RLLFISGIGGS
-154 GKSSVVAKYITDY
+154 GKTSVVAKYITDY
-167 AKNKNKNITAAG
+167 AKNKHIIVAG
-179 PTDTQVKGLNESL
+179 PTDTQVTGLNKSL
-192 GVTDGITAEQLLSL
+192 GVTDGINAKQLLSL
-206 VIDDSKYKNLNGKFN
+206 VIDDAKYKDLNGKFN
-221 NLSSTDNVDSLI
+221 NLSSTNSVESLI
-233 SNADVKNHDSGV
+233 SNADVKNHDSGI
-245 LVIDEVTHFST
+245 LVIDEITHFST

-287 KMIANIDTDNVFCL
+287 KMIANIDTDNAFCL

-329 QVRTLINDVMPK
+329 QVRTLINDIMPK

-366 GTIITDSFD
+366 GTIITDSFN
-375 QWDMIPSDTP
+375 QWDMIPQDTS

-400 PTAIKLNSIK
+400 PTAIKFNNIK

-415 EFDYLIYEGDIKAQT
+415 EFDYLIYEGNIKAQT
-430 RDYDD
+430 REYDD
-435 AAVGDLLNS
+435 TAVGDLLNS
-444 SRKLYTLISRGIK
+444 SRELYTLISRGIK

-488 RRNSLIEE
+488 RRNSLLEE
-496 LNSYTLNPSTNTTS
+496 LNSYTFNPSTNTTS
-510 TNTTS
+510 TNTNNS
-515 TSTTSNDEGNDS
+515 P
-527 SSSVETIT
+527 SVETIT

-547 DLDITPTDKES
+547 DLDVTPIDKES
-558 LDADNKQA
+558 LDKDNKQA
-566 SAFTESIIKTEPS
+566 SNFTLESIASVPN
-579 ENNFDRCYGNFSLL
+579 ENSFDRCYGNFSLL

-607 ESNDL
+607 TSNEL
-612 SDIGVVARFNGA
+612 SDMGVVARFNKA
-624 NQIISDGK
+624 SQIISDGK

-637 VRQLLTLKYA
+637 VKQLLTLKYA
-647 LMQVRMPNTDER
+647 LMQVRRTDTDER
-659 LSGKT
+659 WDGKT
-664 FLEYHPELRL
+664 FLANHPELNQ
-674 YFNNSPETFENLKY
+674 YFDSPETFENLKY

-693 KKKDTDSLVGFSDLN
+693 EKKDTDSLVGFSDLN
-708 NDGVSFKYNGKQIV
+708 NDKVSFNYNGKQIV

-727 RWSTTDSEGN
+727 KWSTTDPDGS
-737 IINNII
+737 IVNNTI

-748 PNPSDNGAYSK
+748 PNPDINEAYSK
-759 YADEH
+759 YVEEH
-764 QELLPTYENYVKQFK
+764 NELLPAYDNYVKQFK
-779 DIYDEGGQREINAP
+779 AIYDEGGQREINAP

-803 DSQIPFQ
+803 NSQIPFQ
-810 KVRPQQTWRWE
+810 KVRPQQTWKWE
-821 RNINGE
+821 RTINGE

-842 IDKAALKDRGYLSV
+842 INKAALKDRGYLSV
-856 SDPIVYMGGANKL
+856 SEPIVYMGGANKL
-869 KGVNPKME
+869 EGVNPKME

-904 GDSKSDQDRMKVR
+904 NTSSDNLDRMKVR

-980 ALQVNPND
+980 ALQVNSND

-1015 DEKTRNDA
+1015 DEKDRNEA
-1023 FSEFAKKQTNTNKH
+1023 FSKFVQKQTNTNKF
-1037 YNWDDDNDLITVGLK
+1037 YNWNDDNDLIIAGLK
-1052 SLFIEKQKNLKES
+1052 PLFIEEQRKLKES

-1078 EYMKQMLEVVEGAL
+1078 EYMRQMLKVVEGAL

-1098 INLKTLNDDG
+1098 INLKSLNDDG

-1119 TFDKEGRTNDIR
+1119 TFDKEGKTNDIR
-1131 KLFIHS
+1131 KLFMHS
-1137 LRDYQENNRRY
+1137 LRDYQENSRTY
-1148 QFAFPTYNSDGNE
+1148 QFAFPTYNADGNE
-1161 RTVLVELDQDV
+1161 RTVLIELDQDV
-1172 IKSQQQLAEARNN
+1172 IKSQQQLAEAKNN

-1228 RYTDSEGKSQV
+1228 KYTDSEGKSQV
-1239 KILPMQDLIEASK
+1239 KVLPMQDLIKAGQDI
-1252 KTGST
+1252 GST
-1257 TEFTNIIDLIFH
+1257 TEFTNIVDLIFH
-1269 GTTKVQDPNVF
+1269 GTTKVQDPKVF
-1280 RESSAPFRW
+1280 RESTAPFRW

-1309 SLADRGTAYFRRVR
+1309 SLADRGTAYFRKVR

-1348 LEKRTDTTTKEQP
+1348 LEKRTDTITKEQP
-1361 TKAVI
+1361 TESVI
-1366 SGDTGRIN
+1366 SGDTEKIN
-1374 SIRNIGVITGSY
+1374 SIKNIGVITGSY
-1386 STVQEAMTAHNSKL
+1386 STVQEAITAHNLKL

-1419 EDGNLQYIDFDS
+1419 EDSNLKYIDFDS
-1431 NEITQGFDFKS
+1431 EEITQGFDFKS
-1442 GKVKNIFKSIDTG
+1442 GKTKNIFKSIDTG
-1455 KYYIINNDGI
+1455 KYYIISNDGI

-1498 ELLDTTAYDENDM
+1498 EILDTTDEDENTITEDF
-1511 STDYISRDD
+1511 ISRED
-1520 FMKLSSVEDVKSK
+1520 FTQLNSIEEISEK
-1533 IGEILDET
+1533 IEEILDTTVTE
-1541 GTDGLQPE
+1541 GDQPE
-1549 KEYID
+1549 GKYID
-1554 NIIDYKNCSI
+1554 NILDYENCSI

>member
-1 MQNCVNLLEG
+1 MQSNCVNLLEG
-11 YSKDMNL
+11 YSPDMDL

-29 YKYKAWGYDVNA
+29 YKYKAQGYDVNA
-41 IFDQFIDNISKQETA
+41 IFDQFIDNINKQETT
-56 NLDQN
+56 NLDQTV
-61 ISYTTFNNYDKIT
+61 SYTTFNNYDKIS
-74 YLIATLGIKSDDYL
+74 YLLATLGVKSDDYL
-88 SFVKEEVDK
+88 SFIKEEVNK

-113 GIAAINNPSLVSSV
+113 GIAAINNPSLISSV
-127 INRIKQKS
+127 ISRIKKKS

-143 RLLFISGIGGA
+143 RLLFISGIGGS
-154 GKSSVVAKYITDY
+154 GKTSVVAKYITDY
-167 AKNKNKNITAAG
+167 AKNKHIIVAG
-179 PTDTQVKGLNESL
+179 PTDTQVTGLNKSL
-192 GVTDGITAEQLLSL
+192 GVTDGIDAKQLLSL
-206 VIDDSKYKNLNGKFN
+206 VINDAKYKDLNGKFN
-221 NLSSTDNVDSLI
+221 NLSSTDSVESLI
-233 SNADVKNHDSGV
+233 SDADVKNHDSGI

-263 KWAKKNDIFIL
+263 KWAEKNDIFIL

-287 KMIANIDTDNVFCL
+287 KMIANIDTDNAFCL

-329 QVRTLINDVMPK
+329 QARTLINDVMPK

-375 QWDMIPSDTP
+375 QWDMIPPNTP
-385 KKIAYIGP
+385 KGIAYIGP

-400 PTAIKLNSIK
+400 PTARKFNNIK

-415 EFDYLIYEGDIKAQT
+415 EFDYLIYEGNIKAQT

-435 AAVGDLLNS
+435 TAVGDLLNS
-444 SRKLYTLISRGIK
+444 SRELYTLISRGIK

-496 LNSYTLNPSTNTTS
+496 LNSYTFNPSTNTNAS
-510 TNTTS
+510 
-515 TSTTSNDEGNDS
+515 SNN
-527 SSSVETIT
+527 SSSVETVT
-535 YYNMADLDDMIQ
+535 YYNMADLDDMVQ

-558 LDADNKQA
+558 LDKDNKQA
-566 SAFTESIIKTEPS
+566 SHFTEAIVETEPN
-579 ENNFDRCYGNFSLL
+579 ENSFDRCYGNFSLL
-593 GLKRGSKKEWIQDI
+593 GLSRGSKKEWFPPDI
-607 ESNDL
+607 TSKEV
-612 SDIGVVARFNGA
+612 SDVGVITRFNKTSPV
-624 NQIISDGK
+624 ISDGK
-632 EKDQL
+632 EKDRL

-647 LMQVRMPNTDER
+647 LMQVRRTDTDER
-659 LSGKT
+659 WDGKT
-664 FLEYHPELRL
+664 FLYNHPEINQ
-674 YFNNSPETFENLKY
+674 YFNSPETFENLKY

-693 KKKDTDSLVGFSDLN
+693 KKKNTDTLVGFPDLN
-708 NDGVSFKYNGKQIV
+708 NDEVSFNYNGEQII

-727 RWSTTDSEGN
+727 RWSAIDKDGN
-737 IINNII
+737 TVNNTI

-748 PNPSDNGAYSK
+748 PNPNENGAYSK
-759 YADEH
+759 YANEH
-764 QELLPTYENYVKQFK
+764 TELLPAYDNYVKQFK
-779 DIYDEGGQREINAP
+779 AIYDEGGQREINAP

-821 RNINGE
+821 RTINGE

-842 IDKAALKDRGYLSV
+842 INKAALKDRGYLSV
-856 SDPIVYMGGANKL
+856 SEPIVYMGGANKL
-869 KGVNPKME
+869 EGVNPKME

-904 GDSKSDQDRMKVR
+904 NTSSDNLDRMKVR

-941 LKATDTESANK
+941 LKATNIESANK
-952 YPQDQTQLGLRMYA
+952 YPQDQTQLGLRMYT

-1015 DEKTRNDA
+1015 DEKDRNDA
-1023 FSEFAKKQTNTNKH
+1023 FFKYTNGV
-1037 YNWDDDNDLITVGLK
+1037 YNWNDDAPVIETFKEN
-1052 SLFIEKQKNLKES
+1052 FIKEQRKLKES

-1078 EYMKQMLEVVEGAL
+1078 EYMRQMLEVVEGAL

-1131 KLFIHS
+1131 KLFMHS
-1137 LRDYQENNRRY
+1137 LRDYQENSRTY
-1148 QFAFPTYNSDGNE
+1148 QFAFPTYNADGNE

-1172 IKSQQQLAEARNN
+1172 IKSQQQLAEAKNN

-1228 RYTDSEGKSQV
+1228 KYTDSEGKSQIKV
-1239 KILPMQDLIEASK
+1239 LPMQDLIKAGQDI
-1252 KTGST
+1252 GST
-1257 TEFTNIIDLIFH
+1257 TEFTNIVDLIFH
-1269 GTTKVQDPNVF
+1269 GTTKVQDPKVF
-1280 RESSAPFRW
+1280 RESTAPFRW

-1309 SLADRGTAYFRRVR
+1309 SLADRGTAYFRKVR

-1348 LEKRTDTTTKEQP
+1348 LKKRTDTITKEQP
-1361 TKAVI
+1361 TAAVI
-1366 SGDTGRIN
+1366 SGDTGKIN
-1374 SIRNIGVITGSY
+1374 SIKNIGVITGSY
-1386 STVQEAMTAHNSKL
+1386 STVQEAITAHNSKL

-1419 EDGNLQYIDFDS
+1419 EDGNLKYIDFDS
-1431 NEITQGFDFKS
+1431 EEITQGFDFKS
-1442 GKVKNIFKSIDTG
+1442 GETKNIFKSIDTG
-1455 KYYIINNDGI
+1455 KYYIISNDGI

-1471 NSDDSS
+1471 NSEDSS

-1498 ELLDTTAYDENDM
+1498 ELLTTVDEMGYDEDTV
-1511 STDYISRDD
+1511 SEDYISRDD
-1520 FMKLSSVEDVKSK
+1520 FMKLSSIEDVKSK
-1533 IGEILDET
+1533 IEEILDDT
-1541 GTDGLQPE
+1541 TADGEQP
-1549 KEYID
+1549 KGKYID
-1554 NIIDYKNCSI
+1554 NIIDYENCSI

>member
-1 MQNCVNLLEG
+1 MQSNCVNLLEG
-11 YSKDMNL
+11 YSEDMDL

-29 YKYKAWGYDVNA
+29 YKYKAQGYDVNA
-41 IFDQFIDNISKQETA
+41 IFDQFIDNINKQETT
-56 NLDQN
+56 NLDQTV
-61 ISYTTFNNYDKIT
+61 SYTTFNNYDKIS
-74 YLIATLGIKSDDYL
+74 YLLATLGVKSDDYL
-88 SFVKEEVDK
+88 SFIKGEVDK

-113 GIAAINNPSLVSSV
+113 GIASINNPSLVSSV
-127 INRIKQKS
+127 INRIKKKS

-143 RLLFISGIGGA
+143 RLLFISGIGGS
-154 GKSSVVAKYITDY
+154 GKTSVVAKYITDY
-167 AKNKNKNITAAG
+167 AKNKHIIVAG
-179 PTDTQVKGLNESL
+179 PTDTQVTGLNKSL
-192 GVTDGITAEQLLSL
+192 GVTDGINAKQLLSL
-206 VIDDSKYKNLNGKFN
+206 VIDDAKYKDLNGKFN
-221 NLSSTDNVDSLI
+221 NLSSTNSVESLI
-233 SNADVKNHDSGV
+233 SNVDVKNHDSGI
-245 LVIDEVTHFST
+245 LVIDEITHFST

-287 KMIANIDTDNVFCL
+287 KMIANIDTDNAFCL

-375 QWDMIPSDTP
+375 QWDMIPQDTP

-400 PTAIKLNSIK
+400 PTAIKFNNIK

-415 EFDYLIYEGDIKAQT
+415 EFDYLIYEGNIKAQT
-430 RDYDD
+430 REYDD
-435 AAVGDLLNS
+435 TAVGDLLNS
-444 SRKLYTLISRGIK
+444 SRELYTLISRGIK

-488 RRNSLIEE
+488 RRNSLLEE
-496 LNSYTLNPSTNTTS
+496 LNSYTFNPSTNTTS
-510 TNTTS
+510 TS
-515 TSTTSNDEGNDS
+515 TDNS
-527 SSSVETIT
+527 SSIETVT

-547 DLDITPTDKES
+547 DLDITPTDRES
-558 LDADNKQA
+558 LDKDNKQA
-566 SAFTESIIKTEPS
+566 SNFTLESIASVPN
-579 ENNFDRCYGNFSLL
+579 ENSFDRCYGNFSLL

-607 ESNDL
+607 TSNEL
-612 SDIGVVARFNGA
+612 SDIGVIARFNNA
-624 NQIISDGK
+624 NQIISEGK
-632 EKDQL
+632 EKDSL

-647 LMQVRMPNTDER
+647 LMQVRRTDTDER
-659 LSGKT
+659 WDGKT
-664 FLEYHPELRL
+664 FLANHPELGQ
-674 YFNNSPETFENLKY
+674 YFDSPETFENLKY

-708 NDGVSFKYNGKQIV
+708 DDKVSFNYNGEQIV

-727 RWSTTDSEGN
+727 KWQTTDPDGN
-737 IINNII
+737 TVTNTI

-748 PNPSDNGAYSK
+748 PNPDINGAYSK
-759 YADEH
+759 YVEEH
-764 QELLPTYENYVKQFK
+764 NELLPAYDNYVKQFK
-779 DIYDEGGQREINAP
+779 AIYDEGGQREINAP

-803 DSQIPFQ
+803 NSQIPFQ

-821 RNINGE
+821 RTINGE

-842 IDKAALKDRGYLSV
+842 INKAALKDRGYLSV
-856 SDPIVYMGGANKL
+856 SEPIVYMGGANKL
-869 KGVNPKME
+869 EGVNPKME

-892 EELVQMYCSNKL
+892 EELVQMYCNNKL
-904 GDSKSDQDRMKVR
+904 NTSQDNLDRMKVR

-952 YPQDQTQLGLRMYA
+952 YPQDQTQLGLRMYT

-980 ALQVNPND
+980 ALQINPND
-988 DLHIY
+988 NLHIY
-993 NQFRRLNPEG
+993 SQFRRLNPEG

-1015 DEKTRNDA
+1015 DEKDRNEA
-1023 FSEFAKKQTNTNKH
+1023 FSKFVQKQTNTNKF
-1037 YNWDDDNDLITVGLK
+1037 YNWNDDDDLIIAGLK
-1052 SLFIEKQKNLKES
+1052 PLFIEEQRKLKES

-1078 EYMKQMLEVVEGAL
+1078 EYMRQMLKVIEGAL

-1098 INLKTLNDDG
+1098 INLKALNNDG

-1131 KLFIHS
+1131 KLFMHS

-1148 QFAFPTYNSDGNE
+1148 QFAFPTYNADGNE

-1172 IKSQQQLAEARNN
+1172 IKSQQQLAEAKNN

-1228 RYTDSEGKSQV
+1228 KYTDSDGKSQIKV
-1239 KILPMQDLIEASK
+1239 LPMQDLIKA
-1252 KTGST
+1252 GQDIGNI

-1269 GTTKVQDPNVF
+1269 GTTRVQDPKVF
-1280 RESSAPFRW
+1280 RESTAPFRW
-1289 GIWAYPRV
+1289 GIWTYPRV

-1309 SLADRGTAYFRRVR
+1309 SLADRGTAYFRKVR

-1348 LEKRTDTTTKEQP
+1348 LEKRTDTITKKQP
-1361 TKAVI
+1361 TAAVI
-1366 SGDTGRIN
+1366 SGDTGKIN
-1374 SIRNIGVITGSY
+1374 SIKNIGVITGSY
-1386 STVQEAMTAHNSKL
+1386 STVQEAITAHNLKL

-1419 EDGNLQYIDFDS
+1419 EDGNLKYIDFDS
-1431 NEITQGFDFKS
+1431 EETIQGFDFKS
-1442 GKVKNIFKSIDTG
+1442 GESKNIFKSIDTG

-1488 DKEVLSKIYD
+1488 DKEILSKIYD
-1498 ELLDTTAYDENDM
+1498 EILYTTDEDENTITENFISRDGFTQLNSIEEISEKIEEILDTTVTEGD
-1511 STDYISRDD
+1511 
-1520 FMKLSSVEDVKSK
+1520 
-1533 IGEILDET
+1533 
-1541 GTDGLQPE
+1541 QPE
-1549 KEYID
+1549 GKYID
-1554 NIIDYKNCSI
+1554 NILDYENCSI

>member
-1 MQNCVNLLEG
+1 MQSDCVNLLEG
-11 YSKDMNL
+11 YSPDMDL

-29 YKYKAWGYDVNA
+29 YKYEAQGYGVNA
-41 IFDQFIDNISKQETA
+41 IFDQFIDNINKQETT
-56 NLDQN
+56 NLDQTV
-61 ISYTTFNNYDKIT
+61 SYTTFNNYDKIS
-74 YLIATLGIKSDDYL
+74 YLLATLGVKSDDYL
-88 SFVKEEVDK
+88 SFIKEEVDK

-113 GIAAINNPSLVSSV
+113 GIAAINNPSLISSV
-127 INRIKQKS
+127 INRIKKKS

-143 RLLFISGIGGA
+143 RLLFISGIGGS
-154 GKSSVVAKYITDY
+154 GKTSVVAKYITDY
-167 AKNKNKNITAAG
+167 AKNKHIIVAG
-179 PTDTQVKGLNESL
+179 PTDTQVTGLNKSL
-192 GVTDGITAEQLLSL
+192 GVTDGIDAKQLLSL
-206 VIDDSKYKNLNGKFN
+206 VINDAKYKDLNGKFN
-221 NLSSTDNVDSLI
+221 NLSSTDSIESLI
-233 SNADVKNHDSGV
+233 SDADVKNHDSGI

-287 KMIANIDTDNVFCL
+287 KMIANIDTDNAFCL

-329 QVRTLINDVMPK
+329 QARTLINDVMPK

-375 QWDMIPSDTP
+375 QWDMIPQDTP

-400 PTAIKLNSIK
+400 PTAIKFNNIK

-415 EFDYLIYEGDIKAQT
+415 EFDYLIYEGNIKAQT

-435 AAVGDLLNS
+435 TAVGDLLNS
-444 SRKLYTLISRGIK
+444 SRELYTLISRGIK

-488 RRNSLIEE
+488 RRNNLLEE
-496 LNSYTLNPSTNTTS
+496 LNSYTFNPSTNTTP
-510 TNTTS
+510 TN
-515 TSTTSNDEGNDS
+515 TSTTSAGNNTGS
-527 SSSVETIT
+527 SPSVETVT
-535 YYNMADLDDMIQ
+535 YYNMADLDDMVQ

-558 LDADNKQA
+558 LDKDNKQA
-566 SAFTESIIKTEPS
+566 SHFTEAIVETEPN
-579 ENNFDRCYGNFSLL
+579 ENSFDRCYGNFSLL
-593 GLKRGSKKEWIQDI
+593 GLTKGSKKEWFKNDT
-607 ESNDL
+607 NDL
-612 SDIGVVARFNGA
+612 SDIGVIARFKGA
-624 NQIISDGK
+624 SEVISDGK

-647 LMQVRMPNTDER
+647 LMQVKMPNSNER
-659 LSGKT
+659 LSGKA
-664 FLEYHPELRL
+664 FLEYHPDLKI
-674 YFNNSPETFENLKY
+674 YFNESPETFENLKY

-693 KKKDTDSLVGFSDLN
+693 KKKNTDSLVGFSDLN
-708 NDGVSFKYNGKQIV
+708 NDEVSFKYNGEQIV

-727 RWSTTDSEGN
+727 RWSSIDLEGN
-737 IINNII
+737 TVNNTI

-748 PNPSDNGAYSK
+748 PNPNDNGAYSK
-759 YADEH
+759 YANEH
-764 QELLPTYENYVKQFK
+764 PELLPAYDNYVKQFK
-779 DIYDEGGQREINAP
+779 AIYDEGGQREINAP

-803 DSQIPFQ
+803 NSQIPFQ

-821 RNINGE
+821 RTINGE

-842 IDKAALKDRGYLSV
+842 INKAALKDRGYLSV
-856 SDPIVYMGGANKL
+856 SEPIVYMGGANKL

-892 EELVQMYCSNKL
+892 EELVQMYCNNKL
-904 GDSKSDQDRMKVR
+904 GDNKSDQDRMKVR

-941 LKATDTESANK
+941 LEATDTESANK

-966 HLWNTRANLKRVLN
+966 HLWNTRANLKRVLS

-1015 DEKTRNDA
+1015 DEKDRNDA
-1023 FSEFAKKQTNTNKH
+1023 FFKYTNGV
-1037 YNWDDDNDLITVGLK
+1037 YNWNDDAPVVETFKEN
-1052 SLFIEKQKNLKES
+1052 FIKEQRELKES
-1065 DPNKLKSYIYATP
+1065 NPNKLKSYIYATP
-1078 EYMKQMLEVVEGAL
+1078 EYMQQMLKVVEGAL

-1098 INLKTLNDDG
+1098 INLKSLNDDG

-1131 KLFIHS
+1131 KLFMHS

-1148 QFAFPTYNSDGNE
+1148 QFAFPTYNADGNE

-1172 IKSQQQLAEARNN
+1172 IKSQQQLAKARNN

-1228 RYTDSEGKSQV
+1228 RYTDSEGKFQV
-1239 KILPMQDLIEASK
+1239 KILPMQDLIKAGQDI
-1252 KTGST
+1252 GST
-1257 TEFTNIIDLIFH
+1257 TEFTNIVDLIFH
-1269 GTTKVQDPNVF
+1269 GTTKVQDPKVF
-1280 RESSAPFRW
+1280 RESTAPFRW
-1289 GIWAYPRV
+1289 GIWTYPRV

-1337 DVIPIPLADIS
+1337 DVIPIPISDIS

-1366 SGDTGRIN
+1366 SGDTGKIN
-1374 SIRNIGVITGSY
+1374 SIRNIGVITGNY
-1386 STVQEAMTAHNSKL
+1386 STVQEAMTTHNSKL
-1400 STLDSTLF
+1400 SMLDSTLF

-1419 EDGNLQYIDFDS
+1419 ENGNLQYIDFDS
-1431 NEITQGFDFKS
+1431 NKITQGFDFKS
-1442 GKVKNIFKSIDTG
+1442 GRTKNIFKSVDTG
-1455 KYYIINNDGI
+1455 KYYIVNNDGI
-1465 VEEYKL
+1465 VEEYVL
-1471 NSDDSS
+1471 NSEDSS

-1498 ELLDTTAYDENDM
+1498 EFLKIMDNWGYNE
-1511 STDYISRDD
+1511 TDIQEEFEVSRDE
-1520 FMKLSSVEDVKSK
+1520 FMKSSSVEDMKNT
-1533 IGEILDET
+1533 IGHVIEDTAATMGQYEN
-1541 GTDGLQPE
+1541 
-1549 KEYID
+1549 KYVD
-1554 NIIDYKNCSI
+1554 NIVNYESCSI
-1564 NLV
+1564 NLI

>member
-11 YSKDMNL
+11 YSKDMDL

-29 YKYKAWGYDVNA
+29 YKYKAQGYDVNA

-61 ISYTTFNNYDKIT
+61 ISYTTFNNYDKLT

-113 GIAAINNPSLVSSV
+113 GIAVINNPSLVSAV
-127 INRIKQKS
+127 IDRIKQKS
-135 DIKVPILD
+135 DIKIPILD

-154 GKSSVVAKYITDY
+154 GKTSVVAKYITDY
-167 AKNKNKNITAAG
+167 AKNKHIMVAG
-179 PTDTQVKGLNESL
+179 PTDNQVTGLNKSL
-192 GVTDGITAEQLLSL
+192 GVTDGINAQQLLSL
-206 VIDDSKYKNLNGKFN
+206 VIDNAKYKDLNGKFN
-221 NLSSTDNVDSLI
+221 NLSSTDSVDSLI
-233 SNADVKNHDSGV
+233 NNVDVKNHDSGI

-263 KWAKKNDIFIL
+263 KWAKKNNIVIL
-274 GLGDDTQSGYTTD
+274 GLGDDTQSGYTTN

-323 LYGLTQ
+323 LYELTQ
-329 QVRTLINDVMPK
+329 QVRPLINDVMPK

-349 AIKSYSPR
+349 AIKGYSPR

-375 QWDMIPSDTP
+375 QWDMIPPDTP

-400 PTAIKLNSIK
+400 PTAIKFNSVK

-415 EFDYLIYEGDIKAQT
+415 EFDYLIYEGNIKVQT

-435 AAVGDLLNS
+435 TAVGDLLNS
-444 SRKLYTLISRGIK
+444 SRELYTLISRGIK

-496 LNSYTLNPSTNTTS
+496 LNSYTLNPSTNTT
-510 TNTTS
+510 NTS
-515 TSTTSNDEGNDS
+515 TASNNEGNDS
-527 SSSVETIT
+527 SSSVETVT
-535 YYNMADLDDMIQ
+535 YYNMADLDDMVQ

-579 ENNFDRCYGNFSLL
+579 ENSFDRCYGNFSLL
-593 GLKRGSKKEWIQDI
+593 GLKRDSKKEWIQDTK
-607 ESNDL
+607 SNDL
-612 SDIGVVARFNGA
+612 SDIGVVARFKNA
-624 NQIISDGK
+624 STVISDGK

-647 LMQVRMPNTDER
+647 LMQVRMPNSNER
-659 LSGKT
+659 LSGKA
-664 FLEYHPELRL
+664 FLQYHPDLNL
-674 YFNNSPETFENLKY
+674 YFNDSPETFENLKY

-693 KKKDTDSLVGFSDLN
+693 EKKDTDSLVGFSDLN

-727 RWSTTDSEGN
+727 RWSSIDPEGN
-737 IINNII
+737 TVNNTI

-764 QELLPTYENYVKQFK
+764 QELLPAYENYAKQFK
-779 DIYDEGGQREINAP
+779 AIYDEGGQREINAP

-810 KVRPQQTWRWE
+810 KVRPQQTWKWE
-821 RNINGE
+821 RTINGE

-856 SDPIVYMGGANKL
+856 SEPIVYMGGANKL

-941 LKATDTESANK
+941 LEATDTESANK

-1015 DEKTRNDA
+1015 DEKARNDA
-1023 FSEFAKKQTNTNKH
+1023 FSKFTNGVYSWDSNAPVIETFKQA
-1037 YNWDDDNDLITVGLK
+1037 
-1052 SLFIEKQKNLKES
+1052 FIEEQKNLKES

-1098 INLKTLNDDG
+1098 INLKALNDDD

-1131 KLFIHS
+1131 KLFMHS

-1148 QFAFPTYNSDGNE
+1148 QFAFPTYNADGNE

-1239 KILPMQDLIEASK
+1239 KILPMQDLIEAGK

-1289 GIWAYPRV
+1289 GIWTYPRV

-1361 TKAVI
+1361 TETVI
-1366 SGDTGRIN
+1366 SEDAGKIN
-1374 SIRNIGVITGSY
+1374 GIKNIGVITGSY
-1386 STVQEAMTAHNSKL
+1386 STIQEAITAHNLKL
-1400 STLDSTLF
+1400 STENNTSLGSYSQT
-1408 GEYPQASLIYL
+1408 PPLIYL
-1419 EDGNLQYIDFDS
+1419 EDDNLKYIHYNPKD
-1431 NEITQGFDFKS
+1431 IIQGFDFKS
-1442 GKVKNIFKSIDTG
+1442 GETKNIFKD
-1455 KYYIINNDGI
+1455 KRNPKNYYIVNNDGV
-1465 VEEYKL
+1465 VEEYVL

-1498 ELLDTTAYDENDM
+1498 ELLYDTREYGFDDEDV
-1511 STDYISRDD
+1511 SEKKSRDD
-1520 FMKLSSVEDVKSK
+1520 FMKLSSIEEVASAIEEIFDYTGAGSEKS
-1533 IGEILDET
+1533 G
-1541 GTDGLQPE
+1541 
-1549 KEYID
+1549 EYID
-1554 NIIDYKNCSI
+1554 NITDYENCSI

>member
-1 MQNCVNLLEG
+1 MQSNCVNLLEG
-11 YSKDMNL
+11 YSPDMDL

-29 YKYKAWGYDVNA
+29 YKYKAQGYDVNA
-41 IFDQFIDNISKQETA
+41 IFDQFIDNINKQETT
-56 NLDQN
+56 NLDQTV
-61 ISYTTFNNYDKIT
+61 SYTTFNNYDKIS
-74 YLIATLGIKSDDYL
+74 YLLATLGVKSDDYL
-88 SFVKEEVDK
+88 SFIKEEVNK

-113 GIAAINNPSLVSSV
+113 GIAAINNPSLISSV
-127 INRIKQKS
+127 INRIKKKS

-143 RLLFISGIGGA
+143 RLLFISGIGGS
-154 GKSSVVAKYITDY
+154 GKTSVVAKYITDY
-167 AKNKNKNITAAG
+167 AKNKHIIVAG
-179 PTDTQVKGLNESL
+179 PTDTQVTGLNKSL
-192 GVTDGITAEQLLSL
+192 GVTDGIDAKQLLSL
-206 VIDDSKYKNLNGKFN
+206 VINDAKYKDLNGKFN
-221 NLSSTDNVDSLI
+221 NLSSTDSVESLI
-233 SNADVKNHDSGV
+233 SDADVKNHDSGI

-263 KWAKKNDIFIL
+263 KWAEKNDIFIL

-287 KMIANIDTDNVFCL
+287 KMIANIDTDNAFCL

-329 QVRTLINDVMPK
+329 QARTLINDVMPK

-375 QWDMIPSDTP
+375 QWDMIPPDTP

-400 PTAIKLNSIK
+400 PTAIKFNNIK

-415 EFDYLIYEGDIKAQT
+415 EFDYLIYEGNIKAQT

-435 AAVGDLLNS
+435 TAVGDLLNS
-444 SRKLYTLISRGIK
+444 SRELYTLISRGIK

-488 RRNSLIEE
+488 RRNSLLEE
-496 LNSYTLNPSTNTTS
+496 LNSYTFNPSTNTTS
-510 TNTTS
+510 TSTNT
-515 TSTTSNDEGNDS
+515 NN
-527 SSSVETIT
+527 SSSVETVT
-535 YYNMADLDDMIQ
+535 YYNMADLDDMVQ

-558 LDADNKQA
+558 LDKDNKQA
-566 SAFTESIIKTEPS
+566 SHFTEAIIETEPN
-579 ENNFDRCYGNFSLL
+579 ENSFDRCYGNFSLL
-593 GLKRGSKKEWIQDI
+593 GLSRGSKKEWFPPDI
-607 ESNDL
+607 TSKEV
-612 SDIGVVARFNGA
+612 SDVGVITRFNKTSPV
-624 NQIISDGK
+624 ISDGK
-632 EKDQL
+632 EKDRL

-647 LMQVRMPNTDER
+647 LMQVRNPETNER
-659 LSGKT
+659 WNGKA
-664 FLEYHPELRL
+664 FLENHKDLKK
-674 YFNNSPETFENLKY
+674 YFNDSSETFENLKY

-693 KKKDTDSLVGFSDLN
+693 KKKNTDTLVGFSDLN
-708 NDGVSFKYNGKQIV
+708 NDEVSFNYNGEQIV

-727 RWSTTDSEGN
+727 RWSAIDKDGN
-737 IINNII
+737 TVNNTI

-759 YADEH
+759 YANEH
-764 QELLPTYENYVKQFK
+764 TELLPAYDNYVKQFK
-779 DIYDEGGQREINAP
+779 AIYDEGRQREINAP

-803 DSQIPFQ
+803 NSQIPFQ
-810 KVRPQQTWRWE
+810 KVKPQQTWKWE
-821 RNINGE
+821 RTINGE

-842 IDKAALKDRGYLSV
+842 INKAALKDRGYLSV
-856 SDPIVYMGGANKL
+856 SEPIVYMGGANKL
-869 KGVNPKME
+869 RGVNPKME

-892 EELVQMYCSNKL
+892 EELVQMYCYNKL
-904 GDSKSDQDRMKVR
+904 NDSAYDPDKMKVR

-1015 DEKTRNDA
+1015 DEKDRNDA
-1023 FSEFAKKQTNTNKH
+1023 FFKYTNSV
-1037 YNWDDDNDLITVGLK
+1037 YNWNDDAPVVETFKEN
-1052 SLFIEKQKNLKES
+1052 FIKEQRELKES
-1065 DPNKLKSYIYATP
+1065 NPNKLKSYIYATP
-1078 EYMKQMLEVVEGAL
+1078 EYMQQMLKVVEGAL

-1098 INLKTLNDDG
+1098 INLKSLNDDG

-1131 KLFIHS
+1131 KLFMHS

-1148 QFAFPTYNSDGNE
+1148 QFAFPTHNADGNE
-1161 RTVLVELDQDV
+1161 RTVLVELDQDI
-1172 IKSQQQLAEARNN
+1172 IKSQQQLAEARHN

-1228 RYTDSEGKSQV
+1228 KYTDSEGKSQV
-1239 KILPMQDLIEASK
+1239 KILPMQDLIKAGQDI
-1252 KTGST
+1252 GST
-1257 TEFTNIIDLIFH
+1257 TEFTNIVDLIFH
-1269 GTTKVQDPNVF
+1269 GTTKVQDPKVF
-1280 RESSAPFRW
+1280 RESTAPFRW
-1289 GIWAYPRV
+1289 GIWTYPRV

-1309 SLADRGTAYFRRVR
+1309 NLADRGTSYFRRVR

-1361 TKAVI
+1361 TETVI
-1366 SGDTGRIN
+1366 SEDTKKIN
-1374 SIRNIGVITGSY
+1374 SIKNIGVITGSY
-1386 STVQEAMTAHNSKL
+1386 STIQEAITAHNLKL
-1400 STLDSTLF
+1400 STEDNTSLDSYSQT
-1408 GEYPQASLIYL
+1408 PPLIYL
-1419 EDGNLQYIDFDS
+1419 EDSNLKYIRYNPKD
-1431 NEITQGFDFKS
+1431 IIQGFDFKS
-1442 GKVKNIFKSIDTG
+1442 GEPKNIFKD
-1455 KYYIINNDGI
+1455 KRNPKNYYIVNNDGV
-1465 VEEYKL
+1465 VEEYVL
-1471 NSDDSS
+1471 NSEDSN

-1498 ELLDTTAYDENDM
+1498 EFLDIMDKWGYSETDIQEEYEVSRDKFMKSPSLEDIKHVIDDTAADM
-1511 STDYISRDD
+1511 SQH
-1520 FMKLSSVEDVKSK
+1520 KNK
-1533 IGEILDET
+1533 
-1541 GTDGLQPE
+1541 
-1549 KEYID
+1549 YID
-1554 NIIDYKNCSI
+1554 NIINYDSCSI
-1564 NLV
+1564 NLI